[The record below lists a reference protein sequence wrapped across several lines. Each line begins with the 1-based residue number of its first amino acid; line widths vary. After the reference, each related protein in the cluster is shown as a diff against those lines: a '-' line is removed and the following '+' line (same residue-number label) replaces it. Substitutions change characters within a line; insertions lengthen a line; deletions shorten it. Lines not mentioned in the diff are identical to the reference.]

1 MGRAK
6 RKVFRPIFGRDL
18 TSSAGRRTQEQADNS
33 FRAAQQLYDINA
45 EKYRASAIRS
55 LGDSLEG
62 LNEAEKQI
70 AIDKAIANIMPK
82 GENPFADIS
91 SNPNTEGAIQKDEER
106 AKAGAQVDYGLLDKA
121 EVWMNASMN
130 KLLANATQSVKA
142 GSDVIRGASDYF
154 FSGNDVSPNYMLSE
168 SVEREG
174 KGALYSIFGAGN
186 KYLAETAE
194 FADRAIQAAEASLAS
209 RGMDSGFWHA
219 VSDMVGQ
226 WGFTYGGMAT
236 AALGRLGGAFSG
248 LGSLSKSVTAAAR
261 WAKASEYTR
270 KMFSASSLFYGA
282 LSEAAVESYGVSKA
296 LEEAKGSQ
304 LAQLRSMMQKDFDQD
319 FYSYE
324 HKYGAIKFSDF
335 ADTILAS
342 SGMDPR
348 LKREVASVL
357 SGESKNP
364 SASAVAA
371 ANAIVSQYKDHAE
384 KAILQN
390 ASDEIDQR
398 NGLAAGWTAGLNTVL
413 LTFMNKYTYEL
424 ATDKLAGAN
433 RLRKAGRFGALGSTL
448 INASAEGIEEVVQGG
463 ISKGAENIG
472 KRSVDEMLRASTIS
486 ERNSTSI
493 GVLGSI
499 GEIGKGMWDTTLS
512 ASAWTDEALPAIVS
526 TLLMPMYKGS
536 KFANDS
542 HRTDAFGDARQTKK
556 SWLSKL
562 YDGSPIGIS
571 GVERYR
577 DYKYSGGKQRT
588 SDEAIEA
595 MTKMIKGKH
604 DDLTNEEKRV
614 MTEVFGQ
621 NYAEV
626 VHETYQSV
634 VDAMASADRMNALLA
649 RVAQSTTVDSADVEA
664 AEELTKAHN
673 VATMLSV
680 IYNSSIGQANFD
692 KRNFSQW
699 TSDMMRSTR
708 EFGADM
714 GHAVSSF
721 FSPNNEAKEARYQA
735 AVAKREAD
743 KAAREEA
750 RRSESDPFAEVPDN
764 LRPFLNFLD
773 VKETDEATLVSIA
786 RQRIDNTLDPEEKK
800 KMQEAYFQGEGSNKL
815 TEKAI
820 KDIAGEINKQKHTLA
835 DIATDYSNT
844 RRFLDLTSKPG
855 EFSGREKSRVAA
867 AAASFNHL
875 RRLASEHLD
884 AMEGEVAGLYKEI
897 SDAAESRMSEL
908 LKDREAM
915 RDNLNTDDE
924 QRKSQLEAN
933 IEAINQEI
941 AALEREMRHIEEMQK
956 KNQER
961 GKQNYSNTLGGW
973 EEFMKRFEDF
983 NDLSSTYIRAAF
995 IAGNEDLANRLKALA
1010 HDEGTMSENGKLAI
1024 KFAKEAMAG
1033 IESLN
1038 KMLEDKK
1045 ARENL
1050 VARATEEEEKK
1061 AEVEG
1066 EEIVDNGEPIQAV
1079 EEAEKLGSENGV
1091 TSETTQAMRKG
1102 AEKAIAKTEPGTLSL
1117 SQYKS
1122 AVHDTIKS
1130 ILLGSDRFMD
1140 ILSQYGLDNA
1150 ASEKFIEDFI
1160 RAVNDF
1166 VGTGSVRGYSDY
1178 RHIMRGVLSNLM
1190 DRTKHPG
1197 LDQTIFG
1204 FQNNELID
1212 SVSDWVYENIDKFPE
1227 DPTTPIKALPSEQAR
1242 PKGDEVVDSIEFDQA
1257 TQKKIEFVS
1266 VGGVTILNSRMS
1278 SRIQGVFWNGNAI
1291 ADMLRNGNAKINT
1304 SITFADGKATIS
1316 VSISTDRGTYTF
1328 SIGLDYDDLRNRLQT
1343 DVSLS
1348 VLASDIV
1355 DIIFDANEK
1364 TITTE
1369 LQKVDKEYTVLKE
1382 AAEKNEV
1389 KAGEG
1394 QSDDNAPL
1402 ATTEKP
1408 EVKTSKSDAAAT
1420 SNRRTSL
1427 FDDIKK
1433 YITRDNRIYSRFTTR
1448 DIDRDVADKFIDA
1461 LSEYLERALYAEAA
1475 KGRSVEK
1482 VNVIM
1487 AAIKDLLANESRAI
1501 EVFGFYNEDLLNSF
1515 YYSPIFFSSAEYDI
1529 TIPSVT
1535 ASLPQSS
1542 ETSERLPKSNPE
1554 PPAPPV
1560 SSDGS
1565 ATLVLPKVESLTLWD
1580 AYNPGLNKANLAE
1593 LTEEWQERMRKWYE
1607 EKNIGLNLK
1616 NAKGKE
1622 IFFGFTEELS
1632 ENGDIS
1638 NSPLV
1643 IYVKD
1648 EQEQFVPIGLL
1659 PSKTSGNT
1667 QALINNARVVATE
1680 DKKFNIFSS
1689 SDLNAPKTTV
1699 SKVKYSD
1706 FNRTRVVGKKT
1717 VNAQTIE
1724 NAVEEELKRGQVA
1737 ISVTAFPVGKDGVEY
1752 SITTHNDSL
1761 AEESEDAINALLTEK
1776 KNLLKENYGQT
1787 YFVVV
1792 TNGKNGPKPILVG
1805 VKGKNSFVELIQGK
1819 AGNSE
1824 ASSLASEY
1832 MDKLAEKFDEAKTN
1846 GTNGVGV
1853 SISVDPDR
1861 KYVHEF
1867 GDSFV
1872 RSIRIE
1878 EEGKVRIFFSK
1889 RLYDKENPTAL
1900 MDVDVVLDQNLKT
1913 TKEQIAEAIVRAMK
1927 AIGIHE
1933 RRIAVPVEI
1942 MTDKEKLE
1950 SFLKR
1955 NMRMTNVRSE
1965 SGFEAL
1971 SDEKGNE
1978 EGNNTTPEPVSPP
1991 HGPEGTTTEGTDPSL
2006 KPIGRKQI
2014 EKAKARLA
2022 NAKDENDTIDAI
2034 AEFERNVSRGA
2045 EATDEDIRLFDEAK
2059 LELKEKGYELISPV
2073 GQTYKEG
2080 MNVIVENIEL
2090 DETLPPG
2097 KEIIS
2102 YVASPQVNKDGKMI
2116 RAAKVHLKISPYEE
2130 GEEATTI
2137 PQGTAPK
2144 VSEAAVGKPGKS
2156 DGLFGSATEDALD
2169 KIKGKLAEDLANQG
2183 YDTVVKS
2190 STSPHIAAVDNGR
2203 IYMFE
2208 INPNG
2213 TYNKVEWS
2221 QMHPTLKADAFAL
2234 INSALSSDFK
2244 SSKNGR
2250 LLKYGE
2256 EMSGTTHTIVV
2267 RRSTKG
2273 MSTGG
2278 KKKSSGSNADRIVR
2292 LAGEEKHVAAHAI
2305 KTEPTLRGLV
2315 LELAAKG
2322 VSSGTPIYF
2331 SEHTI
2336 NGKTYGGG
2344 HKVVL
2349 QAEDEHGNV
2358 HSVEVEIDNELGA
2371 QMDKIAEDVRELSA
2385 RKVAEGF
2392 AMISDVKTKDI
2403 NSDRIDGEADII
2415 FLRNDGE
2422 KGEGIVADIKSTLI
2436 ASETSSPAK
2445 NIRESSHNGVQA
2457 TTKYKTQI
2465 DGYETYIKTLG
2476 FKIAEQGYVIAV
2488 GYATSNGATV
2498 VEAMSLDEKDLNQ
2511 HRRQLNRGTR
2521 VGSNGLNSNDQTEAN
2536 PKQDRAALLPF
2547 ERGDVYREAHDVA
2560 KLLPQG
2566 MLYQALRIYRGVAE
2580 VTPDVWGRYRN
2591 GVLEVAEGA
2600 SAGTLYH
2607 EAMHF
2612 IYEKLLTDA
2621 DRGMLV
2627 SGLSEV
2633 TEEQIRE
2640 TFGNQIPVAYAH
2652 DVQEL
2657 SAELFRL
2664 WMQTKGD
2671 KKARK
2676 ALEEKITRLA
2686 PKKKGFWGRL
2696 QALWERI
2703 KAALGYT
2710 PQSSIISVLTGIEGG
2725 NYSHVSVASR
2735 VNATNLSSPMEGVVE
2750 SMLRYGLMSEEEFNS
2765 SYDPS
2770 SIMASRNLAQLVHRK
2785 LMELAYEAL
2794 KDLEEDKIET
2804 DHAGN
2809 IRRMEGT
2816 LDDAIAVLRDAAANS
2831 EDAMHA
2837 VEIIDELGIDGDT
2850 KTIQE
2855 MDALEERT
2863 DNLLGQTL
2871 AGCR

>member
-130 KLLANATQSVKA
+130 KLLANATQSIKA

-168 SVEREG
+168 AVEREG
-174 KGALYSIFGAGN
+174 KGAFYNIFGAGN
-186 KYLAETAE
+186 RYLADTAE
-194 FADRAIQAAEASLAS
+194 SAERAIHGSEESLAS

-219 VSDMVGQ
+219 ASDMIGQ
-226 WGFTYGGMAT
+226 WGFTYGGMGT
-236 AALGRLGGAFSG
+236 AALGRLGGGLFST
-248 LGSLSKSVTAAAR
+248 LGKMSKAAATATR

-270 KMFSASSLFYGA
+270 KLFSAGSHLYGA

-304 LAQLRSMMQKDFDQD
+304 LTQLRDMMQKDFDQD

-324 HKYGAIKFSDF
+324 RKYGAIKFSDF
-335 ADTILAS
+335 ADTILAA

-348 LKREVASVL
+348 LKREVASIL

-371 ANAIVSQYKDHAE
+371 ANAIVSQYKTHAE
-384 KAILQN
+384 EAILKN

-398 NGLAAGWTAGLNTVL
+398 NGLASGWTAGLNTFI
-413 LTFMNKYTYEL
+413 LTFMNKYSYEL

-433 RLRKAGRFGALGSTL
+433 RLKKAGRFGALGSTL
-448 INASAEGIEEVVQGG
+448 INATSEGIEEVVQGG
-463 ISKGAENIG
+463 ISKGAESLG
-472 KRSVDEMLRASTIS
+472 KRAVDEMLRASTIS

-493 GVLGSI
+493 GVLGSL
-499 GEIGKGMWDTTLS
+499 GEIGKGMWDTTFS
-512 ASAWTDEALPAIVS
+512 ASPWVDEALPAIVS

-536 KFANDS
+536 KMVGSRDMVNE
-542 HRTDAFGDARQTKK
+542 RTDAFGDSRGEKK

-562 YDGSPIGIS
+562 YDSSPIGIS

-595 MTKMIKGKH
+595 MSKIIKGKH
-604 DDLTNEEKRV
+604 DDLTKEEKRV

-649 RVAQSTTVDSADVEA
+649 KVAQSTTSDSTDVA
-664 AEELTKAHN
+664 VAEELAKAHN

-680 IYNSSIGQANFD
+680 IGNSSIGLANFS
-692 KRNFSQW
+692 KRNFGQW

-714 GHAVSSF
+714 GHAISSLLGA
-721 FSPNNEAKEARYQA
+721 NTEEKEARYQA

-750 RRSESDPFAEVPDN
+750 RRSESDPFSEVPDN

-773 VKETDEATLVSIA
+773 IKETDEATLVSIA
-786 RQRIDNTLDPEEKK
+786 KQRIENTLDPEEKK
-800 KMQEAYFQGEGSNKL
+800 KMQEAYFQGEGSEKL

-835 DIATDYSNT
+835 DIAVDYTNT
-844 RRFLDLTSKPG
+844 MRYLDLGTKAG
-855 EFSGREKSRVAA
+855 ELSGRDKSRIAA

-875 RRLASEHLD
+875 RRLSSDHMD
-884 AMEGEVAGLYKEI
+884 AFEGELAGLYKEAVQSLEKRI
-897 SDAAESRMSEL
+897 TEFI
-908 LKDREAM
+908 KDREDM
-915 RDNLNTDDE
+915 RKNLNTDNE
-924 QRKSQLEAN
+924 ETKSRLEVN
-933 IEAINQEI
+933 IDQVNKA
-941 AALEREMRHIEEMQK
+941 IEELEKQMRAIEEAQK
-956 KNQER
+956 KYEESKK
-961 GKQNYSNTLGGW
+961 GDFSHALGGW
-973 EEFMKRFEDF
+973 DEFIQRFDSFSKLNEAHI
-983 NDLSSTYIRAAF
+983 TAAF
-995 IAGNEDLANRLKALA
+995 MADNDELGTKLAELTLD
-1010 HDEGTMSENGKLAI
+1010 DEKKSENGKLALG
-1024 KFAKEAMAG
+1024 FARQAMQGVEA
-1033 IESLN
+1033 LD
-1038 KMLEDKK
+1038 KMLEGKK
-1045 ARENL
+1045 NTDIL
-1050 VARATEEEEKK
+1050 VAKAAEEEKK
-1061 AEVEG
+1061 QAEQDAADAVR
-1066 EEIVDNGEPIQAV
+1066 NGEPKEKV
-1079 EEAEKLGSENGV
+1079 DEALNSAEGNGLESDESDAAKAAAAKAAEGEGSE
-1091 TSETTQAMRKG
+1091 
-1102 AEKAIAKTEPGTLSL
+1102 LS
-1117 SQYKS
+1117 KHRS
-1122 AVHDTIKS
+1122 AVHKAIKDTFMNNEDFMG
-1130 ILLGSDRFMD
+1130 ILRSFE
-1140 ILSQYGLDNA
+1140 LDSTA
-1150 ASEKFIEDFI
+1150 IDKFIDDLI
-1160 RAVNDF
+1160 SMVSDAVDVDPN
-1166 VGTGSVRGYSDY
+1166 GGYTDY
-1178 RHIMRGVLSNLM
+1178 REALTDAFNLLT
-1190 DRTKHPG
+1190 DLKNNPD
-1197 LDQTIFG
+1197 LANQIFG
-1204 FQNNELID
+1204 LNNDDLIAD
-1212 SVSDWVYENIDKFPE
+1212 VAEWIKGNIDKFPE
-1227 DPTTPIKALPSEQAR
+1227 DPTTPVSTLNEEPSRADADR
-1242 PKGDEVVDSIEFDQA
+1242 RVDSIEFDQA
-1257 TQKKIEFVS
+1257 TQKEIES
-1266 VGGVTILNSRMS
+1266 ASIGGVSILNSSASERLKELFH
-1278 SRIQGVFWNGNAI
+1278 GKNALTNLLKNGK
-1291 ADMLRNGNAKINT
+1291 ADIYT
-1304 SITFADGKATIS
+1304 SITFADGKATIE
-1316 VSISTDRGTYTF
+1316 VSIKTEFGTYEF
-1328 SIGLDYDDLRNRLQT
+1328 SFSLKYDDLRNRLQME
-1343 DVSLS
+1343 VSLGT
-1348 VLASDIV
+1348 LIGDIV
-1355 DIIFDANEK
+1355 NTIINVNEK
-1364 TITTE
+1364 NIKKAFE
-1369 LQKVDKEYTVLKE
+1369 AAHKDYLKKKKE
-1382 AAEKNEV
+1382 AEKN
-1389 KAGEG
+1389 AGG
-1394 QSDDNAPL
+1394 
-1402 ATTEKP
+1402 KP
-1408 EVKTSKSDAAAT
+1408 NSGVQ
-1420 SNRRTSL
+1420 N
-1427 FDDIKK
+1427 
-1433 YITRDNRIYSRFTTR
+1433 N
-1448 DIDRDVADKFIDA
+1448 
-1461 LSEYLERALYAEAA
+1461 
-1475 KGRSVEK
+1475 KGRDSDKKGTVHEGP
-1482 VNVIM
+1482 VPGYTPP
-1487 AAIKDLLANESRAI
+1487 A
-1501 EVFGFYNEDLLNSF
+1501 
-1515 YYSPIFFSSAEYDI
+1515 SPATDPTNDDGNKS
-1529 TIPSVT
+1529 P
-1535 ASLPQSS
+1535 LPQ
-1542 ETSERLPKSNPE
+1542 T
-1554 PPAPPV
+1554 
-1560 SSDGS
+1560 GQ
-1565 ATLVLPKVESLTLWD
+1565 LTLWD
-1580 AYNPGLNKANLAE
+1580 EYNPGLKEAKLSTLSEE
-1593 LTEEWQERMRKWYE
+1593 LQEKVRRWYE
-1607 EKNIGLNLK
+1607 EKSVGLNLK

-1622 IFFGFTEELS
+1622 IFYGFAEELS
-1632 ENGDIS
+1632 ENGDII
-1638 NSPLV
+1638 NSPLI

-1648 EQEQFVPIGLL
+1648 EQNQFVPIGLL
-1659 PSKTSGNT
+1659 PVSTSGNT
-1667 QALINNARVVATE
+1667 QVLINNARTVATE
-1680 DKKFNIFSS
+1680 DKKFDIFSS
-1689 SDLNAPKTTV
+1689 SDLNAPKVTI
-1699 SKVKYSD
+1699 SKVKYSPFED
-1706 FNRTRVVGKKT
+1706 KRARGDESID
-1717 VNAQTIE
+1717 AEAIE

-1737 ISVTAFPVGKDGVEY
+1737 ISVTAFPNGHNAPTIK
-1752 SITTHNDSL
+1752 STTHNETL
-1761 AEESEDAINALLTEK
+1761 AGEAADVIDAYIEEK
-1776 KNLLKENYGQT
+1776 KSFLAENYGQT
-1787 YFVVV
+1787 YLVVLI
-1792 TNGKNGPKPILVG
+1792 NGKDGPKPMLVG
-1805 VKGKNSFVELIQGK
+1805 IKGRDRVVDLVQGT
-1819 AGNSE
+1819 AGKSE
-1824 ASSLASEY
+1824 ASDLANEY
-1832 MDKLAEKFDEAKTN
+1832 MARLTGEFEKAMETPD
-1846 GTNGVGV
+1846 GVASGLYEE
-1853 SISVDPDR
+1853 
-1861 KYVHEF
+1861 KYPETF
-1867 GDSFV
+1867 GSSFV
-1872 RSIRIE
+1872 SSIKPLRDADGNVTQVEIT
-1878 EEGKVRIFFSK
+1878 FPK
-1889 RLYDKENPTAL
+1889 RLNEGNTKSSAPVVVDIDLSSGNTRQALANAIVEAMKSSGKENRRTA
-1900 MDVDVVLDQNLKT
+1900 
-1913 TKEQIAEAIVRAMK
+1913 IAED
-1927 AIGIHE
+1927 
-1933 RRIAVPVEI
+1933 I
-1942 MTDKEKLE
+1942 MGNKEKVE
-1950 SFLKR
+1950 NVMTSG
-1955 NMRMTNVRSE
+1955 MRMTEVRSE
-1965 SGFEAL
+1965 AGFEAR
-1971 SDEKGNE
+1971 SEEKGNE
-1978 EGNNTTPEPVSPP
+1978 EGTDGTTDSTTPPQE
-1991 HGPEGTTTEGTDPSL
+1991 PEGTKST
-2006 KPIGRKQI
+2006 
-2014 EKAKARLA
+2014 
-2022 NAKDENDTIDAI
+2022 
-2034 AEFERNVSRGA
+2034 
-2045 EATDEDIRLFDEAK
+2045 
-2059 LELKEKGYELISPV
+2059 
-2073 GQTYKEG
+2073 
-2080 MNVIVENIEL
+2080 
-2090 DETLPPG
+2090 
-2097 KEIIS
+2097 
-2102 YVASPQVNKDGKMI
+2102 
-2116 RAAKVHLKISPYEE
+2116 
-2130 GEEATTI
+2130 
-2137 PQGTAPK
+2137 PK
-2144 VSEAAVGKPGKS
+2144 VSEAPAGQVGQS
-2156 DGLFGSATEDALD
+2156 DGPFGSSGEASLE
-2169 KIKGKLAEDLANQG
+2169 KIKDKLAKDLVDEG
-2183 YDTVVKS
+2183 YSVVVKS
-2190 STSPHIAAVDNGR
+2190 STSPHVAATRNGI

-2208 INPNG
+2208 IDPVSG
-2213 TYNKVEWS
+2213 SYKRAEWS
-2221 QMHPTLKADAFAL
+2221 QMHSTIKADAFSL

-2244 SSKNGR
+2244 ASKNGR
-2250 LLKYGE
+2250 LLTYGE
-2256 EMSGTTHTIVV
+2256 EMSSTTHTIFI

-2273 MSTGG
+2273 MSTGN
-2278 KKKSSGSNADRIVR
+2278 KERKSGSNADRIVR
-2292 LAGEEKHVAAHAI
+2292 LAGEEKHVVAHAI

-2371 QMDKIAEDVRELSA
+2371 KMDKIAADVRELSA

-2392 AMISDVKTKDI
+2392 AMIPDVKTKDI
-2403 NSDRIDGEADII
+2403 NSGRINGEADII

-2422 KGEGIVADIKSTLI
+2422 KAEGIVADIKSTLI
-2436 ASETSSPAK
+2436 GSEDSSPAEE
-2445 NIRESSHNGVQA
+2445 IRQSSHNGVSA

-2465 DGYETYIKTLG
+2465 DGYETYIKSLG

-2580 VTPDVWGRYRN
+2580 VAPDVWGRYRN

-2612 IYEKLLTDA
+2612 IYEKLLTDS

-2640 TFGNQIPVAYAH
+2640 IFGNQIPIAYAH

-2676 ALEEKITRLA
+2676 ALEEKINKLA

-2703 KAALGYT
+2703 KAAMGYT
-2710 PQSSIISVLTGIEGG
+2710 PKSSIVSVLTGIEGG

-2770 SIMASRNLAQLVHRK
+2770 SIMASRNLAQLIHRK

-2794 KDLEEDKIET
+2794 RDLEGDKIET
-2804 DHAGN
+2804 PHAGN

-2816 LDDAIAVLRDAAANS
+2816 IDDAIAVLRDAAANS
-2831 EDAMHA
+2831 EDAQHA

-2855 MDALEERT
+2855 MDPLEERT

>member
-82 GENPFADIS
+82 WENPFADIS

-130 KLLANATQSVKA
+130 KLLANATQSIKA

-168 SVEREG
+168 AVEREG
-174 KGALYSIFGAGN
+174 KGALYNIFGAGN
-186 KYLAETAE
+186 KYLADTAE
-194 FADRAIQAAEASLAS
+194 SAERAIHGAEESLAS

-219 VSDMVGQ
+219 ASDMIGQ
-226 WGFTYGGMAT
+226 WGFTYGGMST
-236 AALGRLGGAFSG
+236 AALGRLAGGMFST
-248 LGSLSKSVTAAAR
+248 LGKMSKAAATATR

-270 KMFSASSLFYGA
+270 KLFSAGSHLYGA
-282 LSEAAVESYGVSKA
+282 LSEAAVESYGVNKA

-304 LAQLRSMMQKDFDQD
+304 LTQLRDMMQKDFDQD

-324 HKYGAIKFSDF
+324 RKYGAIKFSDF
-335 ADTILAS
+335 ADTILAA

-371 ANAIVSQYKDHAE
+371 ANAIVSQYKTHAE
-384 KAILQN
+384 EAILKN

-398 NGLAAGWTAGLNTVL
+398 NGLASGWTAGLNTVL

-424 ATDKLAGAN
+424 ATDKLAGAS
-433 RLRKAGRFGALGSTL
+433 RLKKAGRFGSLGSTL

-463 ISKGAENIG
+463 ISKGAESLG
-472 KRSVDEMLRASTIS
+472 KRAVDEMLRASTIS

-493 GVLGSI
+493 GVLGSL
-499 GEIGKGMWDTTLS
+499 GEIGKGMWDTTFS
-512 ASAWTDEALPAIVS
+512 GSAWTDEALPAIVS

-536 KFANDS
+536 KMVGSRDMVNE
-542 HRTDAFGDARQTKK
+542 RTDAFGDSRGEKK

-562 YDGSPIGIS
+562 YDSSPIGIS

-595 MTKMIKGKH
+595 MSKIIKGKH
-604 DDLTNEEKRV
+604 DDLTKEEKRV

-621 NYAEV
+621 NYAET

-634 VDAMASADRMNALLA
+634 VDAMASADRMSALLDK
-649 RVAQSTTVDSADVEA
+649 VAQSTSDSTDVA
-664 AEELTKAHN
+664 VAEELAKAHN

-680 IYNSSIGQANFD
+680 IGNSSIGLANFN
-692 KRNFSQW
+692 KRNFGQW

-708 EFGADM
+708 EFSADM
-714 GHAVSSF
+714 GHAISSF

-750 RRSESDPFAEVPDN
+750 RRSESDPFSEVPDN

-786 RQRIDNTLDPEEKK
+786 KQRIENTLDPEEKK
-800 KMQEAYFQGEGSNKL
+800 KMQEAYFQGEGSEKL

-835 DIATDYSNT
+835 DIAVDYTNT
-844 RRFLDLTSKPG
+844 MRYLNLGTRAG
-855 EFSGREKSRVAA
+855 ELSGRDKSRIAA

-875 RRLASEHLD
+875 RRLSSEHMD
-884 AMEGEVAGLYKEI
+884 AFEGELAGLYKEVVQSLEKRI
-897 SDAAESRMSEL
+897 TEFI
-908 LKDREAM
+908 KDREDM
-915 RDNLNTDDE
+915 RKNLNTDNE
-924 QRKSQLEAN
+924 ETKSRLEEN
-933 IEAINQEI
+933 IDQVNKA
-941 AALEREMRHIEEMQK
+941 IEELEKQMRTIEEAQK
-956 KNQER
+956 KREEAQ
-961 GKQNYSNTLGGW
+961 KADFSHALGGW
-973 EEFMKRFEDF
+973 DEFIQRFDSFSKLNEAHID
-983 NDLSSTYIRAAF
+983 AAF
-995 IAGNEDLANRLKALA
+995 MAGNDELGTKLAEMTLV
-1010 HDEGTMSENGKLAI
+1010 DEKKSENGKLALS
-1024 KFAKEAMAG
+1024 FARQAMQG
-1033 IESLN
+1033 IEALD
-1038 KMLEDKK
+1038 KMLEGKK
-1045 ARENL
+1045 NTDIL
-1050 VARATEEEEKK
+1050 VAKAAEEEKRQTEQDAADAVRNGETTEQVDAALNSAK
-1061 AEVEG
+1061 ENGLEDDEADAAKDAATRAAEG
-1066 EEIVDNGEPIQAV
+1066 E
-1079 EEAEKLGSENGV
+1079 GSEL
-1091 TSETTQAMRKG
+1091 SRHRSSAR
-1102 AEKAIAKTEPGTLSL
+1102 KAIKDTLMNNE
-1117 SQYKS
+1117 
-1122 AVHDTIKS
+1122 DFIG
-1130 ILLGSDRFMD
+1130 ILRSHE
-1140 ILSQYGLDNA
+1140 LDDA
-1150 ASEKFIEDFI
+1150 AIEKFIDDLI
-1160 RAVNDF
+1160 SMVSDAVDVDPN
-1166 VGTGSVRGYSDY
+1166 GGYTDY
-1178 RHIMRGVLSNLM
+1178 REALRDALKLLTDRQGNPDLSN
-1190 DRTKHPG
+1190 
-1197 LDQTIFG
+1197 QIFG
-1204 FQNNELID
+1204 LNNDEVID
-1212 SVSDWVYENIDKFPE
+1212 NVASWIEDNIEKFPE
-1227 DPTTPIKALPSEQAR
+1227 DPTTPVSTLNEEPAR
-1242 PKGDEVVDSIEFDQA
+1242 ADADRRVYSIEFDQA
-1257 TQKKIEFVS
+1257 TQRKIES
-1266 VGGVTILNSRMS
+1266 ASIGGVSILNSSASERLKELFH
-1278 SRIQGVFWNGNAI
+1278 GKNALTNLLKNGK
-1291 ADMLRNGNAKINT
+1291 ADIYT
-1304 SITFADGKATIS
+1304 SITFADGKATIE
-1316 VSISTDRGTYTF
+1316 VSIKTEFGTYEF
-1328 SIGLDYDDLRNRLQT
+1328 SFSLKYDDLRNRLQMG
-1343 DVSLS
+1343 VSLS
-1348 VLASDIV
+1348 TLIGDIV
-1355 DIIFDANEK
+1355 DTIINVNEK
-1364 TITTE
+1364 NVKKAFE
-1369 LQKVDKEYTVLKE
+1369 AAHKDYLKKKKE
-1382 AAEKNEV
+1382 AEKNAVV
-1389 KAGEG
+1389 KPN
-1394 QSDDNAPL
+1394 S
-1402 ATTEKP
+1402 
-1408 EVKTSKSDAAAT
+1408 
-1420 SNRRTSL
+1420 
-1427 FDDIKK
+1427 
-1433 YITRDNRIYSRFTTR
+1433 
-1448 DIDRDVADKFIDA
+1448 
-1461 LSEYLERALYAEAA
+1461 SEQNN
-1475 KGRSVEK
+1475 KGRGSDKKGVVREGP
-1482 VNVIM
+1482 VPGSTPP
-1487 AAIKDLLANESRAI
+1487 ASPAIDPTNDDGNKS
-1501 EVFGFYNEDLLNSF
+1501 
-1515 YYSPIFFSSAEYDI
+1515 
-1529 TIPSVT
+1529 
-1535 ASLPQSS
+1535 SLPQ
-1542 ETSERLPKSNPE
+1542 T
-1554 PPAPPV
+1554 
-1560 SSDGS
+1560 GQ
-1565 ATLVLPKVESLTLWD
+1565 LTLWD
-1580 AYNPGLNKANLAE
+1580 EYNPGLNGKNLTS
-1593 LTEEWQERMRKWYE
+1593 LSTERQEKVRKWYE
-1607 EKNIGLNLK
+1607 EKNVTLNLK

-1622 IFFGFTEELS
+1622 IFYGFAEELS

-1648 EQEQFVPIGLL
+1648 EQGQFVPIGLL
-1659 PSKTSGNT
+1659 PASTSGNT
-1667 QALINNARVVATE
+1667 QVLINNARAMATE

-1689 SDLNAPKTTV
+1689 SDLNAPKATI
-1699 SKVKYSD
+1699 SKVKYSSFED
-1706 FNRTRVVGKKT
+1706 KRARGDESIDAEK
-1717 VNAQTIE
+1717 ID

-1737 ISVTAFPVGKDGVEY
+1737 ISVTAFPNGHNAPTIKR
-1752 SITTHNDSL
+1752 TTHNDTL
-1761 AEESEDAINALLTEK
+1761 AGEAAKEINDFIKEKESFLAK
-1776 KNLLKENYGQT
+1776 NYGQT
-1787 YFVVV
+1787 YLVVLV
-1792 TNGKNGPKPILVG
+1792 NGKDGPKPILVG
-1805 VKGKNSFVELIQGK
+1805 IKGRDRIVDLVQGT

-1824 ASSLASEY
+1824 ASDLADEY
-1832 MDKLAEKFDEAKTN
+1832 MAKLTEEFEKAMETPD
-1846 GTNGVGV
+1846 GVASGLYEE
-1853 SISVDPDR
+1853 
-1861 KYVHEF
+1861 KYPETF
-1867 GDSFV
+1867 GSSFV
-1872 RSIRIE
+1872 SSIKPLRDADGNVTQVEIT
-1878 EEGKVRIFFSK
+1878 FPK
-1889 RLYDKENPTAL
+1889 RLNEGNTKSSAPVVVDIDLSSGNTRQAL
-1900 MDVDVVLDQNLKT
+1900 
-1913 TKEQIAEAIVRAMK
+1913 AEAIVEAMK
-1927 AIGIHE
+1927 TSGKENRRTAIAEDIMGDKKK
-1933 RRIAVPVEI
+1933 VESV
-1942 MTDKEKLE
+1942 MT
-1950 SFLKR
+1950 SG
-1955 NMRMTNVRSE
+1955 MRMTEVRSE
-1965 SGFEAL
+1965 AGFEAR
-1971 SDEKGNE
+1971 SEEKGNE
-1978 EGNNTTPEPVSPP
+1978 EGTGGTTDSTTPPQGS
-1991 HGPEGTTTEGTDPSL
+1991 EGT
-2006 KPIGRKQI
+2006 KP
-2014 EKAKARLA
+2014 
-2022 NAKDENDTIDAI
+2022 T
-2034 AEFERNVSRGA
+2034 
-2045 EATDEDIRLFDEAK
+2045 
-2059 LELKEKGYELISPV
+2059 
-2073 GQTYKEG
+2073 
-2080 MNVIVENIEL
+2080 
-2090 DETLPPG
+2090 
-2097 KEIIS
+2097 
-2102 YVASPQVNKDGKMI
+2102 
-2116 RAAKVHLKISPYEE
+2116 
-2130 GEEATTI
+2130 
-2137 PQGTAPK
+2137 PK
-2144 VSEAAVGKPGKS
+2144 VSEAPSGQASQS
-2156 DGLFGSATEDALD
+2156 DGPFGSSGEASLE
-2169 KIKGKLAEDLANQG
+2169 KIKDKLAKDLVDEE
-2183 YDTVVKS
+2183 YSVVVKS
-2190 STSPHIAAVDNGR
+2190 STSPHVAATRDGI

-2208 INPNG
+2208 IDPVSG
-2213 TYNKVEWS
+2213 SYKRAEWS
-2221 QMHPTLKADAFAL
+2221 QMHSTLKADAFSL

-2244 SSKNGR
+2244 ASKNGR
-2250 LLKYGE
+2250 LLTYGE
-2256 EMSGTTHTIVV
+2256 EMSGTTHTIFI

-2273 MSTGG
+2273 VSTGNKE
-2278 KKKSSGSNADRIVR
+2278 KKSGSNADRIVR
-2292 LAGEEKHVAAHAI
+2292 LAGEEKHVVAHAI

-2344 HKVVL
+2344 HKVIL
-2349 QAEDEHGNV
+2349 QAEDEHGNL

-2371 QMDKIAEDVRELSA
+2371 KMDKIATDVRELSA

-2403 NSDRIDGEADII
+2403 NSGRIDGEADII

-2445 NIRESSHNGVQA
+2445 KIRESSHNGVQA

-2465 DGYETYIKTLG
+2465 DGYETYVKTLG

-2580 VTPDVWGRYRN
+2580 VAPDVWGRYRN

-2640 TFGNQIPVAYAH
+2640 IFGNQIPITYAH

-2703 KAALGYT
+2703 KAALGYI
-2710 PQSSIISVLTGIEGG
+2710 PQSSIISVLTGLEGG

-2837 VEIIDELGIDGDT
+2837 IEIIDELGIDGDT

-2855 MDALEERT
+2855 MDPLEERT

>member
-6 RKVFRPIFGRDL
+6 RKVFRPIFGRDI
-18 TSSAGRRTQEQADNS
+18 TSSSGRRTQERIDNE

-55 LGDSLEG
+55 LGDSLDG

-70 AIDKAIANIMPK
+70 LIDKAIADIMPK
-82 GENPFADIS
+82 EENPFADIS
-91 SNPNTEGAIQKDEER
+91 SNPNAEGAIQQDEKR
-106 AKAGAQVDYGLLDKA
+106 AKEKGDDYGLLDKA

-130 KLLANATQSVKA
+130 KLFANATQSVKA

-154 FSGNDVSPNYMLSE
+154 FSGNDVSPNYMLSDA
-168 SVEREG
+168 VQQEG

-186 KYLAETAE
+186 KYLAETAG

-219 VSDMVGQ
+219 ASDMVGQ

-282 LSEAAVESYGVSKA
+282 LSEAAVESYGVSKS

-324 HKYGAIKFSDF
+324 RKYGAIKFSDF

-348 LKREVASVL
+348 LKREVANIL
-357 SGESKNP
+357 SGKTDNASP
-364 SASAVAA
+364 SAVAA
-371 ANAIVSQYKDHAE
+371 ANTIVSQYKHHAE
-384 KAILQN
+384 EAILQN

-493 GVLGSI
+493 GILGSI

-562 YDGSPIGIS
+562 YDSSPIGIS

-595 MTKMIKGKH
+595 MTKMINGRH
-604 DDLTNEEKRV
+604 EQLTNEEKKV

-649 RVAQSTTVDSADVEA
+649 RVAQSTTADSADVEA

-680 IYNSSIGQANFD
+680 MYNSSIGQASFN

-714 GHAVSSF
+714 GHAISSLLGA
-721 FSPNNEAKEARYQA
+721 NTEEKEARYQA

-743 KAAREEA
+743 RAAREEA

-773 VKETDEATLVSIA
+773 VNEADEATLVSIA

-835 DIATDYSNT
+835 DIAVDYSNT

-855 EFSGREKSRVAA
+855 EFSGREKSRIAA

-983 NDLSSTYIRAAF
+983 DDLSSTYIRAAF

-1033 IESLN
+1033 IESIN

-1050 VARATEEEEKK
+1050 VARATEEEE
-1061 AEVEG
+1061 AEAEAEG
-1066 EEIVDNGEPIQAV
+1066 EDMVGSGDSEHTVDEVIDQNAD
-1079 EEAEKLGSENGV
+1079 NGV
-1091 TSETTQAMRKG
+1091 TPETSGAMQRG
-1102 AEKAIAKTEPGTLSL
+1102 AARAASNPEVSALSKFKTAIRN
-1117 SQYKS
+1117 
-1122 AVHDTIKS
+1122 TIESKFM
-1130 ILLGSDRFMD
+1130 DPDFMD
-1140 ILSQYGLDNA
+1140 ILSDYGIA
-1150 ASEKFIEDFI
+1150 GSEALDFI
-1160 RAVNDF
+1160 RKYAELVSNAPS
-1166 VGTGSVRGYSDY
+1166 GTDNFDY
-1178 RHIMRGVLSNLM
+1178 IEYMIDAARDMQDPDLANNF
-1190 DRTKHPG
+1190 
-1197 LDQTIFG
+1197 FG
-1204 FQNNELID
+1204 FANDELFKSIGEWISNNK
-1212 SVSDWVYENIDKFPE
+1212 DKFPE
-1227 DPTTPIKALPSEQAR
+1227 DPTTPIQAIPSKPAR
-1242 PKGDEVVDSIEFDQA
+1242 PDGDRNVDSVEFDKSMEQE
-1257 TQKKIEFVS
+1257 IGSVS
-1266 VGGVTILNSRMS
+1266 VGGVTVLKSRVLDRLQDLLGS
-1278 SRIQGVFWNGNAI
+1278 DNALVDLLQNGNGSI
-1291 ADMLRNGNAKINT
+1291 DV
-1304 SITFADGKATIS
+1304 SITFNNGYATIDIAINTRFGWYNS
-1316 VSISTDRGTYTF
+1316 SARLS
-1328 SIGLDYDDLRNRLQT
+1328 YDDLRNRLQP

-1348 VLASDIV
+1348 VLAADIV
-1355 DIIFDANEK
+1355 DVIFNANEK
-1364 TITTE
+1364 ALRDHLNSSSE
-1369 LQKVDKEYTVLKE
+1369 DYKNRDEKSKREQDKDDDD
-1382 AAEKNEV
+1382 
-1389 KAGEG
+1389 
-1394 QSDDNAPL
+1394 QDDNDAPIP
-1402 ATTEKP
+1402 ANQRAEVHEGPSTT
-1408 EVKTSKSDAAAT
+1408 
-1420 SNRRTSL
+1420 
-1427 FDDIKK
+1427 
-1433 YITRDNRIYSRFTTR
+1433 
-1448 DIDRDVADKFIDA
+1448 
-1461 LSEYLERALYAEAA
+1461 
-1475 KGRSVEK
+1475 
-1482 VNVIM
+1482 
-1487 AAIKDLLANESRAI
+1487 
-1501 EVFGFYNEDLLNSF
+1501 
-1515 YYSPIFFSSAEYDI
+1515 
-1529 TIPSVT
+1529 
-1535 ASLPQSS
+1535 
-1542 ETSERLPKSNPE
+1542 
-1554 PPAPPV
+1554 PPAPPA
-1560 SSDGS
+1560 SSGGS
-1565 ATLVLPKVESLTLWD
+1565 ATLALPKVESLTLWD
-1580 AYNPGLNKANLAE
+1580 EFNPGLKEANLAK
-1593 LTEEWQERMRKWYE
+1593 LSEEWQERIRKWYE
-1607 EKNIGLNLK
+1607 GKNVGLNLK

-1622 IFFGFTEELS
+1622 IFYGFAEELS
-1632 ENGDIS
+1632 DNGDVS

-1648 EQEQFVPIGLL
+1648 EQGQFVPIGLL
-1659 PSKTSGNT
+1659 PVSTSGNT
-1667 QALINNARVVATE
+1667 QALINNLRVVATE
-1680 DKKFNIFSS
+1680 DKKFDIFSS
-1689 SDLNAPKTTV
+1689 SDLNAPKATV

-1706 FNRTRVVGKKT
+1706 FKDKRVVGEKT
-1717 VNAQTIE
+1717 IKAQTIE
-1724 NAVEEELKRGQVA
+1724 NAVEEELEREQVA
-1737 ISVTAFPVGKDGVEY
+1737 ISVTAFPGGKDDVQY

-1761 AEESEDAINALLTEK
+1761 AKESEDAINALLKEK
-1776 KNLLKENYGQT
+1776 EDFLKENYGQT

-1819 AGNSE
+1819 AGNSDT
-1824 ASSLASEY
+1824 SKLANEY
-1832 MDKLAEKFDEAKTN
+1832 MDELARKFDEAKTN

-1853 SISVDPDR
+1853 SISGDLGE
-1861 KYVHEF
+1861 KYVNEF

-1872 RSIRIE
+1872 SSIRIE
-1878 EEGKVRIFFSK
+1878 EEGKVRISFSK

-1913 TKEQIAEAIVRAMK
+1913 TKEQLAEAIVRAMQ
-1927 AIGIHE
+1927 AIKIDE
-1933 RRIAVPVEI
+1933 RRIAVPVDI
-1942 MTDKEKLE
+1942 MTDKEKVE

-1955 NMRMTNVRSE
+1955 NMRMTDVRSE
-1965 SGFEAL
+1965 AGFEAL
-1971 SDEKGNE
+1971 SDGAVDE
-1978 EGNNTTPEPVSPP
+1978 EGNETTPEPTSPP
-1991 HGPEGTTTEGTDPSL
+1991 QGPDGTQPT
-2006 KPIGRKQI
+2006 
-2014 EKAKARLA
+2014 
-2022 NAKDENDTIDAI
+2022 
-2034 AEFERNVSRGA
+2034 
-2045 EATDEDIRLFDEAK
+2045 AT
-2059 LELKEKGYELISPV
+2059 P
-2073 GQTYKEG
+2073 
-2080 MNVIVENIEL
+2080 
-2090 DETLPPG
+2090 
-2097 KEIIS
+2097 
-2102 YVASPQVNKDGKMI
+2102 
-2116 RAAKVHLKISPYEE
+2116 
-2130 GEEATTI
+2130 
-2137 PQGTAPK
+2137 APK
-2144 VSEAAVGKPGKS
+2144 VSESAVGKPGES
-2156 DGLFGSATEDALD
+2156 DGPFGSATENSLD
-2169 KIKGKLAEDLANQG
+2169 KIKDKLAEDLANQG

-2190 STSPHIAAVDNGR
+2190 STSPHIAASSNGR

-2208 INPNG
+2208 INAVDG
-2213 TYNKVEWS
+2213 SYKTVDWS
-2221 QMHPTLKADAFAL
+2221 KMYPTLKADAFAL
-2234 INSALSSDFK
+2234 INSAQASDFK
-2244 SSKNGR
+2244 VSDRGR
-2250 LLKYGE
+2250 LFEYGDE
-2256 EMSGTTHTIVV
+2256 LSGTTHTIVV

-2273 MSTGG
+2273 ASTRGERVD
-2278 KKKSSGSNADRIVR
+2278 SSSNADRVIA
-2292 LAGEEKHVAAHAI
+2292 LAGKKKHEIAEAI
-2305 KTEPTLRGLV
+2305 KVEPTLRGLI

-2322 VSSGTPIYF
+2322 VTSSTPLYF
-2331 SEHTI
+2331 SQHTI
-2336 NGKTYGGG
+2336 NGNTYGGG
-2344 HKVVL
+2344 HKVIL
-2349 QAEDEHGNV
+2349 QAKDADGNL
-2358 HSVEVEIDNELGA
+2358 HSVEVEIDNEFGA
-2371 QMDKIAEDVRELSA
+2371 EMDKVTAVVRERSVK
-2385 RKVAEGF
+2385 KVAEGF
-2392 AMISDVKTKDI
+2392 AMISDVKMKDPNKNVI
-2403 NSDRIDGEADII
+2403 TGEADIV
-2415 FLRNDGE
+2415 FFRND
-2422 KGEGIVADIKSTLI
+2422 EGQTQAIVADVKSTAIPSKDSSPREKIKEKDHDGVRLIEKYKDQVGRYENHIKS
-2436 ASETSSPAK
+2436 
-2445 NIRESSHNGVQA
+2445 
-2457 TTKYKTQI
+2457 
-2465 DGYETYIKTLG
+2465 LG
-2476 FKIAEQGYVIAV
+2476 INIAEQGYLIAV
-2488 GYATSNGATV
+2488 GYSTLDEAAV
-2498 VEAMSLDEKDLNQ
+2498 VEEASLKSEDIKVDAKPSRRKSEKKGAKVEE
-2511 HRRQLNRGTR
+2511 R
-2521 VGSNGLNSNDQTEAN
+2521 E
-2536 PKQDRAALLPF
+2536 ALLPF
-2547 ERGDVYREAHDVA
+2547 ERGDVFKEVHEVA
-2560 KLLPQG
+2560 RLLPQG
-2566 MLYQALRIYRGVAE
+2566 SLYQALRIYTGVAE
-2580 VTPDVWGRYRN
+2580 VAPGVWGRYRD
-2591 GVLEVAEGA
+2591 GIIEVASGA

-2640 TFGNQIPVAYAH
+2640 IFGNQIPIAYAR
-2652 DVQEL
+2652 DVREL

-2671 KKARK
+2671 KAARK
-2676 ALEEKITRLA
+2676 ALEEKITRLT
-2686 PKKKGFWGRL
+2686 PKKKGLWGRL

-2710 PQSSIISVLTGIEGG
+2710 PKSSIVSVLTGIEGG

-2735 VNATNLSSPMEGVVE
+2735 VNATNLSSPIEGAVE
-2750 SMLRYGLMSEEEFNS
+2750 SMLRYGLISEDDFNNAYNPYS
-2765 SYDPS
+2765 VL
-2770 SIMASRNLAQLVHRK
+2770 ASRNMAQLVYDRF
-2785 LMELAYEAL
+2785 MAIAYDSL
-2794 KDLEEDKIET
+2794 KVLEEGLEET
-2804 DHAGN
+2804 EHAGRV
-2809 IRRMEGT
+2809 RRMEAT
-2816 LDDAIAVLRDAAANS
+2816 FDDAVAVLRDATEFS

-2837 VEIIDELGIDGDT
+2837 VEIIDELGLDGNT
-2850 KTIQE
+2850 RTLQE

>member
-6 RKVFRPIFGRDL
+6 RKVFRPIFGRDI
-18 TSSAGRRTQEQADNS
+18 TSSSGRRTQERIDNE
-33 FRAAQQLYDINA
+33 FRAAQELYDINA

-70 AIDKAIANIMPK
+70 LIDKAIADIMPK
-82 GENPFADIS
+82 EENPFADIS
-91 SNPNTEGAIQKDEER
+91 SNPNAEGAIQQDEKR
-106 AKAGAQVDYGLLDKA
+106 AKEKGGDYGLLDKA

-154 FSGNDVSPNYMLSE
+154 FSGNDVSPNYMLSDA
-168 SVEREG
+168 VQQEG

-186 KYLAETAE
+186 KYLAETAG
-194 FADRAIQAAEASLAS
+194 FADRTIQAAEASLAS

-219 VSDMVGQ
+219 ASDMVGQ

-296 LEEAKGSQ
+296 LEEGKKGQ
-304 LAQLRSMMQKDFDQD
+304 LDQLLSMMQKDFDQD

-324 HKYGAIKFSDF
+324 RKYGVIKFSDF
-335 ADTILAS
+335 ADHELAAS
-342 SGMDPR
+342 NFTSE
-348 LKREVASVL
+348 LKREVAGVL
-357 SGESKNP
+357 SGQIKNP
-364 SASAVAA
+364 SKNAA
-371 ANAIVSQYKDHAE
+371 DAATSIVNKYKEEAE
-384 KAILQN
+384 KAVLQN

-413 LTFMNKYTYEL
+413 LTFMNKYSYEL
-424 ATDKLAGAN
+424 ATDKLAGAS

-493 GVLGSI
+493 GVLGSLA
-499 GEIGKGMWDTTLS
+499 EIGKGMWDTTLS
-512 ASAWTDEALPAIVS
+512 GSAWTDEALPAIVS

-536 KFANDS
+536 NVDPNRS
-542 HRTDAFGDARQTKK
+542 NRTDAFGDAREKKK
-556 SWLSKL
+556 SWYEKL
-562 YDGSPIGIS
+562 YDNSPIGIS

-595 MTKMIKGKH
+595 MTKMINGRH
-604 DDLTNEEKRV
+604 EQLTNEEKKV

-649 RVAQSTTVDSADVEA
+649 RVAQSTTADSADVEA

-680 IYNSSIGQANFD
+680 MYNSSIGQANFN
-692 KRNFSQW
+692 KRNFGQW

-714 GHAVSSF
+714 GHAISSLLGA
-721 FSPNNEAKEARYQA
+721 NTEEKETRYQA

-743 KAAREEA
+743 RAAREEA

-786 RQRIDNTLDPEEKK
+786 RQRIENTLDPEEKK
-800 KMQEAYFQGEGSNKL
+800 KMEEAYFQGEGSDKL

-835 DIATDYSNT
+835 DIAVDYSNT

-855 EFSGREKSRVAA
+855 EFSGREKSRIAA

-897 SDAAESRMSEL
+897 SDAAESRLSEL

-915 RDNLNTDDE
+915 RDNLKTDDE

-961 GKQNYSNTLGGW
+961 GKQNFSNTLGGW
-973 EEFMKRFEDF
+973 EEFMKRFDDF
-983 NDLSSTYIRAAF
+983 DDLSSTYVRAAAT
-995 IAGNEDLANRLKALA
+995 AGNEELANRLKALV
-1010 HDEGTMSENGKLAI
+1010 HNEGTMSENGELAI
-1024 KFAKEAMAG
+1024 RFAKEAVSG

-1045 ARENL
+1045 AREDL

-1166 VGTGSVRGYSDY
+1166 IGTGSVRGYSDY
-1178 RHIMRGVLSNLM
+1178 RRIMRGVLSNLM
-1190 DRTKHPG
+1190 DRANHPG

-1212 SVSDWVYENIDKFPE
+1212 SVSDWVYENIDSFPE
-1227 DPTTPIKALPSEQAR
+1227 DPISPIKVLPSRKDR
-1242 PKGDEVVDSIEFDQA
+1242 PNGDRNVDSIEFDKPMEQEIA
-1257 TQKKIEFVS
+1257 SVS
-1266 VGGVTILNSRMS
+1266 VGGVTVLNSRMS

-1316 VSISTDRGTYTF
+1316 ISISTDRGTYTF
-1328 SIGLDYDDLRNRLQT
+1328 SIGLDYDNLRNRLQT

-1364 TITTE
+1364 AITTE
-1369 LQKVDKEYTVLKE
+1369 LQKADKEYTVLKE
-1382 AAEKNEV
+1382 AAEKNEI
-1389 KAGEG
+1389 KAGESH
-1394 QSDDNAPL
+1394 SDDNAPL
-1402 ATTEKP
+1402 ATNEKP
-1408 EVKTSKSDAAAT
+1408 EVKTSKPASSTAQKSRSEFFNELRDILTGVLNFIKRPDLYKLKSEEANQILDRLVEYIETSVVSKVEVGRPLDVKEAIKEAIEFLKRNDSIASDVFG
-1420 SNRRTSL
+1420 SSKEELLWSVYESVLGNL
-1427 FDDIKK
+1427 YKF
-1433 YITRDNRIYSRFTTR
+1433 YGFTTP
-1448 DIDRDVADKFIDA
+1448 
-1461 LSEYLERALYAEAA
+1461 SPQE
-1475 KGRSVEK
+1475 
-1482 VNVIM
+1482 
-1487 AAIKDLLANESRAI
+1487 ES
-1501 EVFGFYNEDLLNSF
+1501 
-1515 YYSPIFFSSAEYDI
+1515 
-1529 TIPSVT
+1529 
-1535 ASLPQSS
+1535 
-1542 ETSERLPKSNPE
+1542 PKSSKPEEAPESNPA

-1560 SSDGS
+1560 STGGS
-1565 ATLVLPKVESLTLWD
+1565 ATLALPKVESLTLWD
-1580 AYNPGLNKANLAE
+1580 EFNPGLKEANLAK
-1593 LTEEWQERMRKWYE
+1593 LSTEWQEKIRKWYE
-1607 EKNIGLNLK
+1607 EKNVGLNLK

-1622 IFFGFTEELS
+1622 IFFGFAEELS
-1632 ENGDIS
+1632 ENGDVS

-1648 EQEQFVPIGLL
+1648 EQGQFVPIGLL
-1659 PSKTSGNT
+1659 PDKTSGNT
-1667 QALINNARVVATE
+1667 QALINNALVMATE
-1680 DKKFNIFSS
+1680 DKKFDIFSS
-1689 SDLNAPKTTV
+1689 SDLNAPKATV

-1706 FNRTRVVGKKT
+1706 FKNKRVVGGKT
-1717 VNAQTIE
+1717 IEAQTIE
-1724 NAVEEELKRGQVA
+1724 NAVEEELKREQVA
-1737 ISVTAFPVGKDGVEY
+1737 ISVTAFPGGKDDVQY
-1752 SITTHNDSL
+1752 SITTHNGSL
-1761 AEESEDAINALLTEK
+1761 AKESKDAIDA
-1776 KNLLKENYGQT
+1776 LLKEKEDFLKGNYGQT
-1787 YFVVV
+1787 YLVVV
-1792 TNGKNGPKPILVG
+1792 TNGKNGPKPILVS

-1819 AGNSE
+1819 AGKSD
-1824 ASSLASEY
+1824 ASKLANEY
-1832 MDKLAEKFDEAKTN
+1832 MDELARKFDEAKAN
-1846 GTNGVGV
+1846 SSDGVGFSV
-1853 SISVDPDR
+1853 SGDLGK
-1861 KYVHEF
+1861 KYVNEF

-1872 RSIRIE
+1872 SSIRVE

-1900 MDVDVVLDQNLKT
+1900 MDVDIVLDQNLKT
-1913 TKEQIAEAIVRAMK
+1913 TKEQLAEAIVRAME
-1927 AIGIHE
+1927 AIGIDE
-1933 RRIAVPVEI
+1933 RRIAVPVGI
-1942 MTDKEKLE
+1942 MTDKEKVE

-1955 NMRMTNVRSE
+1955 NMRMTDVRSE
-1965 SGFEAL
+1965 AGFEAL
-1971 SDEKGNE
+1971 SDGAVDE
-1978 EGNNTTPEPVSPP
+1978 EGNETTPEPTSPP
-1991 HGPEGTTTEGTDPSL
+1991 QGPDGT
-2006 KPIGRKQI
+2006 KPTATPAPRV
-2014 EKAKARLA
+2014 
-2022 NAKDENDTIDAI
+2022 
-2034 AEFERNVSRGA
+2034 AES
-2045 EATDEDIRLFDEAK
+2045 
-2059 LELKEKGYELISPV
+2059 
-2073 GQTYKEG
+2073 
-2080 MNVIVENIEL
+2080 
-2090 DETLPPG
+2090 
-2097 KEIIS
+2097 
-2102 YVASPQVNKDGKMI
+2102 
-2116 RAAKVHLKISPYEE
+2116 
-2130 GEEATTI
+2130 
-2137 PQGTAPK
+2137 
-2144 VSEAAVGKPGKS
+2144 AVGKPGES
-2156 DGLFGSATEDALD
+2156 DGPFGSATENSLD
-2169 KIKGKLAEDLANQG
+2169 KIKDKLAEDLANQG

-2190 STSPHIAAVDNGR
+2190 STSPHIAASSNGR

-2208 INPNG
+2208 INAVDG
-2213 TYNKVEWS
+2213 SYKAVDWS
-2221 QMHPTLKADAFAL
+2221 KMHPTLKADAFAL
-2234 INSALSSDFK
+2234 INSAQASDFK
-2244 SSKNGR
+2244 VSDRGR
-2250 LLKYGE
+2250 LFEYGDE
-2256 EMSGTTHTIVV
+2256 LSDTTHTIVV

-2273 MSTGG
+2273 ASTRGERVD
-2278 KKKSSGSNADRIVR
+2278 SSSNADRVIA
-2292 LAGEEKHVAAHAI
+2292 LAGKKKHEIAEAI
-2305 KTEPTLRGLV
+2305 KVEPTLRGLI

-2322 VSSGTPIYF
+2322 VTSSTPLYF
-2331 SEHTI
+2331 SQHII
-2336 NGKTYGGG
+2336 NGNTYGGG
-2344 HKVVL
+2344 HKVIL
-2349 QAEDEHGNV
+2349 QAKDADGNL
-2358 HSVEVEIDNELGA
+2358 HSVEVEIDNEFGA
-2371 QMDKIAEDVRELSA
+2371 EMDKIAAVVRERSVK
-2385 RKVAEGF
+2385 KVAEGF
-2392 AMISDVKTKDI
+2392 AMISDVKMKDPNKNMI
-2403 NSDRIDGEADII
+2403 TGEADIV
-2415 FLRNDGE
+2415 FFRND
-2422 KGEGIVADIKSTLI
+2422 EGQTQAIVADVKSTAIPSKDSSPREKIKEKDHDGVRLIEKYKDQVSRYENHIKS
-2436 ASETSSPAK
+2436 
-2445 NIRESSHNGVQA
+2445 
-2457 TTKYKTQI
+2457 
-2465 DGYETYIKTLG
+2465 LG
-2476 FKIAEQGYVIAV
+2476 INIAEQGYLIAV
-2488 GYATSNGATV
+2488 GYSTLDKAAV
-2498 VEAMSLDEKDLNQ
+2498 VEEASLKSEDIKVDAKPSRRKSMKKDAEVEE
-2511 HRRQLNRGTR
+2511 R
-2521 VGSNGLNSNDQTEAN
+2521 E
-2536 PKQDRAALLPF
+2536 ALLPF
-2547 ERGDVYREAHDVA
+2547 ERGDVFKEVHDVA
-2560 KLLPQG
+2560 RLLPQG
-2566 MLYQALRIYRGVAE
+2566 SLYQALRIYTGVAE
-2580 VTPDVWGRYRN
+2580 VAPGVWGRYRD
-2591 GVLEVAEGA
+2591 GIIEVASGA

-2640 TFGNQIPVAYAH
+2640 IFGNQIPIAYAR
-2652 DVQEL
+2652 DVREL

-2671 KKARK
+2671 KAARK

-2710 PQSSIISVLTGIEGG
+2710 PKSSIVSVLTGIEGG

-2735 VNATNLSSPMEGVVE
+2735 VNATNLSSPIEGAVE
-2750 SMLRYGLMSEEEFNS
+2750 SMLRYSLISEDDFNNAYNPYS
-2765 SYDPS
+2765 VL
-2770 SIMASRNLAQLVHRK
+2770 ASRNMAQLVYDRF
-2785 LMELAYEAL
+2785 MAIAYDSL
-2794 KDLEEDKIET
+2794 KVLEEGLEET
-2804 DHAGN
+2804 EHAGRV
-2809 IRRMEGT
+2809 RRMEAT
-2816 LDDAIAVLRDAAANS
+2816 FDDAVAVLRDAAEFS

-2837 VEIIDELGIDGDT
+2837 VEIIDELGLDSNT
-2850 KTIQE
+2850 RTLQE

>member
-6 RKVFRPIFGRDL
+6 RKVFRPIFGRDI
-18 TSSAGRRTQEQADNS
+18 TSSSGRRTQERIDNE
-33 FRAAQQLYDINA
+33 FRAAQELYDINA
-45 EKYRASAIRS
+45 EKYRASAIRN
-55 LGDSLEG
+55 LRDSDGFEG

-70 AIDKAIANIMPK
+70 AIDKEIANIMPK
-82 GENPFADIS
+82 EENPFADLS
-91 SNPNTEGAIQKDEER
+91 SNPNAEGAIQQDEKR
-106 AKAGAQVDYGLLDKA
+106 AKEKGDDYGLLDKA

-130 KLLANATQSVKA
+130 KLFANATQSIKA

-154 FSGNDVSPNYMLSE
+154 FSGNDVSPNYMLSDA
-168 SVEREG
+168 VQQEG
-174 KGALYSIFGAGN
+174 KGALYNIFGAGN
-186 KYLAETAE
+186 KYLAETAGV
-194 FADRAIQAAEASLAS
+194 ADRAIQSAEASLAS

-219 VSDMVGQ
+219 ASDMVGQ

-296 LEEAKGSQ
+296 LEEAKDSQ
-304 LAQLRSMMQKDFDQD
+304 LTQLRDMMQKDFDQD

-324 HKYGAIKFSDF
+324 RKYGAMKFSDF
-335 ADTILAS
+335 TDIIMAKSHL
-342 SGMDPR
+342 DPR
-348 LKREVASVL
+348 LKREIAGVL
-357 SGESKNP
+357 SGQVKNP
-364 SASAVAA
+364 SYAA
-371 ANAIVSQYKDHAE
+371 AKAAEAVVAEYKKHAE
-384 KAILQN
+384 EAILQN

-398 NGLAAGWTAGLNTVL
+398 NGLASGWTAGLNTVL

-433 RLRKAGRFGALGSTL
+433 RMKKAGRLGALGSTL

-472 KRSVDEMLRASTIS
+472 KRSVNEMLRASTIS

-493 GVLGSI
+493 GVLGSL

-536 KFANDS
+536 KLGGDS
-542 HRTDAFGDARQTKK
+542 HRTDAFGDARQKKK
-556 SWLSKL
+556 SWLSGIGSL
-562 YDGSPIGIS
+562 YDSSPIGFS

-649 RVAQSTTVDSADVEA
+649 QVAQTSSDSAETAA

-680 IYNSSIGQANFD
+680 VYNSSIGQANFS
-692 KRNFSQW
+692 KRNFGQW
-699 TSDMMRSTR
+699 TSDLMRSTR

-714 GHAVSSF
+714 GHAISSF
-721 FSPNNEAKEARYQA
+721 FGANTEEKEARYQA

-743 KAAREEA
+743 RAAREEA

-786 RQRIDNTLDPEEKK
+786 RQRIENTLDPEEKK
-800 KMQEAYFQGEGSNKL
+800 KMEEAYFQGEGSDKL

-897 SDAAESRMSEL
+897 SDAAESRLSEL

-933 IEAINQEI
+933 IKAIDQEI

-961 GKQNYSNTLGGW
+961 SKQNYSNTLGGW

-983 NDLSSTYIRAAF
+983 DDLSSTYIRAAF

-1033 IESLN
+1033 IESIN

-1050 VARATEEEEKK
+1050 VARATEEEE
-1061 AEVEG
+1061 AEAEAEG
-1066 EEIVDNGEPIQAV
+1066 EDMVESGDSEHTVDEVIDQNAD
-1079 EEAEKLGSENGV
+1079 NGV
-1091 TSETTQAMRKG
+1091 TPDTSGAMQRG
-1102 AEKAIAKTEPGTLSL
+1102 AARAASNPEVSALSKFKTAIRNTIEQKLMDAKFMQILS
-1117 SQYKS
+1117 SYG
-1122 AVHDTIKS
+1122 IE
-1130 ILLGSDRFMD
+1130 GSD
-1140 ILSQYGLDNA
+1140 A
-1150 ASEKFIEDFI
+1150 VDFI
-1160 RAVNDF
+1160 RKYAELVSNAPS
-1166 VGTGSVRGYSDY
+1166 GTDNFDY
-1178 RHIMRGVLSNLM
+1178 IEYMIDAARDMQDPDLANNF
-1190 DRTKHPG
+1190 
-1197 LDQTIFG
+1197 FG
-1204 FQNNELID
+1204 FANDELFKSIGEWISNNK
-1212 SVSDWVYENIDKFPE
+1212 DKFPE
-1227 DPTTPIKALPSEQAR
+1227 DPTTPIQAIPSKPAR
-1242 PKGDEVVDSIEFDQA
+1242 PDGDRNVDSIEFDKSMEQE
-1257 TQKKIEFVS
+1257 IGSVS
-1266 VGGVTILNSRMS
+1266 VGGVTVLKSRVLDRLQDLLGS
-1278 SRIQGVFWNGNAI
+1278 DNALVDLLQSGNGSI
-1291 ADMLRNGNAKINT
+1291 DV
-1304 SITFADGKATIS
+1304 SITFNNGYATIDIAINTRFGWYNS
-1316 VSISTDRGTYTF
+1316 SARLS
-1328 SIGLDYDDLRNRLQT
+1328 YDDLRNRLQP
-1343 DVSLS
+1343 DVNLS
-1348 VLASDIV
+1348 VLAADIV
-1355 DIIFDANEK
+1355 DVIFNANEK
-1364 TITTE
+1364 A
-1369 LQKVDKEYTVLKE
+1369 L
-1382 AAEKNEV
+1382 
-1389 KAGEG
+1389 
-1394 QSDDNAPL
+1394 
-1402 ATTEKP
+1402 
-1408 EVKTSKSDAAAT
+1408 
-1420 SNRRTSL
+1420 
-1427 FDDIKK
+1427 
-1433 YITRDNRIYSRFTTR
+1433 RDH
-1448 DIDRDVADKFIDA
+1448 
-1461 LSEYLERALYAEAA
+1461 
-1475 KGRSVEK
+1475 
-1482 VNVIM
+1482 
-1487 AAIKDLLANESRAI
+1487 
-1501 EVFGFYNEDLLNSF
+1501 LNS
-1515 YYSPIFFSSAEYDI
+1515 
-1529 TIPSVT
+1529 
-1535 ASLPQSS
+1535 SS
-1542 ETSERLPKSNPE
+1542 EDYKNRDEKSKREQDKDDDDQDDDDAPIPANQRAEIHEGPSTTPPT
-1554 PPAPPV
+1554 PPA
-1560 SSDGS
+1560 SSGGS
-1565 ATLVLPKVESLTLWD
+1565 ATLALPKVESLTLWD
-1580 AYNPGLNKANLAE
+1580 AYNPGLNGKNLSS
-1593 LTEEWQERMRKWYE
+1593 LSEERQERVRKWYE
-1607 EKNIGLNLK
+1607 EKNVGLNLK

-1622 IFFGFTEELS
+1622 IFYGFAEELS
-1632 ENGDIS
+1632 ENGDVS

-1643 IYVKD
+1643 IYVED
-1648 EQEQFVPIGLL
+1648 EQGQFVPIGLL
-1659 PSKTSGNT
+1659 PVSTSGNT

-1689 SDLNAPKTTV
+1689 SDLNAPKATV

-1706 FNRTRVVGKKT
+1706 FKDKRVVGEKT
-1717 VNAQTIE
+1717 IKAQTIE
-1724 NAVEEELKRGQVA
+1724 NAVEEELEREQVA
-1737 ISVTAFPVGKDGVEY
+1737 ISVTAFPGGKDDVQY

-1761 AEESEDAINALLTEK
+1761 AKESEDSINALLKEK
-1776 KNLLKENYGQT
+1776 EDFLKENYGQT

-1819 AGNSE
+1819 AGNSDT
-1824 ASSLASEY
+1824 SKLANEY
-1832 MDKLAEKFDEAKTN
+1832 MDELARKFDEAKTN

-1853 SISVDPDR
+1853 SISGDLGE
-1861 KYVHEF
+1861 KYVNEF

-1872 RSIRIE
+1872 SSIRIE
-1878 EEGKVRIFFSK
+1878 EEGKVRISFSK

-1913 TKEQIAEAIVRAMK
+1913 TKEQLAEAIVRAMR
-1927 AIGIHE
+1927 AIKIDE
-1933 RRIAVPVEI
+1933 RRIAVPVDI
-1942 MTDKEKLE
+1942 MTDKEKVE

-1955 NMRMTNVRSE
+1955 NMRMTDVRSE
-1965 SGFEAL
+1965 AGFEAL
-1971 SDEKGNE
+1971 SDGAVDEEDNE
-1978 EGNNTTPEPVSPP
+1978 TTPEPTSPP
-1991 HGPEGTTTEGTDPSL
+1991 QGPDGTQPT
-2006 KPIGRKQI
+2006 
-2014 EKAKARLA
+2014 
-2022 NAKDENDTIDAI
+2022 
-2034 AEFERNVSRGA
+2034 
-2045 EATDEDIRLFDEAK
+2045 AT
-2059 LELKEKGYELISPV
+2059 P
-2073 GQTYKEG
+2073 
-2080 MNVIVENIEL
+2080 
-2090 DETLPPG
+2090 
-2097 KEIIS
+2097 
-2102 YVASPQVNKDGKMI
+2102 
-2116 RAAKVHLKISPYEE
+2116 
-2130 GEEATTI
+2130 
-2137 PQGTAPK
+2137 APK
-2144 VSEAAVGKPGKS
+2144 VSESAVGKPGES
-2156 DGLFGSATEDALD
+2156 DGPFGSATENSLD
-2169 KIKGKLAEDLANQG
+2169 KIKDKLAEDLANQG

-2190 STSPHIAAVDNGR
+2190 STSPHIAASSNGR

-2208 INPNG
+2208 INAVDG
-2213 TYNKVEWS
+2213 SYKAVDWS
-2221 QMHPTLKADAFAL
+2221 KMHPTLKADAFAL
-2234 INSALSSDFK
+2234 INSAQASDFK
-2244 SSKNGR
+2244 VSDRGR
-2250 LLKYGE
+2250 LFEYGDE
-2256 EMSGTTHTIVV
+2256 LSGTTHTIVV

-2273 MSTGG
+2273 ASTRDERVD
-2278 KKKSSGSNADRIVR
+2278 SSSNADRVIA
-2292 LAGEEKHVAAHAI
+2292 LAGKKKHEIAEAI
-2305 KTEPTLRGLV
+2305 KVEPTLRGLI

-2322 VSSGTPIYF
+2322 VTSSTPLYF
-2331 SEHTI
+2331 SQHTI
-2336 NGKTYGGG
+2336 NGNTYGGG
-2344 HKVVL
+2344 HKVIL
-2349 QAEDEHGNV
+2349 QAKDTDGNL
-2358 HSVEVEIDNELGA
+2358 HSVEVEIDNEFGA
-2371 QMDKIAEDVRELSA
+2371 EMDKIAAVVRERSVK
-2385 RKVAEGF
+2385 KVAEGF
-2392 AMISDVKTKDI
+2392 AMISDVKMKDPNKNVI
-2403 NSDRIDGEADII
+2403 TGEADIV
-2415 FLRNDGE
+2415 FFRND
-2422 KGEGIVADIKSTLI
+2422 EGQTQAIVADVKSTAIPSKNSSPREKIKEKDHDGVRLIEKYKDQVGRYENHIKSL
-2436 ASETSSPAK
+2436 
-2445 NIRESSHNGVQA
+2445 GVN
-2457 TTKYKTQI
+2457 
-2465 DGYETYIKTLG
+2465 
-2476 FKIAEQGYVIAV
+2476 IAEQGYLIAV
-2488 GYATSNGATV
+2488 GYSTLDKAAV
-2498 VEAMSLDEKDLNQ
+2498 VEEASLKSEDIKVDTKPSRRKSEKKGAEVEE
-2511 HRRQLNRGTR
+2511 R
-2521 VGSNGLNSNDQTEAN
+2521 E
-2536 PKQDRAALLPF
+2536 ALLPF
-2547 ERGDVYREAHDVA
+2547 ERGDVFKEVHDVA
-2560 KLLPQG
+2560 RLLPQG
-2566 MLYQALRIYRGVAE
+2566 SLYQALRIYTGVAE
-2580 VTPDVWGRYRN
+2580 VAPGVWGRYRD
-2591 GVLEVAEGA
+2591 GIIEVASGA

-2640 TFGNQIPVAYAH
+2640 IFGNQIPITYAR
-2652 DVQEL
+2652 DVREL

-2664 WMQTKGD
+2664 WMQTKDD

-2710 PQSSIISVLTGIEGG
+2710 PTSSIVSVLTGIEGG

-2735 VNATNLSSPMEGVVE
+2735 VNATNLSSPIEGAVE
-2750 SMLRYGLMSEEEFNS
+2750 SMLRYGLMSEDDFNNAYNPYS
-2765 SYDPS
+2765 VL
-2770 SIMASRNLAQLVHRK
+2770 ASRNMAQLVYDRF
-2785 LMELAYEAL
+2785 MAIAYDSL
-2794 KDLEEDKIET
+2794 KVLEEGLEET
-2804 DHAGN
+2804 EHAGR
-2809 IRRMEGT
+2809 IRRMEAT
-2816 LDDAIAVLRDAAANS
+2816 FDDAVAVLRDAAEFS

-2837 VEIIDELGIDGDT
+2837 VEIIDELGLDSNT
-2850 KTIQE
+2850 RTLQE

>member
-18 TSSAGRRTQEQADNS
+18 TSSAGRRTQDRIDNE
-33 FRAAQQLYDINA
+33 FRAAQELYDINA

-130 KLLANATQSVKA
+130 KLLANATQSIKA
-142 GSDVIRGASDYF
+142 VSDVIRGASDYF
-154 FSGNDVSPNYMLSE
+154 FSGNNVSPNYMLSDA
-168 SVEREG
+168 VEREG
-174 KGALYSIFGAGN
+174 KGALYNIFGAGN
-186 KYLAETAE
+186 KYLADTAE
-194 FADRAIQAAEASLAS
+194 SAERAIHGAEESLAS

-219 VSDMVGQ
+219 ASDMIGQ
-226 WGFTYGGMAT
+226 WGFTYGGMGT
-236 AALGRLGGAFSG
+236 AALGRLAGGMFST
-248 LGSLSKSVTAAAR
+248 LGKMSKAAATATR

-270 KMFSASSLFYGA
+270 KLFSAGSHLYGA

-304 LAQLRSMMQKDFDQD
+304 LTQLRDMMQKDFDQD

-324 HKYGAIKFSDF
+324 RKYGAIKFSDF
-335 ADTILAS
+335 ADTILAA

-371 ANAIVSQYKDHAE
+371 ANAIVSQYKTHAE
-384 KAILQN
+384 EAILKN

-398 NGLAAGWTAGLNTVL
+398 NGLASGWTAGLNTFI
-413 LTFMNKYTYEL
+413 LTFMNKYSYEL

-433 RLRKAGRFGALGSTL
+433 RLKKAGRFGALGSTL
-448 INASAEGIEEVVQGG
+448 INATSEGIEEVVQGG
-463 ISKGAENIG
+463 ISKGAESLG
-472 KRSVDEMLRASTIS
+472 KRAVDEMLRASTIS

-493 GVLGSI
+493 GVLGSL
-499 GEIGKGMWDTTLS
+499 GEIGKGMWDTTFS
-512 ASAWTDEALPAIVS
+512 GSAWTDEALPAIVS

-536 KFANDS
+536 KMIGARDMVNE
-542 HRTDAFGDARQTKK
+542 RTDAFGDSRGEKK

-562 YDGSPIGIS
+562 YDSSPIGIS

-595 MTKMIKGKH
+595 MSKIIKGKH
-604 DDLTNEEKRV
+604 DDLTKEEKRV

-621 NYAEV
+621 NYAET

-634 VDAMASADRMNALLA
+634 VDAMASADRMNALLSK
-649 RVAQSTTVDSADVEA
+649 VAQSTTSDSTDVA
-664 AEELTKAHN
+664 VAEELAKAHN

-680 IYNSSIGQANFD
+680 IGNSSIGLANFN
-692 KRNFSQW
+692 KRNFGQW

-714 GHAVSSF
+714 GHAISSF

-750 RRSESDPFAEVPDN
+750 RRSESDPFSEVPDN

-786 RQRIDNTLDPEEKK
+786 RQRIENTLDPEEKK
-800 KMQEAYFQGEGSNKL
+800 KMQEAYFQGEGSDKL

-835 DIATDYSNT
+835 DIAVDYTNT
-844 RRFLDLTSKPG
+844 MRYLNLGTRAG
-855 EFSGREKSRVAA
+855 ELSGRDKSRIAA

-875 RRLASEHLD
+875 RRLSSEHMD
-884 AMEGEVAGLYKEI
+884 AFEGELAGLYKEVVQSLEKRI
-897 SDAAESRMSEL
+897 TEFI
-908 LKDREAM
+908 KDREDM
-915 RDNLNTDDE
+915 RKNLNTDNE
-924 QRKSQLEAN
+924 ETKSRLEEN
-933 IEAINQEI
+933 IDQVNKA
-941 AALEREMRHIEEMQK
+941 IEELEKQMRTIEEAQK
-956 KNQER
+956 KREEAQ
-961 GKQNYSNTLGGW
+961 KADFSHALGGW
-973 EEFMKRFEDF
+973 DEFIQRFESFAKLNEAHID
-983 NDLSSTYIRAAF
+983 AAF
-995 IAGNEDLANRLKALA
+995 MAGNDELGTKLAEMTLA
-1010 HDEGTMSENGKLAI
+1010 DEKKSENGKLALS
-1024 KFAKEAMAG
+1024 FARQAMQGVEA
-1033 IESLN
+1033 LD
-1038 KMLEDKK
+1038 KMLEGKK
-1045 ARENL
+1045 NTDIL
-1050 VARATEEEEKK
+1050 VAKAAEEEKK
-1061 AEVEG
+1061 QAEQDAADAVRNGETTEQVDSALNSAKENGLEDDEADAAKAAAAKATEG
-1066 EEIVDNGEPIQAV
+1066 E
-1079 EEAEKLGSENGV
+1079 GSELSRHRSSV
-1091 TSETTQAMRKG
+1091 R
-1102 AEKAIAKTEPGTLSL
+1102 KAIKDTLMNNE
-1117 SQYKS
+1117 
-1122 AVHDTIKS
+1122 DFIG
-1130 ILLGSDRFMD
+1130 ILRSHE
-1140 ILSQYGLDNA
+1140 LDDA
-1150 ASEKFIEDFI
+1150 AIEKFIDDLVSMVSD
-1160 RAVNDF
+1160 AV
-1166 VGTGSVRGYSDY
+1166 SVDPNGGYTDY
-1178 RHIMRGVLSNLM
+1178 REALRDAFKLLT
-1190 DRTKHPG
+1190 DRQGNPY
-1197 LDQTIFG
+1197 LANQIFG
-1204 FQNNELID
+1204 LNNDEVID
-1212 SVSDWVYENIDKFPE
+1212 NVASWIEDNIEKFPE
-1227 DPTTPIKALPSEQAR
+1227 DPTTPVSTLNEEPSRADADR
-1242 PKGDEVVDSIEFDQA
+1242 RVDSIEFDQA
-1257 TQKKIEFVS
+1257 TQRDIES
-1266 VGGVTILNSRMS
+1266 ASIGGVTILNSRTS
-1278 SRIQGVFWNGNAI
+1278 ERLQGLLSKKNALTSLLRK
-1291 ADMLRNGNAKINT
+1291 ADAEINT
-1304 SITFADGKATIS
+1304 SIIFADGKATINI
-1316 VSISTDRGTYTF
+1316 SIDTKYGTYEF
-1328 SIGLDYDDLRNRLQT
+1328 SFSLGYDDLSNRLQMG
-1343 DVSLS
+1343 VSLS
-1348 VLASDIV
+1348 TLIGDIV
-1355 DIIFDANEK
+1355 DTIINVNERKVRDAFDKASKDYIKKKRE
-1364 TITTE
+1364 
-1369 LQKVDKEYTVLKE
+1369 
-1382 AAEKNEV
+1382 AEKDAV
-1389 KAGEG
+1389 G
-1394 QSDDNAPL
+1394 
-1402 ATTEKP
+1402 KP
-1408 EVKTSKSDAAAT
+1408 SS
-1420 SNRRTSL
+1420 
-1427 FDDIKK
+1427 
-1433 YITRDNRIYSRFTTR
+1433 
-1448 DIDRDVADKFIDA
+1448 
-1461 LSEYLERALYAEAA
+1461 SEQNN
-1475 KGRSVEK
+1475 KGRDSDKKGVVHEGP
-1482 VNVIM
+1482 VPGSTPP
-1487 AAIKDLLANESRAI
+1487 ASPAIDPTNDDGNK
-1501 EVFGFYNEDLLNSF
+1501 
-1515 YYSPIFFSSAEYDI
+1515 P
-1529 TIPSVT
+1529 
-1535 ASLPQSS
+1535 SLPH
-1542 ETSERLPKSNPE
+1542 TGR
-1554 PPAPPV
+1554 
-1560 SSDGS
+1560 
-1565 ATLVLPKVESLTLWD
+1565 LTLWD
-1580 AYNPGLNKANLAE
+1580 AYNPGLNEANLTS
-1593 LTEEWQERMRKWYE
+1593 LSEEWQERIRKWYE
-1607 EKNIGLNLK
+1607 EKNVGLNLK

-1622 IFFGFTEELS
+1622 IFYGFAEDLS

-1648 EQEQFVPIGLL
+1648 EQGQFVPIGLL
-1659 PSKTSGNT
+1659 PVSTSGNT
-1667 QALINNARVVATE
+1667 QVLINNARAVATE
-1680 DKKFNIFSS
+1680 DKKFDIFSS
-1689 SDLNAPKTTV
+1689 SDFNAPKVTI
-1699 SKVKYSD
+1699 SKVKYSPFED
-1706 FNRTRVVGKKT
+1706 KRARGDESID
-1717 VNAQTIE
+1717 AETIE
-1724 NAVEEELKRGQVA
+1724 NGVEEELKRGQVA
-1737 ISVTAFPVGKDGVEY
+1737 ISVTAFPNGHNAPTIKR
-1752 SITTHNDSL
+1752 TTHNEDL
-1761 AEESEDAINALLTEK
+1761 ASGAEDVIDAFIQEKESFLA
-1776 KNLLKENYGQT
+1776 ENYGQT
-1787 YFVVV
+1787 YLVVLI
-1792 TNGKNGPKPILVG
+1792 NGKEGPKPILVG
-1805 VKGKNSFVELIQGK
+1805 IKGRDRIVDLVQGT

-1824 ASSLASEY
+1824 ASDLADEY
-1832 MDKLAEKFDEAKTN
+1832 MAKLTEEFEKAMETPDGEAS
-1846 GTNGVGV
+1846 GVYGE
-1853 SISVDPDR
+1853 
-1861 KYVHEF
+1861 KYSNVF
-1867 GDSFV
+1867 GSSFV
-1872 RSIRIE
+1872 YSVKPLRDADGNVTQVEIT
-1878 EEGKVRIFFSK
+1878 FPK
-1889 RLYDKENPTAL
+1889 RLNEGNTKSSAPVVVDIDLSSGSTRQALANAIVEAMKTSGKENRRTA
-1900 MDVDVVLDQNLKT
+1900 
-1913 TKEQIAEAIVRAMK
+1913 IAED
-1927 AIGIHE
+1927 
-1933 RRIAVPVEI
+1933 I
-1942 MTDKEKLE
+1942 MGDKDKVK
-1950 SFLKR
+1950 SVMTSG
-1955 NMRMTNVRSE
+1955 MRMTEVRSE
-1965 SGFEAL
+1965 AGFEAR

-1978 EGNNTTPEPVSPP
+1978 EGTGGTTDSTTP
-1991 HGPEGTTTEGTDPSL
+1991 
-2006 KPIGRKQI
+2006 
-2014 EKAKARLA
+2014 
-2022 NAKDENDTIDAI
+2022 
-2034 AEFERNVSRGA
+2034 
-2045 EATDEDIRLFDEAK
+2045 
-2059 LELKEKGYELISPV
+2059 
-2073 GQTYKEG
+2073 
-2080 MNVIVENIEL
+2080 
-2090 DETLPPG
+2090 
-2097 KEIIS
+2097 
-2102 YVASPQVNKDGKMI
+2102 
-2116 RAAKVHLKISPYEE
+2116 
-2130 GEEATTI
+2130 
-2137 PQGTAPK
+2137 PQGPDGPQAAPK
-2144 VSEAAVGKPGKS
+2144 VSEASAGQATEENGP
-2156 DGLFGSATEDALD
+2156 FGSAGEASLE
-2169 KIKGKLAEDLANQG
+2169 KIKDKLAENLAREG
-2183 YDTVVKS
+2183 YSVVVKS
-2190 STSPHIAAVDNGR
+2190 STSPHVAAARNGI

-2208 INPNG
+2208 IDPVSG
-2213 TYNKVEWS
+2213 SYKRAEWS
-2221 QMHPTLKADAFAL
+2221 QMHSTLKADAFSL

-2244 SSKNGR
+2244 ASKNGS
-2250 LLKYGE
+2250 LLTYGE
-2256 EMSGTTHTIVV
+2256 EMSGTTHTIFI

-2273 MSTGG
+2273 VSTGN
-2278 KKKSSGSNADRIVR
+2278 KERKSGSNADRIVR
-2292 LAGEEKHVAAHAI
+2292 LAGEEKHVVAHAI

-2344 HKVVL
+2344 HKIIL
-2349 QAEDEHGNV
+2349 QAEDEHGNL

-2371 QMDKIAEDVRELSA
+2371 KMDKIAADVRNLSA
-2385 RKVAEGF
+2385 RKVASGF
-2392 AMISDVKTKDI
+2392 AMIPDVKTKDI
-2403 NSDRIDGEADII
+2403 NSGRIDGEADII
-2415 FLRNDGE
+2415 FLRNDGK

-2445 NIRESSHNGVQA
+2445 KIQESSHNGVQA

-2521 VGSNGLNSNDQTEAN
+2521 VDSNGLNSNDQTEAN

-2640 TFGNQIPVAYAH
+2640 IFGNQIPITYAH

-2765 SYDPS
+2765 SYYPS
-2770 SIMASRNLAQLVHRK
+2770 SIMASRNLAQLIHRK

-2794 KDLEEDKIET
+2794 RDLDGDKIET
-2804 DHAGN
+2804 PHAGS

-2816 LDDAIAVLRDAAANS
+2816 IDDAIAVLRDAAENS
-2831 EDAMHA
+2831 EKAKHA
-2837 VEIIDELGIDGDT
+2837 VEIIDELGIDGNT

-2855 MDALEERT
+2855 MDAIEERT

>member
-33 FRAAQQLYDINA
+33 FRAAQQLYNINA

-70 AIDKAIANIMPK
+70 AIDNAIANIMPK

-130 KLLANATQSVKA
+130 KLLANATQSIKA

-168 SVEREG
+168 AVEREG
-174 KGALYSIFGAGN
+174 KGALYNIFGAGN
-186 KYLAETAE
+186 RYLAETAE
-194 FADRAIQAAEASLAS
+194 SAERAIHGAEASLAS

-219 VSDMVGQ
+219 ASDMVGQ
-226 WGFTYGGMAT
+226 WGFTYGGMGT
-236 AALGRLGGAFSG
+236 AALGRLAGGMFST
-248 LGSLSKSVTAAAR
+248 LGKMSKAAATATR

-270 KMFSASSLFYGA
+270 KLFSAGSHLYGA

-304 LAQLRSMMQKDFDQD
+304 LTQLRDMMQKDFDQD

-324 HKYGAIKFSDF
+324 RKYGAIKFSDF

-371 ANAIVSQYKDHAE
+371 ANAIVSQYKTHAE
-384 KAILQN
+384 EAILKN

-398 NGLAAGWTAGLNTVL
+398 NGLASGWTAGLNTFI
-413 LTFMNKYTYEL
+413 LTFMNKYSYEL
-424 ATDKLAGAN
+424 ATDKLAGAS

-448 INASAEGIEEVVQGG
+448 INATSEGIEEVVQGG
-463 ISKGAENIG
+463 ISKGAESLG
-472 KRSVDEMLRASTIS
+472 KRAVDEMLRASTIS

-493 GVLGSI
+493 GILGSL
-499 GEIGKGMWDTTLS
+499 GEIGKGMWDTTFS
-512 ASAWTDEALPAIVS
+512 GSAWTDEALPAIVS

-536 KFANDS
+536 KMIGSRDMVNE
-542 HRTDAFGDARQTKK
+542 RTDAFGDSRGEKK

-562 YDGSPIGIS
+562 YDSNPIGIS

-595 MTKMIKGKH
+595 MSKIIKGKH
-604 DDLTNEEKRV
+604 DDLTKEEKRV

-621 NYAEV
+621 NYAET

-634 VDAMASADRMNALLA
+634 VDAMASADRMNALLSK
-649 RVAQSTTVDSADVEA
+649 VAQSTTSDSTDVA
-664 AEELTKAHN
+664 VAEELAKAHN

-680 IYNSSIGQANFD
+680 IGNSSIGLANFN
-692 KRNFSQW
+692 KRNFGQW

-714 GHAVSSF
+714 GHAISSLLGA
-721 FSPNNEAKEARYQA
+721 NTEEKEARYQA

-750 RRSESDPFAEVPDN
+750 RRSESDPFSEVPDN

-773 VKETDEATLVSIA
+773 INETDEATLVSIA
-786 RQRIDNTLDPEEKK
+786 KQRIENTLDPEEKK
-800 KMQEAYFQGEGSNKL
+800 KMQEAYFQGEGSDKL

-835 DIATDYSNT
+835 DIAVDYTNT
-844 RRFLDLTSKPG
+844 MRYLNLGTRAG
-855 EFSGREKSRVAA
+855 ELSGRDKSRIAA

-875 RRLASEHLD
+875 RRLSSEHMD
-884 AMEGEVAGLYKEI
+884 AFEGELAGLYKEVVQSLEKRI
-897 SDAAESRMSEL
+897 TEFI
-908 LKDREAM
+908 KDREDM
-915 RDNLNTDDE
+915 RKNLNTDNE
-924 QRKSQLEAN
+924 ETKSRLEEN
-933 IEAINQEI
+933 IDQVNKA
-941 AALEREMRHIEEMQK
+941 IEELEKQMRTIEEAQK
-956 KNQER
+956 KREEA
-961 GKQNYSNTLGGW
+961 QNADFSHALGGW
-973 EEFMKRFEDF
+973 DEFIQRFESFAKLNEAHID
-983 NDLSSTYIRAAF
+983 AAF
-995 IAGNEDLANRLKALA
+995 MAGNDELGIKLAEMTLV
-1010 HDEGTMSENGKLAI
+1010 DEKKSENGKLALS
-1024 KFAKEAMAG
+1024 FGRQAMQGVEA
-1033 IESLN
+1033 LD
-1038 KMLEDKK
+1038 KMLEGKK
-1045 ARENL
+1045 NTDIL
-1050 VARATEEEEKK
+1050 VAKAAEEEKK
-1061 AEVEG
+1061 QTEQDAADAVRNGETTEQVDSALNRAKENGLEDDEADAAKDAAARAAEG
-1066 EEIVDNGEPIQAV
+1066 E
-1079 EEAEKLGSENGV
+1079 GSELSRYRSSV
-1091 TSETTQAMRKG
+1091 R
-1102 AEKAIAKTEPGTLSL
+1102 KAIKDTLMNNE
-1117 SQYKS
+1117 
-1122 AVHDTIKS
+1122 DFIG
-1130 ILLGSDRFMD
+1130 ILRSHE
-1140 ILSQYGLDNA
+1140 LDDA
-1150 ASEKFIEDFI
+1150 AIEKFIDDLI
-1160 RAVNDF
+1160 SMVSDAV
-1166 VGTGSVRGYSDY
+1166 SVDPNGGYTDY
-1178 RHIMRGVLSNLM
+1178 REALRDAFKLLT
-1190 DRTKHPG
+1190 DRQGNPD
-1197 LDQTIFG
+1197 LANQIFG
-1204 FQNNELID
+1204 LNNDEVID
-1212 SVSDWVYENIDKFPE
+1212 NVASWIEDNIEKFPE
-1227 DPTTPIKALPSEQAR
+1227 DPTTPVSTLNEKPSRADADR
-1242 PKGDEVVDSIEFDQA
+1242 IVDSIELDQA
-1257 TQKKIEFVS
+1257 TQRDIES
-1266 VGGVTILNSRMS
+1266 ASIGGVTILNDRTSERL
-1278 SRIQGVFWNGNAI
+1278 QGLLSKKNALTSLLRK
-1291 ADMLRNGNAKINT
+1291 ADAEINT
-1304 SITFADGKATIS
+1304 SIIFADGKATINI
-1316 VSISTDRGTYTF
+1316 SIDTKYGTYEF
-1328 SIGLDYDDLRNRLQT
+1328 SFSLGYDDLRNRLQMG
-1343 DVSLS
+1343 VSLS
-1348 VLASDIV
+1348 TLIGDIV
-1355 DIIFDANEK
+1355 DTIINVNDRKVREAFDKASK
-1364 TITTE
+1364 DYI
-1369 LQKVDKEYTVLKE
+1369 KKKKE
-1382 AAEKNEV
+1382 AEKNAVGKPSSSEQNNRGRDSDKKGTV
-1389 KAGEG
+1389 HEG
-1394 QSDDNAPL
+1394 PVPESTPPIAPATEPTNDD
-1402 ATTEKP
+1402 
-1408 EVKTSKSDAAAT
+1408 
-1420 SNRRTSL
+1420 
-1427 FDDIKK
+1427 
-1433 YITRDNRIYSRFTTR
+1433 
-1448 DIDRDVADKFIDA
+1448 
-1461 LSEYLERALYAEAA
+1461 
-1475 KGRSVEK
+1475 GGK
-1482 VNVIM
+1482 V
-1487 AAIKDLLANESRAI
+1487 
-1501 EVFGFYNEDLLNSF
+1501 
-1515 YYSPIFFSSAEYDI
+1515 
-1529 TIPSVT
+1529 
-1535 ASLPQSS
+1535 SLPQ
-1542 ETSERLPKSNPE
+1542 TGPLK
-1554 PPAPPV
+1554 
-1560 SSDGS
+1560 
-1565 ATLVLPKVESLTLWD
+1565 LWD
-1580 AYNPGLNKANLAE
+1580 EYNPGLKEKNLSSLSQE
-1593 LTEEWQERMRKWYE
+1593 LQEKVRKWYE
-1607 EKNIGLNLK
+1607 EKNVTLNLK

-1622 IFFGFTEELS
+1622 IFYGFAEELS
-1632 ENGDIS
+1632 ENGDVS

-1648 EQEQFVPIGLL
+1648 EQGQFVPIGLL
-1659 PSKTSGNT
+1659 PVSTNGNT
-1667 QALINNARVVATE
+1667 QVLINNARAVATE

-1689 SDLNAPKTTV
+1689 SDLNAPKVTI
-1699 SKVKYSD
+1699 SKVKYSPFED
-1706 FNRTRVVGKKT
+1706 KRARGDESID
-1717 VNAQTIE
+1717 AETIE

-1737 ISVTAFPVGKDGVEY
+1737 MSVTAFPNGHNAPTIKR
-1752 SITTHNDSL
+1752 TTHNEDL
-1761 AEESEDAINALLTEK
+1761 ASEAAGVIDAFIKEKESFLAQ
-1776 KNLLKENYGQT
+1776 NYGQT
-1787 YFVVV
+1787 YLVVLI
-1792 TNGKNGPKPILVG
+1792 NGKDGPKPMLVG
-1805 VKGKNSFVELIQGK
+1805 IKGRDRIIDLVQGTAGKSDASDLADEYMAKLTEEFEKAMETPDGVASGIYEEKYPEVFGSSFVYSIKPLRD
-1819 AGNSE
+1819 ADGNVTQVE
-1824 ASSLASEY
+1824 IT
-1832 MDKLAEKFDEAKTN
+1832 F
-1846 GTNGVGV
+1846 
-1853 SISVDPDR
+1853 P
-1861 KYVHEF
+1861 
-1867 GDSFV
+1867 
-1872 RSIRIE
+1872 
-1878 EEGKVRIFFSK
+1878 K
-1889 RLYDKENPTAL
+1889 RLNEGNTKSSAPVVVDIDISSGNTRQAL
-1900 MDVDVVLDQNLKT
+1900 
-1913 TKEQIAEAIVRAMK
+1913 AEAIVEAMK
-1927 AIGIHE
+1927 TSGKENRRTAIAEDIMGDKDK
-1933 RRIAVPVEI
+1933 VESV
-1942 MTDKEKLE
+1942 MT
-1950 SFLKR
+1950 SG
-1955 NMRMTNVRSE
+1955 MRMTEVRSE
-1965 SGFEAL
+1965 AGFEAL
-1971 SDEKGNE
+1971 SEDKGNE
-1978 EGNNTTPEPVSPP
+1978 EGTDGTTDSTTPPQ
-1991 HGPEGTTTEGTDPSL
+1991 GPEGTKST
-2006 KPIGRKQI
+2006 
-2014 EKAKARLA
+2014 
-2022 NAKDENDTIDAI
+2022 
-2034 AEFERNVSRGA
+2034 
-2045 EATDEDIRLFDEAK
+2045 
-2059 LELKEKGYELISPV
+2059 
-2073 GQTYKEG
+2073 
-2080 MNVIVENIEL
+2080 
-2090 DETLPPG
+2090 
-2097 KEIIS
+2097 
-2102 YVASPQVNKDGKMI
+2102 
-2116 RAAKVHLKISPYEE
+2116 
-2130 GEEATTI
+2130 
-2137 PQGTAPK
+2137 PK
-2144 VSEAAVGKPGKS
+2144 VSEAPAGQATEENGP
-2156 DGLFGSATEDALD
+2156 FGSAGEASLE
-2169 KIKGKLAEDLANQG
+2169 KIKTDLAENLAREG
-2183 YDTVVKS
+2183 YSVVVKS
-2190 STSPHIAAVDNGR
+2190 STSPHVAAARDGR

-2208 INPNG
+2208 INTVDG
-2213 TYNKVEWS
+2213 SHKRFEWS
-2221 QMHPTLKADAFAL
+2221 QMHSALKADAFAL

-2250 LLKYGE
+2250 LLEYGE
-2256 EMSGTTHTIVV
+2256 DMNGSTHTITV

-2273 MSTGG
+2273 ISTGN
-2278 KKKSSGSNADRIVR
+2278 KKQSSGSNADRIVR
-2292 LAGEEKHVAAHAI
+2292 LAVEEKHVAAHAI

-2349 QAEDEHGNV
+2349 QAEDEHGKI

-2371 QMDKIAEDVRELSA
+2371 KMDKIAADVRELSS

-2392 AMISDVKTKDI
+2392 AMISDVKMKDI
-2403 NSDRIDGEADII
+2403 NSGRITGEADIV

-2422 KGEGIVADIKSTLI
+2422 KAEGIVADIKSTLI
-2436 ASETSSPAK
+2436 ASENSSPAEE
-2445 NIRESSHNGVQA
+2445 IRQSSHNGVLA

-2465 DGYETYIKTLG
+2465 DGYETHIKSLG
-2476 FKIAEQGYVIAV
+2476 FKIAEQGYIIAV

-2498 VEAMSLDEKDLNQ
+2498 VEAMSLDEKDLNR
-2511 HRRQLNRGTR
+2511 HRRQLNRGTQ

-2580 VTPDVWGRYRN
+2580 VAPDVWGRYRN

-2640 TFGNQIPVAYAH
+2640 IFGNQIPITYAH
-2652 DVQEL
+2652 DIQEL

-2703 KAALGYT
+2703 KAAMGYT
-2710 PQSSIISVLTGIEGG
+2710 PQSSIVSVLTGIEGG
-2725 NYSHVSVASR
+2725 KYSHVSVASK

-2770 SIMASRNLAQLVHRK
+2770 SIIASRNLAQLIHRK

-2794 KDLEEDKIET
+2794 RDLEVDKIET
-2804 DHAGN
+2804 LHAGS

-2837 VEIIDELGIDGDT
+2837 VKIIDELGIDSET

-2855 MDALEERT
+2855 MDAIEERT

>member
-130 KLLANATQSVKA
+130 KLLANATQSIKA

-168 SVEREG
+168 AVEREG
-174 KGALYSIFGAGN
+174 KGALYNIFGAGN
-186 KYLAETAE
+186 KYLADTAE
-194 FADRAIQAAEASLAS
+194 SAERAIHGAEESLAS

-219 VSDMVGQ
+219 ASDMIGQ
-226 WGFTYGGMAT
+226 WGFTYGGMGT
-236 AALGRLGGAFSG
+236 AALGRLAGGMFST
-248 LGSLSKSVTAAAR
+248 LGKMSKAAATATR

-270 KMFSASSLFYGA
+270 KLFSAGSHLYGA

-304 LAQLRSMMQKDFDQD
+304 LTQLRDMMQKDFDQD

-324 HKYGAIKFSDF
+324 RKYGAIKFSDF
-335 ADTILAS
+335 ADTILAA

-371 ANAIVSQYKDHAE
+371 ANAIVSQYKTHAE
-384 KAILQN
+384 EAILKN

-398 NGLAAGWTAGLNTVL
+398 NGLASGWTAGLNTFI
-413 LTFMNKYTYEL
+413 LTFMNKYSYEL

-433 RLRKAGRFGALGSTL
+433 RLKKAGRFGALGSTL
-448 INASAEGIEEVVQGG
+448 INATSEGIEEVVQGG
-463 ISKGAENIG
+463 ISKGAESLG
-472 KRSVDEMLRASTIS
+472 KRAVDEMLRASTIS

-493 GVLGSI
+493 GVLGSL

-512 ASAWTDEALPAIVS
+512 GSAWTDEALPAIVS

-536 KFANDS
+536 KMVGSRDMVNE
-542 HRTDAFGDARQTKK
+542 RTDAFGDSRGEKK

-562 YDGSPIGIS
+562 YDSSPIGIS

-595 MTKMIKGKH
+595 MSKIIKGKQ
-604 DDLTNEEKRV
+604 DDLTKEEKRV

-621 NYAEV
+621 NYAET

-634 VDAMASADRMNALLA
+634 VDAMASTDRMNALLSK
-649 RVAQSTTVDSADVEA
+649 VAQSTTSDSTDVA
-664 AEELTKAHN
+664 VAEELAKAHN

-680 IYNSSIGQANFD
+680 IGNSSIGLANFN
-692 KRNFSQW
+692 KRNFGQW

-708 EFGADM
+708 EFSADM
-714 GHAVSSF
+714 GHAISSF

-750 RRSESDPFAEVPDN
+750 RRSESDPFSEVPDN

-786 RQRIDNTLDPEEKK
+786 KQRIENTLDPEEKK
-800 KMQEAYFQGEGSNKL
+800 KMQEAYFQGEGSEKL

-835 DIATDYSNT
+835 DIAVDYTNT
-844 RRFLDLTSKPG
+844 MRYLNLGTKAG
-855 EFSGREKSRVAA
+855 ELSGRDKSRIAA

-875 RRLASEHLD
+875 RRLSSEYMD
-884 AMEGEVAGLYKEI
+884 AFEGDVAGLYKEASQSI
-897 SDAAESRMSEL
+897 EKRITEL
-908 LKDREAM
+908 IKDREDM
-915 RDNLNTDDE
+915 RSNLNTDNE
-924 QRKSQLEAN
+924 ETKSRPEDYIDQTNKAIEELEK
-933 IEAINQEI
+933 QMR
-941 AALEREMRHIEEMQK
+941 ALEEAQK
-956 KNQER
+956 KYEEAKK
-961 GKQNYSNTLGGW
+961 GDFSHALGGW
-973 EEFMKRFEDF
+973 DEFIQRFDSFSKLNEAHID
-983 NDLSSTYIRAAF
+983 AAF
-995 IAGNEDLANRLKALA
+995 MAGNDELGTKLAEMTLV
-1010 HDEGTMSENGKLAI
+1010 DEKKSENGKLALG
-1024 KFAKEAMAG
+1024 FARQAMQGVEA
-1033 IESLN
+1033 LD
-1038 KMLEDKK
+1038 KMLEGKK
-1045 ARENL
+1045 NTDIL
-1050 VARATEEEEKK
+1050 VAKAAEEEKRQTEQDAADAVRNGETTEQVDSALNSAK
-1061 AEVEG
+1061 ENGLEDDEADAAKDAADRAAEG
-1066 EEIVDNGEPIQAV
+1066 E
-1079 EEAEKLGSENGV
+1079 GSELSRHRSSV
-1091 TSETTQAMRKG
+1091 R
-1102 AEKAIAKTEPGTLSL
+1102 KAIKDTLMNNE
-1117 SQYKS
+1117 
-1122 AVHDTIKS
+1122 DFIG
-1130 ILLGSDRFMD
+1130 ILRSHE
-1140 ILSQYGLDNA
+1140 LDDA
-1150 ASEKFIEDFI
+1150 AIEKFIDDLI
-1160 RAVNDF
+1160 SMVSDAVDVDPN
-1166 VGTGSVRGYSDY
+1166 GGYTDY
-1178 RHIMRGVLSNLM
+1178 REALRDAFKLLT
-1190 DRTKHPG
+1190 DRQGNPY
-1197 LDQTIFG
+1197 LANQIFG
-1204 FQNNELID
+1204 LNNDEVID
-1212 SVSDWVYENIDKFPE
+1212 NVASWIEDNIEKFPE
-1227 DPTTPIKALPSEQAR
+1227 DPTTPVSTLNEEPSRADADR
-1242 PKGDEVVDSIEFDQA
+1242 RVDSIEFDQA
-1257 TQKKIEFVS
+1257 TQRDIES
-1266 VGGVTILNSRMS
+1266 ASIGGVTILNSRTS
-1278 SRIQGVFWNGNAI
+1278 DRLQDLLSKKNALTSLLRK
-1291 ADMLRNGNAKINT
+1291 ADAEINT
-1304 SITFADGKATIS
+1304 SIIFADGKATINI
-1316 VSISTDRGTYTF
+1316 SIDTKYGTYEF
-1328 SIGLDYDDLRNRLQT
+1328 SFSLGYDDLRNRLQMG
-1343 DVSLS
+1343 VSLS
-1348 VLASDIV
+1348 TLIGDIV
-1355 DIIFDANEK
+1355 DTIINVNDRKVREAFEK
-1364 TITTE
+1364 ASKDY
-1369 LQKVDKEYTVLKE
+1369 LKKKKE
-1382 AAEKNEV
+1382 AEKDAV
-1389 KAGEG
+1389 G
-1394 QSDDNAPL
+1394 
-1402 ATTEKP
+1402 KP
-1408 EVKTSKSDAAAT
+1408 SS
-1420 SNRRTSL
+1420 
-1427 FDDIKK
+1427 
-1433 YITRDNRIYSRFTTR
+1433 
-1448 DIDRDVADKFIDA
+1448 
-1461 LSEYLERALYAEAA
+1461 SEQNN
-1475 KGRSVEK
+1475 KGRDSDKKGVVHEGP
-1482 VNVIM
+1482 VPGSTEP
-1487 AAIKDLLANESRAI
+1487 A
-1501 EVFGFYNEDLLNSF
+1501 
-1515 YYSPIFFSSAEYDI
+1515 SPATDP
-1529 TIPSVT
+1529 TDDDGNKP
-1535 ASLPQSS
+1535 SLPH
-1542 ETSERLPKSNPE
+1542 TGR
-1554 PPAPPV
+1554 
-1560 SSDGS
+1560 
-1565 ATLVLPKVESLTLWD
+1565 LTLWD
-1580 AYNPGLNKANLAE
+1580 AYNPGLNEANLTS
-1593 LTEEWQERMRKWYE
+1593 LSEEWQEKIRKWYE
-1607 EKNIGLNLK
+1607 EKNVGLNLK

-1622 IFFGFTEELS
+1622 IFYGFAEDLS

-1648 EQEQFVPIGLL
+1648 EQGQFVPIGLL
-1659 PSKTSGNT
+1659 PASTSGNT
-1667 QALINNARVVATE
+1667 QVLINNSRAVATE
-1680 DKKFNIFSS
+1680 DKKFDIFSS
-1689 SDLNAPKTTV
+1689 SDLNAPKVTI
-1699 SKVKYSD
+1699 SKVKYSPFEEKRAIGD
-1706 FNRTRVVGKKT
+1706 KSID
-1717 VNAQTIE
+1717 AEDIE
-1724 NAVEEELKRGQVA
+1724 NGVEEELKSGQVA
-1737 ISVTAFPVGKDGVEY
+1737 ISVTAFPNGHNAPTIKR
-1752 SITTHNDSL
+1752 TTHNEDL
-1761 AEESEDAINALLTEK
+1761 ASEAAKEIDAFIQEKESFLA
-1776 KNLLKENYGQT
+1776 ENYGQT
-1787 YFVVV
+1787 YLVVLI
-1792 TNGKNGPKPILVG
+1792 NGKDGPKPILVG
-1805 VKGKNSFVELIQGK
+1805 IKGRDRIVDLVQGT
-1819 AGNSE
+1819 AGKSE
-1824 ASSLASEY
+1824 ASSLADEY
-1832 MDKLAEKFDEAKTN
+1832 MAKLTEEFEKAMETPD
-1846 GTNGVGV
+1846 GVASG
-1853 SISVDPDR
+1853 IYGE
-1861 KYVHEF
+1861 KYSDTF
-1867 GDSFV
+1867 GSSFV
-1872 RSIRIE
+1872 YSIKPLRDADGNVTQVEIT
-1878 EEGKVRIFFSK
+1878 FPK
-1889 RLYDKENPTAL
+1889 RLNEGNTKSSAPVIVDINLSSGNTRQAL
-1900 MDVDVVLDQNLKT
+1900 
-1913 TKEQIAEAIVRAMK
+1913 AEAIVEAMK
-1927 AIGIHE
+1927 TSGKKNRRTAIAE
-1933 RRIAVPVEI
+1933 SI
-1942 MTDKEKLE
+1942 MGNKEKVE
-1950 SFLKR
+1950 SVMT
-1955 NMRMTNVRSE
+1955 NGMRMTEVRDE
-1965 SGFEAL
+1965 AGFEAL
-1971 SDEKGNE
+1971 SEEKGNE
-1978 EGNNTTPEPVSPP
+1978 EGTGGTTYSATLPQ
-1991 HGPEGTTTEGTDPSL
+1991 GPEGT
-2006 KPIGRKQI
+2006 KP
-2014 EKAKARLA
+2014 
-2022 NAKDENDTIDAI
+2022 T
-2034 AEFERNVSRGA
+2034 
-2045 EATDEDIRLFDEAK
+2045 
-2059 LELKEKGYELISPV
+2059 
-2073 GQTYKEG
+2073 
-2080 MNVIVENIEL
+2080 
-2090 DETLPPG
+2090 
-2097 KEIIS
+2097 
-2102 YVASPQVNKDGKMI
+2102 
-2116 RAAKVHLKISPYEE
+2116 
-2130 GEEATTI
+2130 
-2137 PQGTAPK
+2137 PK
-2144 VSEAAVGKPGKS
+2144 VSEAPAGKAGQS
-2156 DGLFGSATEDALD
+2156 DGPFGSAGEASLE
-2169 KIKGKLAEDLANQG
+2169 KIKDKLARDLVDEE
-2183 YDTVVKS
+2183 YSVVVKS
-2190 STSPHIAAVDNGR
+2190 STSPHVAAARNGI

-2208 INPNG
+2208 IDPVSG
-2213 TYNKVEWS
+2213 SYKRAEWS
-2221 QMHPTLKADAFAL
+2221 QMHSTLKADAFSL

-2244 SSKNGR
+2244 ASKNGR
-2250 LLKYGE
+2250 LLTYGE
-2256 EMSGTTHTIVV
+2256 EMSGTTHTILI

-2273 MSTGG
+2273 VSTGN
-2278 KKKSSGSNADRIVR
+2278 KERKSGSNADRIVR
-2292 LAGEEKHVAAHAI
+2292 LAGEEKHVVAHAI

-2315 LELAAKG
+2315 LELATKG

-2344 HKVVL
+2344 HKIIL
-2349 QAEDEHGNV
+2349 QAEDEHGKI

-2371 QMDKIAEDVRELSA
+2371 KMDKIAADVRNLSA

-2403 NSDRIDGEADII
+2403 NSGRIDGEADII

-2445 NIRESSHNGVQA
+2445 KIRESSHNGVQA

-2488 GYATSNGATV
+2488 GYATSNGVTV

-2580 VTPDVWGRYRN
+2580 VAPDVWGRYRN

-2640 TFGNQIPVAYAH
+2640 IFGNQIPVAYAH

-2676 ALEEKITRLA
+2676 ALEEKITKLA

-2710 PQSSIISVLTGIEGG
+2710 PTSSIVSVLTGIEGG

-2770 SIMASRNLAQLVHRK
+2770 SIMASRNLAQLIHRK

-2794 KDLEEDKIET
+2794 NDLEGDKIET

-2816 LDDAIAVLRDAAANS
+2816 IDDAIAVLRDAAENS
-2831 EDAMHA
+2831 EKAKHA
-2837 VEIIDELGIDGDT
+2837 VEIIDELGIDGNT

-2855 MDALEERT
+2855 MDVIEERT

>member
-130 KLLANATQSVKA
+130 KLLANATQSIKA

-168 SVEREG
+168 AVEREG
-174 KGALYSIFGAGN
+174 KGALYNIFGAGN

-194 FADRAIQAAEASLAS
+194 SAERAIHGAEASLAS

-219 VSDMVGQ
+219 ASDMVGQ
-226 WGFTYGGMAT
+226 WGFTYGGMGT
-236 AALGRLGGAFSG
+236 AALGRLAGGMFST
-248 LGSLSKSVTAAAR
+248 LGKMSKAASTATR

-270 KMFSASSLFYGA
+270 MLFSAGSHLYGA

-304 LAQLRSMMQKDFDQD
+304 LAQLRDMMQKDFDQD

-324 HKYGAIKFSDF
+324 RKYGAIKFSDF
-335 ADTILAS
+335 ADTILAA

-371 ANAIVSQYKDHAE
+371 ANAIVSQYKTHAE
-384 KAILQN
+384 EAILKN

-398 NGLAAGWTAGLNTVL
+398 NGLASGWTAGLNTFI
-413 LTFMNKYTYEL
+413 LTFMNKYSYEL

-433 RLRKAGRFGALGSTL
+433 RLKKAGRFGALGSTL
-448 INASAEGIEEVVQGG
+448 INATSEGIEEVVQGG
-463 ISKGAENIG
+463 ISKGAESLG
-472 KRSVDEMLRASTIS
+472 KRAVDEMLRASTIS

-493 GVLGSI
+493 GVLGSL

-512 ASAWTDEALPAIVS
+512 GSAWTDEALPAIVS
-526 TLLMPMYKGS
+526 TLIMPMYKGS
-536 KFANDS
+536 KMVGARDMVNE
-542 HRTDAFGDARQTKK
+542 RTDAFGDSRGEKK

-562 YDGSPIGIS
+562 YDSNPIGIS

-595 MTKMIKGKH
+595 MSKIIKGKH
-604 DDLTNEEKRV
+604 DDLTKEEKRV
-614 MTEVFGQ
+614 MTEAFGQ
-621 NYAEV
+621 NYAET

-634 VDAMASADRMNALLA
+634 VDAMASADRMNALLSK
-649 RVAQSTTVDSADVEA
+649 VAQSTTSDSTDVA
-664 AEELTKAHN
+664 VAEELAKAHN

-680 IYNSSIGQANFD
+680 IGNSSIGLANFN
-692 KRNFSQW
+692 KRNFGQW

-714 GHAVSSF
+714 GHAISSF

-750 RRSESDPFAEVPDN
+750 RRSESDPFSEVPDN

-786 RQRIDNTLDPEEKK
+786 KQRIENTLDPEEKK
-800 KMQEAYFQGEGSNKL
+800 KMQEAYFQGEGSDKP

-835 DIATDYSNT
+835 DIAVDYTNT
-844 RRFLDLTSKPG
+844 MRYLNLGTKAG
-855 EFSGREKSRVAA
+855 ELSGRDKSRIAA

-875 RRLASEHLD
+875 RRLSSEYMD
-884 AMEGEVAGLYKEI
+884 AFEGEVAGLYKEASQSI
-897 SDAAESRMSEL
+897 EKRITEL
-908 LKDREAM
+908 IKDREDM
-915 RDNLNTDDE
+915 RKNLNTDNGKT
-924 QRKSQLEAN
+924 KSRLEDYIDQTNKAIEELEKQMRALEEAQKKYEEAN
-933 IEAINQEI
+933 KADFSH
-941 AALEREMRHIEEMQK
+941 A
-956 KNQER
+956 
-961 GKQNYSNTLGGW
+961 LGGW
-973 EEFMKRFEDF
+973 DEFIQRFESFAKLNEAHID
-983 NDLSSTYIRAAF
+983 AAF
-995 IAGNEDLANRLKALA
+995 MAGNDELGTKLAEMTLV
-1010 HDEGTMSENGKLAI
+1010 DEKKSENGKLALS
-1024 KFAKEAMAG
+1024 FARQAMQGVEA
-1033 IESLN
+1033 LD
-1038 KMLEDKK
+1038 KMLEGKK
-1045 ARENL
+1045 NTDIL
-1050 VARATEEEEKK
+1050 VAKAAEEEKK
-1061 AEVEG
+1061 QAEQDAADAVRNGETTEQVDSALNSAKENGLEDDEADAAKDAATRAAEG
-1066 EEIVDNGEPIQAV
+1066 E
-1079 EEAEKLGSENGV
+1079 GSELSRHRSSV
-1091 TSETTQAMRKG
+1091 R
-1102 AEKAIAKTEPGTLSL
+1102 KAIKDTLMNNEDFIGILRSHEL
-1117 SQYKS
+1117 DD
-1122 AVHDTIKS
+1122 AS
-1130 ILLGSDRFMD
+1130 I
-1140 ILSQYGLDNA
+1140 
-1150 ASEKFIEDFI
+1150 EKFIDDLI
-1160 RAVNDF
+1160 SMVSDAVDVDPN
-1166 VGTGSVRGYSDY
+1166 GGYTDY
-1178 RHIMRGVLSNLM
+1178 REALRDALKLLT
-1190 DRTKHPG
+1190 DRQGNPD
-1197 LDQTIFG
+1197 LANQIFG
-1204 FQNNELID
+1204 LNNDEVID
-1212 SVSDWVYENIDKFPE
+1212 NVASWIEDNIEKFPE
-1227 DPTTPIKALPSEQAR
+1227 DPTTPVSTLNEEPAR
-1242 PKGDEVVDSIEFDQA
+1242 ADADRRVYSIEFDQA
-1257 TQKKIEFVS
+1257 TQRKIES
-1266 VGGVTILNSRMS
+1266 ASIGGVSILNSSASERLKELFH
-1278 SRIQGVFWNGNAI
+1278 GKNALTNLLKNGK
-1291 ADMLRNGNAKINT
+1291 ADIYT
-1304 SITFADGKATIS
+1304 SITFDDGKATIE
-1316 VSISTDRGTYTF
+1316 VSIKTEFGTYEF
-1328 SIGLDYDDLRNRLQT
+1328 SFSLGYDDLRNRLQMG
-1343 DVSLS
+1343 VSLS
-1348 VLASDIV
+1348 TLIGDIV
-1355 DIIFDANEK
+1355 DTIINVNDRNVREAFDKASK
-1364 TITTE
+1364 DYI
-1369 LQKVDKEYTVLKE
+1369 KKKKE
-1382 AAEKNEV
+1382 AEKN
-1389 KAGEG
+1389 AGG
-1394 QSDDNAPL
+1394 
-1402 ATTEKP
+1402 KP
-1408 EVKTSKSDAAAT
+1408 SS
-1420 SNRRTSL
+1420 
-1427 FDDIKK
+1427 
-1433 YITRDNRIYSRFTTR
+1433 
-1448 DIDRDVADKFIDA
+1448 
-1461 LSEYLERALYAEAA
+1461 SEQNN
-1475 KGRSVEK
+1475 KGRDSDKKGVVHEGP
-1482 VNVIM
+1482 VPG
-1487 AAIKDLLANESRAI
+1487 S
-1501 EVFGFYNEDLLNSF
+1501 
-1515 YYSPIFFSSAEYDI
+1515 
-1529 TIPSVT
+1529 T
-1535 ASLPQSS
+1535 
-1542 ETSERLPKSNPE
+1542 
-1554 PPAPPV
+1554 PPASPGTDPTDDDGNKPP
-1560 SSDGS
+1560 
-1565 ATLVLPKVESLTLWD
+1565 LPHTGRLTLWD
-1580 AYNPGLNKANLAE
+1580 AYNPRLNEANITSLP
-1593 LTEEWQERMRKWYE
+1593 EEWQERIRKWYE
-1607 EKNIGLNLK
+1607 EKSVGLNLK

-1622 IFFGFTEELS
+1622 IFYGFTEELS
-1632 ENGDIS
+1632 DNGDVV

-1648 EQEQFVPIGLL
+1648 EQGQFVPIGLL
-1659 PSKTSGNT
+1659 PVSTSGNT
-1667 QALINNARVVATE
+1667 QVLINNARAVATE

-1689 SDLNAPKTTV
+1689 SYLNAPKVTI
-1699 SKVKYSD
+1699 SKVKYSPFEEKRARGSEEID
-1706 FNRTRVVGKKT
+1706 
-1717 VNAQTIE
+1717 ASEIE
-1724 NAVEEELKRGQVA
+1724 NGVEEELKMEQVA
-1737 ISVTAFPVGKDGVEY
+1737 ISVTAFPNGHNAPTIKR
-1752 SITTHNDSL
+1752 TTHNDTL
-1761 AEESEDAINALLTEK
+1761 AGEAAKEIDDFIKEKESFLA
-1776 KNLLKENYGQT
+1776 ENYGQT
-1787 YFVVV
+1787 YLVVLI
-1792 TNGKNGPKPILVG
+1792 NGKDGPKPILVG
-1805 VKGKNSFVELIQGK
+1805 IKGRDRIIDLVQGTT
-1819 AGNSE
+1819 GNSE
-1824 ASSLASEY
+1824 ASDLADEY
-1832 MDKLAEKFDEAKTN
+1832 MAKLTEEFEKAMET
-1846 GTNGVGV
+1846 
-1853 SISVDPDR
+1853 PDGIASGLYGE
-1861 KYVHEF
+1861 KYPDMF
-1867 GDSFV
+1867 GSSFV
-1872 RSIRIE
+1872 YSVKPLRDADGNVTQVEITFPKRLNEGNTKSSAPVVVDIDLSSGNTRQALANAIVE
-1878 EEGKVRIFFSK
+1878 AMKSSGKENRRTAIAENIMGDKGKVES
-1889 RLYDKENPTAL
+1889 
-1900 MDVDVVLDQNLKT
+1900 V
-1913 TKEQIAEAIVRAMK
+1913 
-1927 AIGIHE
+1927 
-1933 RRIAVPVEI
+1933 
-1942 MTDKEKLE
+1942 MT
-1950 SFLKR
+1950 SG
-1955 NMRMTNVRSE
+1955 MRMTEVRSE
-1965 SGFEAL
+1965 AGFEAR
-1971 SDEKGNE
+1971 SEEKGNE
-1978 EGNNTTPEPVSPP
+1978 EGTGGTTDSTTPPQK
-1991 HGPEGTTTEGTDPSL
+1991 PEGT
-2006 KPIGRKQI
+2006 KP
-2014 EKAKARLA
+2014 
-2022 NAKDENDTIDAI
+2022 T
-2034 AEFERNVSRGA
+2034 
-2045 EATDEDIRLFDEAK
+2045 
-2059 LELKEKGYELISPV
+2059 
-2073 GQTYKEG
+2073 
-2080 MNVIVENIEL
+2080 
-2090 DETLPPG
+2090 
-2097 KEIIS
+2097 
-2102 YVASPQVNKDGKMI
+2102 
-2116 RAAKVHLKISPYEE
+2116 
-2130 GEEATTI
+2130 
-2137 PQGTAPK
+2137 PK
-2144 VSEAAVGKPGKS
+2144 VSEAPAGKAGQS
-2156 DGLFGSATEDALD
+2156 DGPFGSSGEASLE
-2169 KIKGKLAEDLANQG
+2169 KIKDKLAKDLVDEG
-2183 YDTVVKS
+2183 YSVVVKS
-2190 STSPHIAAVDNGR
+2190 STSPHVAAARNGI

-2208 INPNG
+2208 IDPVSG
-2213 TYNKVEWS
+2213 SYKRAEWS
-2221 QMHPTLKADAFAL
+2221 QMHSTLKADAFSL

-2244 SSKNGR
+2244 ASKNGS
-2250 LLKYGE
+2250 LLTYGE
-2256 EMSGTTHTIVV
+2256 EMSGTTHTIFI

-2273 MSTGG
+2273 VSTGN
-2278 KKKSSGSNADRIVR
+2278 KERKSGSNADRIVR
-2292 LAGEEKHVAAHAI
+2292 LAGEEKHVVAHAI

-2344 HKVVL
+2344 HKIIL
-2349 QAEDEHGNV
+2349 QAEDEHGNL

-2371 QMDKIAEDVRELSA
+2371 KMDKIAADVRNLSA
-2385 RKVAEGF
+2385 RKVASGF
-2392 AMISDVKTKDI
+2392 AMIPDVKTKDI
-2403 NSDRIDGEADII
+2403 NSGRIDGEADII

-2445 NIRESSHNGVQA
+2445 KIRESSHNGVQA

-2640 TFGNQIPVAYAH
+2640 IFGNQIPITYAH

-2770 SIMASRNLAQLVHRK
+2770 SIMASRNIAQLVHRK

-2855 MDALEERT
+2855 MDPLEERT

>member
-168 SVEREG
+168 AVEREG
-174 KGALYSIFGAGN
+174 KGALYNIFGAGN
-186 KYLAETAE
+186 KYLADTAE
-194 FADRAIQAAEASLAS
+194 SADRAIHGAEASLAS

-219 VSDMVGQ
+219 ASDMIGQ
-226 WGFTYGGMAT
+226 WGFTYGGMGT
-236 AALGRLGGAFSG
+236 AALGRLGGGLFSTFG
-248 LGSLSKSVTAAAR
+248 KLAKSASTATR

-270 KMFSASSLFYGA
+270 KLFSAGSHLYGA

-304 LAQLRSMMQKDFDQD
+304 LAQLRDMMQKDFDQD

-324 HKYGAIKFSDF
+324 RKYGAMKFSDF
-335 ADTILAS
+335 ADDVLAA

-348 LKREVASVL
+348 LKREVANVL
-357 SGESKNP
+357 SGKTNNASP
-364 SASAVAA
+364 SAVAA
-371 ANAIVSQYKDHAE
+371 ANALVSQYKEHAE

-398 NGLAAGWTAGLNTVL
+398 NGLASGWTAGLNTFI
-413 LTFMNKYTYEL
+413 LTFMNKYSYEL

-433 RLRKAGRFGALGSTL
+433 RLKKAGRFGALGSTL
-448 INASAEGIEEVVQGG
+448 INATSEGIEEVVQGG
-463 ISKGAENIG
+463 ISKGAESLG
-472 KRSVDEMLRASTIS
+472 KRAVDEMLRASTIS

-493 GVLGSI
+493 GVLGSL

-512 ASAWTDEALPAIVS
+512 GSAWTDEALPAIVS

-536 KFANDS
+536 KMVGSRDMVNE
-542 HRTDAFGDARQTKK
+542 RTDAFGDSRGEKK

-562 YDGSPIGIS
+562 YDSSPIGIS

-595 MTKMIKGKH
+595 MSKIIKGKQ
-604 DDLTNEEKRV
+604 DDLTKEEKRV

-621 NYAEV
+621 NYAET

-649 RVAQSTTVDSADVEA
+649 KVAQSTSDSTDVA
-664 AEELTKAHN
+664 VAEELAKAHN

-680 IYNSSIGQANFD
+680 IGNSSIGLANFN
-692 KRNFSQW
+692 KRNFGQW

-708 EFGADM
+708 EFSADM
-714 GHAVSSF
+714 GHAISSF

-743 KAAREEA
+743 KSAREEA
-750 RRSESDPFAEVPDN
+750 RRSESDPFSEVPDN

-786 RQRIDNTLDPEEKK
+786 KQRIENTLDPEEKK
-800 KMQEAYFQGEGSNKL
+800 KMQEAYFQGEGSEKL

-835 DIATDYSNT
+835 DIAVDYTNT
-844 RRFLDLTSKPG
+844 MRYLDLGTKAG
-855 EFSGREKSRVAA
+855 ELSGRDKSRIAA

-875 RRLASEHLD
+875 RRLSSEYMD
-884 AMEGEVAGLYKEI
+884 AFEGEVAGLYKEASQSI
-897 SDAAESRMSEL
+897 EKRITEL
-908 LKDREAM
+908 IKDREDM
-915 RDNLNTDDE
+915 RSNLNTDNE
-924 QRKSQLEAN
+924 ETKSRLEEN
-933 IEAINQEI
+933 IDQTNKAIEELEKQMR
-941 AALEREMRHIEEMQK
+941 ALEEAQK
-956 KNQER
+956 KYEEAKKR
-961 GKQNYSNTLGGW
+961 DFSHALGGW
-973 EEFMKRFEDF
+973 DEFIQRFDSFSKLNEAHID
-983 NDLSSTYIRAAF
+983 AAF
-995 IAGNEDLANRLKALA
+995 MAGNDELGTKLAEMTLV
-1010 HDEGTMSENGKLAI
+1010 DEKKSENGKLALS
-1024 KFAKEAMAG
+1024 FARQAMQGVEA
-1033 IESLN
+1033 LD
-1038 KMLEDKK
+1038 KMLEGKK
-1045 ARENL
+1045 NTDIL
-1050 VARATEEEEKK
+1050 VAKAAEEEKK
-1061 AEVEG
+1061 QTEQDAAEAVM
-1066 EEIVDNGEPIQAV
+1066 NGEPKENVDKALD
-1079 EEAEKLGSENGV
+1079 EAESNGLEGDEVDAAKAAAAKAAEGEGSE
-1091 TSETTQAMRKG
+1091 
-1102 AEKAIAKTEPGTLSL
+1102 LS
-1117 SQYKS
+1117 KHRS
-1122 AVHDTIKS
+1122 AVRNAIKDTLMNNNDFMG
-1130 ILLGSDRFMD
+1130 ILRSFE
-1140 ILSQYGLDNA
+1140 LDNDA
-1150 ASEKFIEDFI
+1150 IEKFIDDLI
-1160 RAVNDF
+1160 SMVNDVVV
-1166 VGTGSVRGYSDY
+1166 VGSDGVYTDY
-1178 RHIMRGVLSNLM
+1178 REALTDAFNLLT
-1190 DRTKHPG
+1190 DLKNNPD
-1197 LDQTIFG
+1197 LANQIFG
-1204 FQNNELID
+1204 LNNDDLIAD
-1212 SVSDWVYENIDKFPE
+1212 VAEWIKGNIDKFPE
-1227 DPTTPIKALPSEQAR
+1227 DPTTPVSNMPSTPAR
-1242 PKGDEVVDSIEFDQA
+1242 ADADRPVDSIEFDQA
-1257 TQKKIEFVS
+1257 TQGDIESAS
-1266 VGGVTILNSRMS
+1266 VGGVTILNSRTS
-1278 SRIQGVFWNGNAI
+1278 ERLQDLLSKKNAI
-1291 ADMLRNGNAKINT
+1291 TSLLRKADADINT
-1304 SITFADGKATIS
+1304 SITFADGKATINI
-1316 VSISTDRGTYTF
+1316 SISTKHGTYEF
-1328 SIGLDYDDLRNRLQT
+1328 SFSLGYDELRNRLQMG
-1343 DVSLS
+1343 VSLRTL
-1348 VLASDIV
+1348 VGDIV
-1355 DIIFDANEK
+1355 DTIINLNER
-1364 TITTE
+1364 
-1369 LQKVDKEYTVLKE
+1369 KVREAFEKASKDYLKKKKE
-1382 AAEKNEV
+1382 AEKDAV
-1389 KAGEG
+1389 G
-1394 QSDDNAPL
+1394 
-1402 ATTEKP
+1402 KP
-1408 EVKTSKSDAAAT
+1408 SS
-1420 SNRRTSL
+1420 
-1427 FDDIKK
+1427 
-1433 YITRDNRIYSRFTTR
+1433 
-1448 DIDRDVADKFIDA
+1448 
-1461 LSEYLERALYAEAA
+1461 SEQNN
-1475 KGRSVEK
+1475 KGRDSYKKGVVHEGP
-1482 VNVIM
+1482 VPGSTEPASP
-1487 AAIKDLLANESRAI
+1487 AADSTDDDGNK
-1501 EVFGFYNEDLLNSF
+1501 
-1515 YYSPIFFSSAEYDI
+1515 P
-1529 TIPSVT
+1529 
-1535 ASLPQSS
+1535 SLPH
-1542 ETSERLPKSNPE
+1542 TGR
-1554 PPAPPV
+1554 
-1560 SSDGS
+1560 
-1565 ATLVLPKVESLTLWD
+1565 LTLWD
-1580 AYNPGLNKANLAE
+1580 AYNPGLNEANLTS
-1593 LTEEWQERMRKWYE
+1593 LSEEWQEKIRKWYE
-1607 EKNIGLNLK
+1607 EKNVGLNLK

-1622 IFFGFTEELS
+1622 IFYGFAEDLS

-1648 EQEQFVPIGLL
+1648 EQGQFVPIGLL
-1659 PSKTSGNT
+1659 PASTSGNT
-1667 QALINNARVVATE
+1667 QVLINNSRAVATE
-1680 DKKFNIFSS
+1680 DKKFDIFSS
-1689 SDLNAPKTTV
+1689 SDLNAPKVTI
-1699 SKVKYSD
+1699 SKVKYSPFEEKRAIGD
-1706 FNRTRVVGKKT
+1706 KSID
-1717 VNAQTIE
+1717 AEDIE
-1724 NAVEEELKRGQVA
+1724 NGVEEELKSGQVA
-1737 ISVTAFPVGKDGVEY
+1737 ISVTAFPNGHNAPTIKR
-1752 SITTHNDSL
+1752 TTHNEDL
-1761 AEESEDAINALLTEK
+1761 ASEAEDVIDAFIQEKESFLA
-1776 KNLLKENYGQT
+1776 ENYGQT
-1787 YFVVV
+1787 YLVVLI
-1792 TNGKNGPKPILVG
+1792 NGKDGPKPILVG
-1805 VKGKNSFVELIQGK
+1805 IKGRDRIVDLVQGT
-1819 AGNSE
+1819 AGKSE
-1824 ASSLASEY
+1824 ASSLADEY
-1832 MDKLAEKFDEAKTN
+1832 MAKLTEEFEKAMETPD
-1846 GTNGVGV
+1846 GVASG
-1853 SISVDPDR
+1853 IYGE
-1861 KYVHEF
+1861 KYSDTF
-1867 GDSFV
+1867 GSSFV
-1872 RSIRIE
+1872 YSIKPLRDADGNVTQVEIT
-1878 EEGKVRIFFSK
+1878 FPK
-1889 RLYDKENPTAL
+1889 RLNEGNTKSSAPVIVDINLSSGNTRQAL
-1900 MDVDVVLDQNLKT
+1900 
-1913 TKEQIAEAIVRAMK
+1913 AEAIVEAMK
-1927 AIGIHE
+1927 TSGKEDRRTAIAE
-1933 RRIAVPVEI
+1933 SI
-1942 MTDKEKLE
+1942 MGNKEKVE
-1950 SFLKR
+1950 SVMT
-1955 NMRMTNVRSE
+1955 NGMRMTEVRDE
-1965 SGFEAL
+1965 AGFEAL
-1971 SDEKGNE
+1971 SEGKGNE
-1978 EGNNTTPEPVSPP
+1978 EGTETTPDSTTLPQ
-1991 HGPEGTTTEGTDPSL
+1991 GPEGT
-2006 KPIGRKQI
+2006 KP
-2014 EKAKARLA
+2014 
-2022 NAKDENDTIDAI
+2022 T
-2034 AEFERNVSRGA
+2034 
-2045 EATDEDIRLFDEAK
+2045 
-2059 LELKEKGYELISPV
+2059 
-2073 GQTYKEG
+2073 
-2080 MNVIVENIEL
+2080 
-2090 DETLPPG
+2090 
-2097 KEIIS
+2097 
-2102 YVASPQVNKDGKMI
+2102 
-2116 RAAKVHLKISPYEE
+2116 
-2130 GEEATTI
+2130 
-2137 PQGTAPK
+2137 PK
-2144 VSEAAVGKPGKS
+2144 VSEAPVGKAGQS
-2156 DGLFGSATEDALD
+2156 DGPFGSSGEASLE
-2169 KIKGKLAEDLANQG
+2169 KIKDKLAKDLVDEG
-2183 YDTVVKS
+2183 YGVVVKS
-2190 STSPHIAAVDNGR
+2190 STSPHVAATRNGI

-2208 INPNG
+2208 IDPVSG
-2213 TYNKVEWS
+2213 SYKRVEWS
-2221 QMHPTLKADAFAL
+2221 QMHSTLKADAFSL

-2244 SSKNGR
+2244 ASKNGR
-2250 LLKYGE
+2250 LLTYGE
-2256 EMSGTTHTIVV
+2256 EMSGTTHTIFI

-2273 MSTGG
+2273 MSTGN
-2278 KKKSSGSNADRIVR
+2278 KERKSGSNADRIVR
-2292 LAGEEKHVAAHAI
+2292 LAGEEKHVVAHAI

-2315 LELAAKG
+2315 LEFAAKG

-2344 HKVVL
+2344 HKVIL
-2349 QAEDEHGNV
+2349 QAEDEHGKF

-2371 QMDKIAEDVRELSA
+2371 KMDKIATDVRELSA

-2403 NSDRIDGEADII
+2403 NSGRINGEADII

-2445 NIRESSHNGVQA
+2445 KIRESSHNGVQA

-2591 GVLEVAEGA
+2591 GVLEVAEDA

-2640 TFGNQIPVAYAH
+2640 IFGNQIPITYAH

-2696 QALWERI
+2696 QTLWERI

-2855 MDALEERT
+2855 MDPLEERT

>member
-6 RKVFRPIFGRDL
+6 RKVFRPIFGRDI
-18 TSSAGRRTQEQADNS
+18 TSSSGRRTQERIDDE
-33 FRAAQQLYDINA
+33 FRAAQELYDINA
-45 EKYRASAIRS
+45 EKYRDSAIRS

-82 GENPFADIS
+82 EENPFADIS
-91 SNPNTEGAIQKDEER
+91 SDTETEGAIQQDEKR
-106 AKAGAQVDYGLLDKA
+106 AKAGAQVDYGILDKA

-154 FSGNDVSPNYMLSE
+154 FSGNDVSPNYMLSDA
-168 SVEREG
+168 VQQEG

-186 KYLAETAE
+186 KYLAETAG
-194 FADRAIQAAEASLAS
+194 FADRTIQAAEASLAS

-219 VSDMVGQ
+219 ASDMVGQ

-296 LEEAKGSQ
+296 LEEGKKGQ
-304 LAQLRSMMQKDFDQD
+304 LDQLLSMMQKDFDQD

-324 HKYGAIKFSDF
+324 KKYGVIKFSDF
-335 ADTILAS
+335 ADHELAAS
-342 SGMDPR
+342 NFTSE
-348 LKREVASVL
+348 LKREVAGVL
-357 SGESKNP
+357 SGQIKNP
-364 SASAVAA
+364 SKNAA
-371 ANAIVSQYKDHAE
+371 DAATSIVNKYKEEAE
-384 KAILQN
+384 KAVLQN

-424 ATDKLAGAN
+424 ATDKLAGAS

-493 GVLGSI
+493 GILGSLA
-499 GEIGKGMWDTTLS
+499 EIGKGMWDTTTS
-512 ASAWTDEALPAIVS
+512 ASTWTDEALPAIVS

-562 YDGSPIGIS
+562 YDSSPIGIS

-595 MTKMIKGKH
+595 MTKMINGRH
-604 DDLTNEEKRV
+604 EQLTNEEKRV
-614 MTEVFGQ
+614 MTEIFGQ

-634 VDAMASADRMNALLA
+634 VDAMASADRMNTLLA
-649 RVAQSTTVDSADVEA
+649 RVAQSTTADSADVEA

-680 IYNSSIGQANFD
+680 MYNSSIGQANFS
-692 KRNFSQW
+692 KRNFGQW

-714 GHAVSSF
+714 GHAISSLLGA
-721 FSPNNEAKEARYQA
+721 NTEEKEARYQA

-743 KAAREEA
+743 RAAREEA

-786 RQRIDNTLDPEEKK
+786 RQRIENTLDPEEKK
-800 KMQEAYFQGEGSNKL
+800 KMEEAYFQGEGSNKL

-835 DIATDYSNT
+835 DIAVDYSNT

-855 EFSGREKSRVAA
+855 EFSGREKSRIAA

-897 SDAAESRMSEL
+897 SDAAESRLSEL

-933 IEAINQEI
+933 IKAIDQEI

-983 NDLSSTYIRAAF
+983 DDLSSTYVRAAV
-995 IAGNEDLANRLKALA
+995 IAGNDELANRLYVLA
-1010 HDEGTMSENGKLAI
+1010 HDNENMSESGKLAI

-1038 KMLEDKK
+1038 KMIEDRK

-1050 VARATEEEEKK
+1050 VARATEEEE
-1061 AEVEG
+1061 AEAEAEG
-1066 EEIVDNGEPIQAV
+1066 EDMVGSGDPEQTVGEVINQNAD
-1079 EEAEKLGSENGV
+1079 NGV
-1091 TSETTQAMRKG
+1091 T
-1102 AEKAIAKTEPGTLSL
+1102 PGTSGAMQRGAARAASNPEESSL
-1117 SQYKS
+1117 SKFKS
-1122 AVHDTIKS
+1122 AIRNIVEDK
-1130 ILLGSDRFMD
+1130 LMDNDFMG
-1140 ILSQYGLDNA
+1140 ILSSYGIDGSKAL
-1150 ASEKFIEDFI
+1150 DFI
-1160 RAVNDF
+1160 RKYAELVSNAPS
-1166 VGTGSVRGYSDY
+1166 GTDNFDY
-1178 RHIMRGVLSNLM
+1178 IEYMIDAARDMQDPDLAKNF
-1190 DRTKHPG
+1190 
-1197 LDQTIFG
+1197 FG
-1204 FQNNELID
+1204 FANDELFREIGEWISNNK
-1212 SVSDWVYENIDKFPE
+1212 DKFPE
-1227 DPTTPIKALPSEQAR
+1227 DPTTPMSTLNEEPSRADADR
-1242 PKGDEVVDSIEFDQA
+1242 RVVSIEFDQA
-1257 TQKKIEFVS
+1257 TQREIESAS
-1266 VGGVTILNSRMS
+1266 VGGVTILNSRTS
-1278 SRIQGVFWNGNAI
+1278 ERLQALLSKKNALTSL
-1291 ADMLRNGNAKINT
+1291 LRKAGAEINT
-1304 SITFADGKATIS
+1304 SIIFADGKATINI
-1316 VSISTDRGTYTF
+1316 SIDTKHGTYEF
-1328 SIGLDYDDLRNRLQT
+1328 SFSLGYDDLRNRLQMG
-1343 DVSLS
+1343 VSLS
-1348 VLASDIV
+1348 TLIGDIV
-1355 DIIFDANEK
+1355 DTIINVNDR
-1364 TITTE
+1364 
-1369 LQKVDKEYTVLKE
+1369 KVKE
-1382 AAEKNEV
+1382 AFDKASKDYIKKKKEAEKNAVV
-1389 KAGEG
+1389 KPNSSEQNNEG
-1394 QSDDNAPL
+1394 RERKGVVHESPVPESTPPVAPTTDPTNDD
-1402 ATTEKP
+1402 
-1408 EVKTSKSDAAAT
+1408 
-1420 SNRRTSL
+1420 
-1427 FDDIKK
+1427 
-1433 YITRDNRIYSRFTTR
+1433 
-1448 DIDRDVADKFIDA
+1448 
-1461 LSEYLERALYAEAA
+1461 
-1475 KGRSVEK
+1475 GGK
-1482 VNVIM
+1482 V
-1487 AAIKDLLANESRAI
+1487 
-1501 EVFGFYNEDLLNSF
+1501 
-1515 YYSPIFFSSAEYDI
+1515 
-1529 TIPSVT
+1529 
-1535 ASLPQSS
+1535 SLPQTGPL
-1542 ETSERLPKSNPE
+1542 E
-1554 PPAPPV
+1554 
-1560 SSDGS
+1560 
-1565 ATLVLPKVESLTLWD
+1565 LWD
-1580 AYNPGLNKANLAE
+1580 EYNPGLKEKNLSSLSQE
-1593 LTEEWQERMRKWYE
+1593 LQEKVRKWYE
-1607 EKNIGLNLK
+1607 EKNVTLNLK
-1616 NAKGKE
+1616 NAKGNE
-1622 IFFGFTEELS
+1622 IFYGFAEELS
-1632 ENGDIS
+1632 ENGDVS

-1648 EQEQFVPIGLL
+1648 EQGQFVPIGLL
-1659 PSKTSGNT
+1659 PVSTSGNT
-1667 QALINNARVVATE
+1667 QVLINNARAIATE
-1680 DKKFNIFSS
+1680 DKKFDILSS
-1689 SDLNAPKTTV
+1689 SDLNAPKVTI
-1699 SKVKYSD
+1699 SKIKYSP
-1706 FNRTRVVGKKT
+1706 FESKRVRGEKSIK
-1717 VNAQTIE
+1717 AETIE
-1724 NAVEEELKRGQVA
+1724 NGVEEELKRGQVA
-1737 ISVTAFPVGKDGVEY
+1737 ISVTAFPNGNNAPTIKR
-1752 SITTHNDSL
+1752 TTHNEDL
-1761 AEESEDAINALLTEK
+1761 ASEAEDVIDAFIKEKESFLAQ
-1776 KNLLKENYGQT
+1776 NYGQT
-1787 YFVVV
+1787 YLVVFI
-1792 TNGKNGPKPILVG
+1792 NGKDGPKPMLVG
-1805 VKGKNSFVELIQGK
+1805 IKGRDRIVDLVQGT
-1819 AGNSE
+1819 AGKSE
-1824 ASSLASEY
+1824 ASTLADEYMAKLTEEFEKAMETPDGVASGIYEEKYPEVFGSSFVSSIKPLRDADGNVTQVEIIFPKRLNEGNTKSSAPVVVDIDLSSGNTRQALASAIVNA
-1832 MDKLAEKFDEAKTN
+1832 MKSS
-1846 GTNGVGV
+1846 G
-1853 SISVDPDR
+1853 
-1861 KYVHEF
+1861 
-1867 GDSFV
+1867 
-1872 RSIRIE
+1872 
-1878 EEGKVRIFFSK
+1878 
-1889 RLYDKENPTAL
+1889 KENRRTA
-1900 MDVDVVLDQNLKT
+1900 
-1913 TKEQIAEAIVRAMK
+1913 IAEDIMGNK
-1927 AIGIHE
+1927 DK
-1933 RRIAVPVEI
+1933 VESV
-1942 MTDKEKLE
+1942 MT
-1950 SFLKR
+1950 SG
-1955 NMRMTNVRSE
+1955 MRMTEVRSE
-1965 SGFEAL
+1965 AGFEAR
-1971 SDEKGNE
+1971 SEEKGNE
-1978 EGNNTTPEPVSPP
+1978 EGTGGTTDSTTLPQ
-1991 HGPEGTTTEGTDPSL
+1991 GPEGT
-2006 KPIGRKQI
+2006 KP
-2014 EKAKARLA
+2014 
-2022 NAKDENDTIDAI
+2022 T
-2034 AEFERNVSRGA
+2034 
-2045 EATDEDIRLFDEAK
+2045 
-2059 LELKEKGYELISPV
+2059 
-2073 GQTYKEG
+2073 
-2080 MNVIVENIEL
+2080 
-2090 DETLPPG
+2090 
-2097 KEIIS
+2097 
-2102 YVASPQVNKDGKMI
+2102 
-2116 RAAKVHLKISPYEE
+2116 
-2130 GEEATTI
+2130 
-2137 PQGTAPK
+2137 PK
-2144 VSEAAVGKPGKS
+2144 VSEAPAGKAGQS
-2156 DGLFGSATEDALD
+2156 DGPFGSSGEASLE
-2169 KIKGKLAEDLANQG
+2169 KIKDKLAKDLVDEG

-2190 STSPHIAAVDNGR
+2190 STSPHVAAARNGI

-2208 INPNG
+2208 IDPLSG
-2213 TYNKVEWS
+2213 SHKKVEWS
-2221 QMHPTLKADAFAL
+2221 QMHSTLKADAFSL

-2244 SSKNGR
+2244 ASKNGG
-2250 LLKYGE
+2250 LLTYGE
-2256 EMSGTTHTIVV
+2256 EMSGTTHTIFI

-2273 MSTGG
+2273 MSTGN
-2278 KKKSSGSNADRIVR
+2278 KERKSGSNADRIVR
-2292 LAGEEKHVAAHAI
+2292 LAGEEKHIVAHAI

-2336 NGKTYGGG
+2336 NGNTYGGG
-2344 HKVVL
+2344 HKVIL
-2349 QAEDEHGNV
+2349 QAEDEHGKI
-2358 HSVEVEIDNELGA
+2358 HSVEIEIDNELGA
-2371 QMDKIAEDVRELSA
+2371 KMDKIAEDVRELSA

-2392 AMISDVKTKDI
+2392 AMISDVKMKDI
-2403 NSDRIDGEADII
+2403 NSGRISGEADIV

-2422 KGEGIVADIKSTLI
+2422 KAEGIVADIKSTLI
-2436 ASETSSPAK
+2436 GSENSSPAEE
-2445 NIRESSHNGVQA
+2445 IRQSSHNGVPA

-2465 DGYETYIKTLG
+2465 DGYETHIKSLG

-2498 VEAMSLDEKDLNQ
+2498 VEAMSLDEKDLNR
-2511 HRRQLNRGTR
+2511 HRKQLNRGTQ

-2580 VTPDVWGRYRN
+2580 VAPDVWGRYRN
-2591 GVLEVAEGA
+2591 GVLEAAEGA

-2640 TFGNQIPVAYAH
+2640 IFGNQIPVAYAH

-2703 KAALGYT
+2703 KAAFGYT

-2794 KDLEEDKIET
+2794 RDLEGDKIET
-2804 DHAGN
+2804 DHAGS

-2816 LDDAIAVLRDAAANS
+2816 IDDAIAVLRDAAANS

-2855 MDALEERT
+2855 MDAIEERT

>member
-1 MGRAK
+1 MGRVK

-168 SVEREG
+168 AVEREG
-174 KGALYSIFGAGN
+174 KGALYNIFGAGN
-186 KYLAETAE
+186 KYLADTAE
-194 FADRAIQAAEASLAS
+194 SADRVIHGAEASLAS

-219 VSDMVGQ
+219 ASDMIGQ
-226 WGFTYGGMAT
+226 WGFTYGGMGT
-236 AALGRLGGAFSG
+236 AALGRLGGGLFSTFG
-248 LGSLSKSVTAAAR
+248 KLAKSASTATR

-270 KMFSASSLFYGA
+270 KLFSAGSHLYGA

-304 LAQLRSMMQKDFDQD
+304 LTQLRDMMQKDFDQD

-324 HKYGAIKFSDF
+324 RKYGAMKFSDF
-335 ADTILAS
+335 TDIIMAKSHL
-342 SGMDPR
+342 DPR
-348 LKREVASVL
+348 LKREIAGVL
-357 SGESKNP
+357 SGQVKNP
-364 SASAVAA
+364 SYAA
-371 ANAIVSQYKDHAE
+371 AKAAEAVVAEYKKHAE
-384 KAILQN
+384 EAILQN

-398 NGLAAGWTAGLNTVL
+398 NGLASGWTAGLNTFI
-413 LTFMNKYTYEL
+413 LTFMNKYSYEL

-433 RLRKAGRFGALGSTL
+433 RLKKAGRFGALGSTL
-448 INASAEGIEEVVQGG
+448 INATSEGIEEVVQGG
-463 ISKGAENIG
+463 ISKGAESLG
-472 KRSVDEMLRASTIS
+472 KRAVDEMLRASTIS

-493 GVLGSI
+493 GILGSL

-512 ASAWTDEALPAIVS
+512 GSAWTDEALPAIVS

-536 KFANDS
+536 KMVGSRDMVNE
-542 HRTDAFGDARQTKK
+542 RTDAFGDSRGEKK

-562 YDGSPIGIS
+562 YDSSPIGIS

-595 MTKMIKGKH
+595 MSKIIKGKQ
-604 DDLTNEEKRV
+604 DDLTKEEKRV

-621 NYAEV
+621 NYAET

-649 RVAQSTTVDSADVEA
+649 KVAQSTSDSTDVA
-664 AEELTKAHN
+664 VAEELAKAHN

-680 IYNSSIGQANFD
+680 IGNSSIGLANFN
-692 KRNFSQW
+692 KRNFGQW

-708 EFGADM
+708 EFSADM
-714 GHAVSSF
+714 GHAISSF

-750 RRSESDPFAEVPDN
+750 RRSESDPFSEVPDN

-773 VKETDEATLVSIA
+773 IKETDEATIVSIA
-786 RQRIDNTLDPEEKK
+786 KQRIENTLDPEEKK
-800 KMQEAYFQGEGSNKL
+800 KMQEAYFQGEGSEKL

-835 DIATDYSNT
+835 DIAVDYTNT
-844 RRFLDLTSKPG
+844 MRYLDLGTKAG
-855 EFSGREKSRVAA
+855 ELSGRDKSRIAA

-875 RRLASEHLD
+875 RRLSSEYMD
-884 AMEGEVAGLYKEI
+884 AFEGEVAGLYKEASQSI
-897 SDAAESRMSEL
+897 EKRITEL
-908 LKDREAM
+908 IKDREDM
-915 RDNLNTDDE
+915 RSNLNTDNE
-924 QRKSQLEAN
+924 ETKSRLEEN
-933 IEAINQEI
+933 IDQTNKAIEELERQMR
-941 AALEREMRHIEEMQK
+941 ALEEAQK
-956 KNQER
+956 KYEEAKK
-961 GKQNYSNTLGGW
+961 GDFSHALGGW
-973 EEFMKRFEDF
+973 DEFIQRFDSFSKLNEAHID
-983 NDLSSTYIRAAF
+983 AAF
-995 IAGNEDLANRLKALA
+995 MAGNDELGTKLAEMTLV
-1010 HDEGTMSENGKLAI
+1010 DEKKSENGKLALS
-1024 KFAKEAMAG
+1024 FARQAMQGVEA
-1033 IESLN
+1033 LD
-1038 KMLEDKK
+1038 KMLEGKK
-1045 ARENL
+1045 NTDIL
-1050 VARATEEEEKK
+1050 VAKAAEEEKK
-1061 AEVEG
+1061 QAEQDAAEAVG
-1066 EEIVDNGEPIQAV
+1066 NGEPKENVDKALD
-1079 EEAEKLGSENGV
+1079 EAESNGLEGDEVDAAKAAAAKAAEGEGSG
-1091 TSETTQAMRKG
+1091 
-1102 AEKAIAKTEPGTLSL
+1102 LSK
-1117 SQYKS
+1117 YKS
-1122 AVHDTIKS
+1122 AVRNTIKDTLMNNEDFMG
-1130 ILLGSDRFMD
+1130 ILYSF
-1140 ILSQYGLDNA
+1140 GLDKDA
-1150 ASEKFIEDFI
+1150 AEKFIEDYI
-1160 RAVNDF
+1160 YLVTSVIG
-1166 VGTGSVRGYSDY
+1166 VGSNNGYSDY
-1178 RHIMRGVLSNLM
+1178 KYLMGKALENLANN
-1190 DRTKHPG
+1190 KG
-1197 LDQTIFG
+1197 LAQTTFG
-1204 FQNNELID
+1204 FESDELVNAVRQWID
-1212 SVSDWVYENIDKFPE
+1212 SNMDLFNQ
-1227 DPTTPIKALPSEQAR
+1227 DPTTPVQTLQGESAR
-1242 PKGDEVVDSIEFDQA
+1242 ADADRRVDSIEFDQA
-1257 TQKKIEFVS
+1257 TQREIES
-1266 VGGVTILNSRMS
+1266 ASIGGVSILNSSASERLKELFH
-1278 SRIQGVFWNGNAI
+1278 GKNALTNLLKNGK
-1291 ADMLRNGNAKINT
+1291 ADIYT
-1304 SITFADGKATIS
+1304 SITFADGKATIE
-1316 VSISTDRGTYTF
+1316 VSIKTEFGTYEF
-1328 SIGLDYDDLRNRLQT
+1328 SFSLKYDDLRNRLQME
-1343 DVSLS
+1343 VSLGT
-1348 VLASDIV
+1348 LIGDIV
-1355 DIIFDANEK
+1355 NTIINVNEK
-1364 TITTE
+1364 NVKKAFE
-1369 LQKVDKEYTVLKE
+1369 AAHKDYLKKKKEAEKDAVGKPSSSEQNNKGRDSDKEGV
-1382 AAEKNEV
+1382 V
-1389 KAGEG
+1389 HEG
-1394 QSDDNAPL
+1394 PVPGSTEPASPATDPTDDDGN
-1402 ATTEKP
+1402 KP
-1408 EVKTSKSDAAAT
+1408 
-1420 SNRRTSL
+1420 
-1427 FDDIKK
+1427 
-1433 YITRDNRIYSRFTTR
+1433 
-1448 DIDRDVADKFIDA
+1448 
-1461 LSEYLERALYAEAA
+1461 
-1475 KGRSVEK
+1475 
-1482 VNVIM
+1482 
-1487 AAIKDLLANESRAI
+1487 
-1501 EVFGFYNEDLLNSF
+1501 
-1515 YYSPIFFSSAEYDI
+1515 
-1529 TIPSVT
+1529 
-1535 ASLPQSS
+1535 SLPH
-1542 ETSERLPKSNPE
+1542 TGR
-1554 PPAPPV
+1554 
-1560 SSDGS
+1560 
-1565 ATLVLPKVESLTLWD
+1565 LTLWD
-1580 AYNPGLNKANLAE
+1580 AYNPGLNEANLTS
-1593 LTEEWQERMRKWYE
+1593 LLEEWQEKIRKWYE
-1607 EKNIGLNLK
+1607 EKNVGLNLK

-1622 IFFGFTEELS
+1622 IFYGFAEDLS

-1648 EQEQFVPIGLL
+1648 EQGQFVPIGLL
-1659 PSKTSGNT
+1659 PASTSGNT
-1667 QALINNARVVATE
+1667 QVLINNARAVATE
-1680 DKKFNIFSS
+1680 DKKFDIFSS
-1689 SDLNAPKTTV
+1689 SDLNAPKVTI
-1699 SKVKYSD
+1699 SKVKYSP
-1706 FNRTRVVGKKT
+1706 FESERVRGEKDIK
-1717 VNAQTIE
+1717 AETIE
-1724 NAVEEELKRGQVA
+1724 NGVEEELERGQVA
-1737 ISVTAFPVGKDGVEY
+1737 ISVTAFPNGHNAPTIK
-1752 SITTHNDSL
+1752 STTHNETL
-1761 AEESEDAINALLTEK
+1761 AGEAADVIDAFIQEKESFLAQ
-1776 KNLLKENYGQT
+1776 NYGQT
-1787 YFVVV
+1787 YLVVLI
-1792 TNGKNGPKPILVG
+1792 NGKDGPKPMLVG
-1805 VKGKNSFVELIQGK
+1805 VKGRDRIIDLVQGT

-1824 ASSLASEY
+1824 ASDLADEY
-1832 MDKLAEKFDEAKTN
+1832 MTKLTGEFEKAMETPDGIASGIYEEKYPEA
-1846 GTNGVGV
+1846 
-1853 SISVDPDR
+1853 
-1861 KYVHEF
+1861 F
-1867 GDSFV
+1867 GSSFV
-1872 RSIRIE
+1872 SSIKPLRDADGNVTQVEI
-1878 EEGKVRIFFSK
+1878 RFPK
-1889 RLYDKENPTAL
+1889 RLNEGNTKSSAPVVVDIDLSSGNTRQAL
-1900 MDVDVVLDQNLKT
+1900 
-1913 TKEQIAEAIVRAMK
+1913 AEAIVEAMK
-1927 AIGIHE
+1927 TSGKENRRTAIAE
-1933 RRIAVPVEI
+1933 SI
-1942 MTDKEKLE
+1942 MGNKEKVE
-1950 SFLKR
+1950 SVMTSG
-1955 NMRMTNVRSE
+1955 MRMTEVRDE
-1965 SGFEAL
+1965 AGFEAL
-1971 SDEKGNE
+1971 SEEKGNE
-1978 EGNNTTPEPVSPP
+1978 EGTGGTTDSTTLPQ
-1991 HGPEGTTTEGTDPSL
+1991 GPEGT
-2006 KPIGRKQI
+2006 KP
-2014 EKAKARLA
+2014 
-2022 NAKDENDTIDAI
+2022 T
-2034 AEFERNVSRGA
+2034 
-2045 EATDEDIRLFDEAK
+2045 
-2059 LELKEKGYELISPV
+2059 
-2073 GQTYKEG
+2073 
-2080 MNVIVENIEL
+2080 
-2090 DETLPPG
+2090 
-2097 KEIIS
+2097 
-2102 YVASPQVNKDGKMI
+2102 
-2116 RAAKVHLKISPYEE
+2116 
-2130 GEEATTI
+2130 
-2137 PQGTAPK
+2137 PK
-2144 VSEAAVGKPGKS
+2144 VSEAPAGKPGKS
-2156 DGLFGSATEDALD
+2156 DGPFGSSGEAALEQ
-2169 KIKGKLAEDLANQG
+2169 IKDKLAEDLVDER
-2183 YDTVVKS
+2183 YSVVVKS
-2190 STSPHIAAVDNGR
+2190 STSPHVAATRNGI

-2208 INPNG
+2208 IDPVSG
-2213 TYNKVEWS
+2213 SYKRAEWS
-2221 QMHPTLKADAFAL
+2221 QMHSTLKADAFSL

-2244 SSKNGR
+2244 ASKNGR
-2250 LLKYGE
+2250 LLTYGE
-2256 EMSGTTHTIVV
+2256 EMSGTTHTIFI

-2273 MSTGG
+2273 MSTGN
-2278 KKKSSGSNADRIVR
+2278 KERKSGSNADRIVR
-2292 LAGEEKHVAAHAI
+2292 LAGEEKHVVAHAI

-2344 HKVVL
+2344 HKVIL
-2349 QAEDEHGNV
+2349 QAEDEHGKF

-2371 QMDKIAEDVRELSA
+2371 KMDKIATDVRELSA

-2392 AMISDVKTKDI
+2392 AMIPDVKTKDI
-2403 NSDRIDGEADII
+2403 NSGRIDGEADII

-2445 NIRESSHNGVQA
+2445 KIRESSHNGVQA

-2640 TFGNQIPVAYAH
+2640 IFGNQIPVAYAH

-2816 LDDAIAVLRDAAANS
+2816 LDDAIAVLRDAAVNS

-2850 KTIQE
+2850 KTIQD
-2855 MDALEERT
+2855 MDPLEERT

>member
-6 RKVFRPIFGRDL
+6 RKVFRPIFGRDI
-18 TSSAGRRTQEQADNS
+18 TSSSGRRTQERIDNE
-33 FRAAQQLYDINA
+33 FRAAQELYDINA

-55 LGDSLEG
+55 LGESLEG

-70 AIDKAIANIMPK
+70 LIDKAIADIMPK
-82 GENPFADIS
+82 EENPFADIS
-91 SNPNTEGAIQKDEER
+91 SNPNAEGAIQQDEKR
-106 AKAGAQVDYGLLDKA
+106 AKAKGDDYGLLDKA

-154 FSGNDVSPNYMLSE
+154 FSGNDVSPNYMLSDA
-168 SVEREG
+168 VQQEG

-186 KYLAETAE
+186 KYLAETAG
-194 FADRAIQAAEASLAS
+194 FADRTIQAAEASLAS

-219 VSDMVGQ
+219 ASDMVGQ

-282 LSEAAVESYGVSKA
+282 LSEAAVESYGVSKS

-304 LAQLRSMMQKDFDQD
+304 LAQLRDMMQKDFDQD

-324 HKYGAIKFSDF
+324 RKYGAMKFSDF
-335 ADTILAS
+335 TDIIMAKSHL
-342 SGMDPR
+342 DPR
-348 LKREVASVL
+348 LKREIAGVL
-357 SGESKNP
+357 SGQVKNP
-364 SASAVAA
+364 SYAA
-371 ANAIVSQYKDHAE
+371 AKAAEAVVAEYKKHAE
-384 KAILQN
+384 EAILQN

-433 RLRKAGRFGALGSTL
+433 RMKKAGRFGALGSTL

-486 ERNSTSI
+486 ERSSTSI
-493 GVLGSI
+493 GILGSI

-536 KFANDS
+536 KFGGDS

-595 MTKMIKGKH
+595 MTKMINGRH
-604 DDLTNEEKRV
+604 EQLTNEEKKV
-614 MTEVFGQ
+614 MTEIFGQ

-649 RVAQSTTVDSADVEA
+649 RVAQSTTADSTDVEA

-680 IYNSSIGQANFD
+680 MYNSSIGQANFN
-692 KRNFSQW
+692 KRNFGQW

-714 GHAVSSF
+714 GHAISSLLGA
-721 FSPNNEAKEARYQA
+721 NTEEKEARYQA

-743 KAAREEA
+743 RAALEEA
-750 RRSESDPFAEVPDN
+750 RRSESDPFSEVPDN

-800 KMQEAYFQGEGSNKL
+800 KMEEAYFQGEGSDKL

-835 DIATDYSNT
+835 DIAVDYSNT

-924 QRKSQLEAN
+924 QRKSQLEVN

-961 GKQNYSNTLGGW
+961 SKQNYSNTLGGW

-983 NDLSSTYIRAAF
+983 DDLSSTYIRAAF

-1033 IESLN
+1033 IESIN

-1050 VARATEEEEKK
+1050 VARATEEEE
-1061 AEVEG
+1061 AEAEAEG
-1066 EEIVDNGEPIQAV
+1066 EDMVGSGDSEHTVDEVITQNAD
-1079 EEAEKLGSENGV
+1079 NGV
-1091 TSETTQAMRKG
+1091 TPETSGAMQRG
-1102 AEKAIAKTEPGTLSL
+1102 AARAASNPEVSALSKFKTAIRN
-1117 SQYKS
+1117 
-1122 AVHDTIKS
+1122 TIESKFM
-1130 ILLGSDRFMD
+1130 DPDFMD
-1140 ILSQYGLDNA
+1140 ILSDYGIA
-1150 ASEKFIEDFI
+1150 GSEALDFI
-1160 RAVNDF
+1160 RKYAELVSNAPS
-1166 VGTGSVRGYSDY
+1166 GTDNFDY
-1178 RHIMRGVLSNLM
+1178 IEYMIDAARDMQDPDLANNF
-1190 DRTKHPG
+1190 
-1197 LDQTIFG
+1197 FG
-1204 FQNNELID
+1204 FANDELFKSISEWIINNK
-1212 SVSDWVYENIDKFPE
+1212 DKFPE
-1227 DPTTPIKALPSEQAR
+1227 DPTTPIQVIPSKPAR
-1242 PKGDEVVDSIEFDQA
+1242 PDGDRNVDSIEFDKSMEQE
-1257 TQKKIEFVS
+1257 IGSVS
-1266 VGGVTILNSRMS
+1266 VGGVTGLKSRVLDRLQDLLGS
-1278 SRIQGVFWNGNAI
+1278 DNALVDLLQSGNGSI
-1291 ADMLRNGNAKINT
+1291 DV
-1304 SITFADGKATIS
+1304 SITFNNGYATIDIAINTRFGWYNS
-1316 VSISTDRGTYTF
+1316 SARLS
-1328 SIGLDYDDLRNRLQT
+1328 YDDLRNRLQP

-1348 VLASDIV
+1348 VLAADIV
-1355 DIIFDANEK
+1355 DVIFNANEK
-1364 TITTE
+1364 A
-1369 LQKVDKEYTVLKE
+1369 L
-1382 AAEKNEV
+1382 
-1389 KAGEG
+1389 
-1394 QSDDNAPL
+1394 
-1402 ATTEKP
+1402 
-1408 EVKTSKSDAAAT
+1408 
-1420 SNRRTSL
+1420 
-1427 FDDIKK
+1427 
-1433 YITRDNRIYSRFTTR
+1433 RDH
-1448 DIDRDVADKFIDA
+1448 
-1461 LSEYLERALYAEAA
+1461 
-1475 KGRSVEK
+1475 
-1482 VNVIM
+1482 
-1487 AAIKDLLANESRAI
+1487 
-1501 EVFGFYNEDLLNSF
+1501 LNS
-1515 YYSPIFFSSAEYDI
+1515 
-1529 TIPSVT
+1529 
-1535 ASLPQSS
+1535 SS
-1542 ETSERLPKSNPE
+1542 EDYKNRDEKSKREQDKDDDDQDDDDAPIPANQRAEVHEWPSTTPPT
-1554 PPAPPV
+1554 PPA
-1560 SSDGS
+1560 SSGGS
-1565 ATLVLPKVESLTLWD
+1565 ATLALPKVESLTLWD
-1580 AYNPGLNKANLAE
+1580 AYNPGLNGKNLSS
-1593 LTEEWQERMRKWYE
+1593 LSEEWQERIRKWYE
-1607 EKNIGLNLK
+1607 EKNVGLNLK

-1622 IFFGFTEELS
+1622 IFYGFAEELS
-1632 ENGDIS
+1632 DNGDVS

-1648 EQEQFVPIGLL
+1648 EQGQFVPIGLL
-1659 PSKTSGNT
+1659 PVSTSGNT

-1689 SDLNAPKTTV
+1689 SDLNAPKVTV

-1706 FNRTRVVGKKT
+1706 FKSQRVVGGKT
-1717 VNAQTIE
+1717 IKAQAIE
-1724 NAVEEELKRGQVA
+1724 NAVEEELEREQVA
-1737 ISVTAFPVGKDGVEY
+1737 ISVTAFPGGENDIQY
-1752 SITTHNDSL
+1752 SITTHDDSL
-1761 AEESEDAINALLTEK
+1761 AKESKDAIDALLKEK
-1776 KNLLKENYGQT
+1776 EDFLKENYGQT

-1819 AGNSE
+1819 AGKSDT
-1824 ASSLASEY
+1824 SKLANEY
-1832 MDKLAEKFDEAKTN
+1832 MDELARKFDEAKAN
-1846 GTNGVGV
+1846 SSNGVGFSV
-1853 SISVDPDR
+1853 SGDLGK
-1861 KYVHEF
+1861 KYVNEF

-1872 RSIRIE
+1872 SSIRVE
-1878 EEGKVRIFFSK
+1878 DEGKVRIIFSK

-1913 TKEQIAEAIVRAMK
+1913 TKEQLAEAIVRAMQ
-1927 AIGIHE
+1927 AIKIDE
-1933 RRIAVPVEI
+1933 RRIAVPVDI

-1965 SGFEAL
+1965 AGFEAL
-1971 SDEKGNE
+1971 SDGAVDE
-1978 EGNNTTPEPVSPP
+1978 EGNETTPEPTSPP
-1991 HGPEGTTTEGTDPSL
+1991 QGPDGTQPTATPA
-2006 KPIGRKQI
+2006 PRV
-2014 EKAKARLA
+2014 
-2022 NAKDENDTIDAI
+2022 
-2034 AEFERNVSRGA
+2034 AES
-2045 EATDEDIRLFDEAK
+2045 
-2059 LELKEKGYELISPV
+2059 
-2073 GQTYKEG
+2073 
-2080 MNVIVENIEL
+2080 
-2090 DETLPPG
+2090 
-2097 KEIIS
+2097 
-2102 YVASPQVNKDGKMI
+2102 
-2116 RAAKVHLKISPYEE
+2116 
-2130 GEEATTI
+2130 
-2137 PQGTAPK
+2137 
-2144 VSEAAVGKPGKS
+2144 AVGKPGES
-2156 DGLFGSATEDALD
+2156 DGPFGSATENSLD
-2169 KIKGKLAEDLANQG
+2169 KIKDKLAEDLANQG

-2190 STSPHIAAVDNGR
+2190 STSPHIAASSNGR

-2208 INPNG
+2208 INAVNG
-2213 TYNKVEWS
+2213 SYKAVDWS
-2221 QMHPTLKADAFAL
+2221 KMHPTLKADAFAL
-2234 INSALSSDFK
+2234 INSAQASDFK
-2244 SSKNGR
+2244 VSDRGR
-2250 LLKYGE
+2250 LFEYGDE
-2256 EMSGTTHTIVV
+2256 LSGTTHTIVV

-2273 MSTGG
+2273 ASTRGERVD
-2278 KKKSSGSNADRIVR
+2278 SSSNADRVIA
-2292 LAGEEKHVAAHAI
+2292 LAGKKKHEIAEAI
-2305 KTEPTLRGLV
+2305 KVEPTLRGLI

-2322 VSSGTPIYF
+2322 VTSSTPLYF
-2331 SEHTI
+2331 SQHTI
-2336 NGKTYGGG
+2336 NGNTYGGG
-2344 HKVVL
+2344 HKVIL
-2349 QAEDEHGNV
+2349 QAKDANGNL
-2358 HSVEVEIDNELGA
+2358 HSVEVEIDNEFGA
-2371 QMDKIAEDVRELSA
+2371 EMDKVAAVVRERSVK
-2385 RKVAEGF
+2385 KVAEGF
-2392 AMISDVKTKDI
+2392 AMISDVKMKDPNKNVI
-2403 NSDRIDGEADII
+2403 TGEADIV
-2415 FLRNDGE
+2415 FFRND
-2422 KGEGIVADIKSTLI
+2422 EGQTQAIVADVKSTAIPSKDSSPREKIKEKDYDGVRLIEKYKDQVGRYENHIKS
-2436 ASETSSPAK
+2436 
-2445 NIRESSHNGVQA
+2445 
-2457 TTKYKTQI
+2457 
-2465 DGYETYIKTLG
+2465 LG
-2476 FKIAEQGYVIAV
+2476 INIAEQGYLIAV
-2488 GYATSNGATV
+2488 GYSTLDEAAV
-2498 VEAMSLDEKDLNQ
+2498 VEGASLKSEDIKVDAKPSRRKSEKKGAKVEE
-2511 HRRQLNRGTR
+2511 R
-2521 VGSNGLNSNDQTEAN
+2521 E
-2536 PKQDRAALLPF
+2536 ALLPF
-2547 ERGDVYREAHDVA
+2547 ERGDVFKEVHEVA
-2560 KLLPQG
+2560 RLLPQG
-2566 MLYQALRIYRGVAE
+2566 SLYQALRIYTGVAE
-2580 VTPDVWGRYRN
+2580 VAPGVWGRYRD
-2591 GVLEVAEGA
+2591 GIIEVASGA

-2640 TFGNQIPVAYAH
+2640 IFGNQIPIAYAR
-2652 DVQEL
+2652 DVREL

-2671 KKARK
+2671 KAARK

-2710 PQSSIISVLTGIEGG
+2710 PKSSIVSVLTGIEGG

-2735 VNATNLSSPMEGVVE
+2735 VNATNLSSPIEGAVE
-2750 SMLRYGLMSEEEFNS
+2750 SMLRYGLMSEDDFNNAYNPYS
-2765 SYDPS
+2765 VL
-2770 SIMASRNLAQLVHRK
+2770 ASRNMAQLVYDRF
-2785 LMELAYEAL
+2785 MAIAYDSL
-2794 KDLEEDKIET
+2794 KVLEEGLEET
-2804 DHAGN
+2804 EHAGRV
-2809 IRRMEGT
+2809 RRMEAT
-2816 LDDAIAVLRDAAANS
+2816 FDDAVAVLRDAADFS

-2837 VEIIDELGIDGDT
+2837 VEIIDELGLDGNT
-2850 KTIQE
+2850 RTLQE

>member
-6 RKVFRPIFGRDL
+6 RKVFRPIFGRDI
-18 TSSAGRRTQEQADNS
+18 TSSSGRRTQERIDDE
-33 FRAAQQLYDINA
+33 FRAAQELYDINA
-45 EKYRASAIRS
+45 EKYRASAIRN
-55 LGDSLEG
+55 LRDSGGFEG

-70 AIDKAIANIMPK
+70 AIDKEIANIMPK

-91 SNPNTEGAIQKDEER
+91 SNPETEGAIQQDEKR
-106 AKAGAQVDYGLLDKA
+106 AKAKGDDYGLLDKA

-168 SVEREG
+168 AVEREG

-186 KYLAETAE
+186 KYLAETAG
-194 FADRAIQAAEASLAS
+194 FADRAIQGAEASLAS

-219 VSDMVGQ
+219 ASDMVGQ

-248 LGSLSKSVTAAAR
+248 LGGLSKSVTAAAR

-282 LSEAAVESYGVSKA
+282 LSEAAVESYGVSKS

-304 LAQLRSMMQKDFDQD
+304 LAQLRDMMQKDFDQD

-324 HKYGAIKFSDF
+324 RKYGAMKFSDF
-335 ADTILAS
+335 TDIIMAKSHL
-342 SGMDPR
+342 DPR
-348 LKREVASVL
+348 LKREIAGVL
-357 SGESKNP
+357 SGQVKNP
-364 SASAVAA
+364 SYAA
-371 ANAIVSQYKDHAE
+371 AKAAEAVVAEYKKHAE
-384 KAILQN
+384 EAILQN

-472 KRSVDEMLRASTIS
+472 RRSVDEMLRASTIS

-493 GVLGSI
+493 GILGSLA
-499 GEIGKGMWDTTLS
+499 EIGKGMWDTTTS
-512 ASAWTDEALPAIVS
+512 ASTWTDEALPAIVS

-571 GVERYR
+571 GIERYR

-595 MTKMIKGKH
+595 MTKMINGRH
-604 DDLTNEEKRV
+604 EQLTNEEKRV
-614 MTEVFGQ
+614 MTEIFGQ

-649 RVAQSTTVDSADVEA
+649 RVAQSTTADSADVEA

-680 IYNSSIGQANFD
+680 MYNSSIGQANFN

-699 TSDMMRSTR
+699 TSDLMRSTR

-714 GHAVSSF
+714 GHAISSLLGA
-721 FSPNNEAKEARYQA
+721 NTEEKEARYQA

-743 KAAREEA
+743 RAAREEA

-800 KMQEAYFQGEGSNKL
+800 KMQEAYFQGEGSDKL

-835 DIATDYSNT
+835 DIAVDYSNT

-855 EFSGREKSRVAA
+855 EFSGREKSRIAA

-875 RRLASEHLD
+875 RRLASDHLD
-884 AMEGEVAGLYKEI
+884 AMEGEVAGLFKEI

-924 QRKSQLEAN
+924 QKKSQLQAN
-933 IEAINQEI
+933 IEAINKEI
-941 AALEREMRHIEEMQK
+941 EALEREMRHIEEMQK

-983 NDLSSTYIRAAF
+983 EDLSLTYIRAAD
-995 IAGNEDLANRLKALA
+995 IADNKELAQRLAELTQDNEK
-1010 HDEGTMSENGKLAI
+1010 MSENGKLAI
-1024 KFAKEAMAG
+1024 KFAKEAMSG
-1033 IESLN
+1033 IESIN

-1045 ARENL
+1045 AREDL
-1050 VARATEEEEKK
+1050 VARATEEEVIE
-1061 AEVEG
+1061 AAQQG
-1066 EEIVDNGEPIQAV
+1066 GQMVDNGEPANEV
-1079 EEAEKLGSENGV
+1079 VRVAEQNRKNGATDEV
-1091 TSETTQAMRKG
+1091 ANATLQG
-1102 AEKAIAKTEPGTLSL
+1102 AEAANANTEPENLSL
-1117 SQYKS
+1117 SQYKT

-1130 ILLGSDRFMD
+1130 VLLGSDRFMD

-1166 VGTGSVRGYSDY
+1166 IGTGSVRGYSDY

-1190 DRTKHPG
+1190 DRAKHPG

-1212 SVSDWVYENIDKFPE
+1212 SVSDWVYENIDSFPE
-1227 DPTTPIKALPSEQAR
+1227 DPTSPIKALPSRKDR
-1242 PKGDEVVDSIEFDQA
+1242 PNGDRNVDSIEFDKPMEQEIA
-1257 TQKKIEFVS
+1257 SVS
-1266 VGGVTILNSRMS
+1266 VGGVTVLNSRMS

-1316 VSISTDRGTYTF
+1316 ISISTDRGTYTF

-1364 TITTE
+1364 AITTE

-1389 KAGEG
+1389 KAGESH
-1394 QSDDNAPL
+1394 SDDNAPL
-1402 ATTEKP
+1402 ATNEKP
-1408 EVKTSKSDAAAT
+1408 EVKTSKPASSTSQKIRSEFFNEVRDILTGVLNFIKRPDLYKLKSEEANQILDRLVEYIETSVVSKVEVGRPLDVKEAIKEAIEFLKRNDSIASDVFG
-1420 SNRRTSL
+1420 SSKEELLWSVYESVLGNL
-1427 FDDIKK
+1427 YKF
-1433 YITRDNRIYSRFTTR
+1433 YGFTTP
-1448 DIDRDVADKFIDA
+1448 
-1461 LSEYLERALYAEAA
+1461 SHQE
-1475 KGRSVEK
+1475 
-1482 VNVIM
+1482 
-1487 AAIKDLLANESRAI
+1487 ES
-1501 EVFGFYNEDLLNSF
+1501 
-1515 YYSPIFFSSAEYDI
+1515 
-1529 TIPSVT
+1529 
-1535 ASLPQSS
+1535 
-1542 ETSERLPKSNPE
+1542 PKSSKPEEAPESNPA
-1554 PPAPPV
+1554 PPAPPT
-1560 SSDGS
+1560 STGGS
-1565 ATLVLPKVESLTLWD
+1565 ATLALPKVESLTLWD
-1580 AYNPGLNKANLAE
+1580 AYNPGLNGKNLSS
-1593 LTEEWQERMRKWYE
+1593 LSDEWQERIRKWYE
-1607 EKNIGLNLK
+1607 EKNVGLNLK

-1622 IFFGFTEELS
+1622 IFYGFAEELS
-1632 ENGDIS
+1632 NNGDVS

-1648 EQEQFVPIGLL
+1648 EQGQFVPIGLL
-1659 PSKTSGNT
+1659 PVSTSGNT

-1689 SDLNAPKTTV
+1689 SDLNAPKVTV
-1699 SKVKYSD
+1699 SKVKYSPFED
-1706 FNRTRVVGKKT
+1706 KRARGDE
-1717 VNAQTIE
+1717 AIDAEDIE
-1724 NAVEEELKRGQVA
+1724 NGVEEELKREQVA
-1737 ISVTAFPVGKDGVEY
+1737 ISVTAFPGGEDGVKH
-1752 SITTHNDSL
+1752 SVKTHNTPLMKDSF
-1761 AEESEDAINALLTEK
+1761 DAIKALLKEK
-1776 KNLLKENYGQT
+1776 EDFLKENYGQT

-1805 VKGKNSFVELIQGK
+1805 VKGKNSFVELIQGN
-1819 AGNSE
+1819 AGKSDT
-1824 ASSLASEY
+1824 SKLANEY
-1832 MDKLAEKFDEAKTN
+1832 MDELARKFDEAKAN
-1846 GTNGVGV
+1846 SSDGVGFSV
-1853 SISVDPDR
+1853 SGDLGE
-1861 KYVHEF
+1861 KYVNEF

-1872 RSIRIE
+1872 SSIRVE

-1913 TKEQIAEAIVRAMK
+1913 TKEQLAEAIVRAMQ
-1927 AIGIHE
+1927 AIKIDE
-1933 RRIAVPVEI
+1933 RRIAVPVDI

-1965 SGFEAL
+1965 AGFEAL
-1971 SDEKGNE
+1971 SDGAVDE
-1978 EGNNTTPEPVSPP
+1978 EGNETTPEPTSPP
-1991 HGPEGTTTEGTDPSL
+1991 QGPNGTQPTATPA
-2006 KPIGRKQI
+2006 PRV
-2014 EKAKARLA
+2014 
-2022 NAKDENDTIDAI
+2022 
-2034 AEFERNVSRGA
+2034 AES
-2045 EATDEDIRLFDEAK
+2045 
-2059 LELKEKGYELISPV
+2059 
-2073 GQTYKEG
+2073 
-2080 MNVIVENIEL
+2080 
-2090 DETLPPG
+2090 
-2097 KEIIS
+2097 
-2102 YVASPQVNKDGKMI
+2102 
-2116 RAAKVHLKISPYEE
+2116 
-2130 GEEATTI
+2130 
-2137 PQGTAPK
+2137 
-2144 VSEAAVGKPGKS
+2144 AVGKPGES
-2156 DGLFGSATEDALD
+2156 GGPFGSATENSLD
-2169 KIKGKLAEDLANQG
+2169 KIKDKLAEDLANQG

-2190 STSPHIAAVDNGR
+2190 STSPHIAASSNGR

-2208 INPNG
+2208 INAVDG
-2213 TYNKVEWS
+2213 SYKAVDWS
-2221 QMHPTLKADAFAL
+2221 KMHPTLKADAFAL
-2234 INSALSSDFK
+2234 INSAQASDFK
-2244 SSKNGR
+2244 VSDRGR
-2250 LLKYGE
+2250 LFEYGDE
-2256 EMSGTTHTIVV
+2256 LSGTTHTIVV

-2273 MSTGG
+2273 ASTRGERVD
-2278 KKKSSGSNADRIVR
+2278 SSSNADRVIA
-2292 LAGEEKHVAAHAI
+2292 LAGKKKHEIAEAI
-2305 KTEPTLRGLV
+2305 KVEPTLRGLI

-2322 VSSGTPIYF
+2322 VTSSTPLYF
-2331 SEHTI
+2331 SQHTI
-2336 NGKTYGGG
+2336 NGNTYGGG
-2344 HKVVL
+2344 HKVIL
-2349 QAEDEHGNV
+2349 QAKDADGNL
-2358 HSVEVEIDNELGA
+2358 HSVEVEIDNEFGA
-2371 QMDKIAEDVRELSA
+2371 EMDKVAAVVRERSVK
-2385 RKVAEGF
+2385 KVAEGF
-2392 AMISDVKTKDI
+2392 AMISDVKMKDPNKNVI
-2403 NSDRIDGEADII
+2403 TGEADIV
-2415 FLRNDGE
+2415 FFRND
-2422 KGEGIVADIKSTLI
+2422 EGQTQAIVADVKSTAIPSKDSSPREKIKEKDHDGVRLIEKYKDQVSRYENHIKS
-2436 ASETSSPAK
+2436 
-2445 NIRESSHNGVQA
+2445 
-2457 TTKYKTQI
+2457 
-2465 DGYETYIKTLG
+2465 LG
-2476 FKIAEQGYVIAV
+2476 INIAEQGYLIAV
-2488 GYATSNGATV
+2488 GYSTLDKAAV
-2498 VEAMSLDEKDLNQ
+2498 VEEASLKSEDIKVDAKPSRRKSEKKGAEVEE
-2511 HRRQLNRGTR
+2511 R
-2521 VGSNGLNSNDQTEAN
+2521 E
-2536 PKQDRAALLPF
+2536 ALLPF
-2547 ERGDVYREAHDVA
+2547 ERGDVFKEVHDVA
-2560 KLLPQG
+2560 RLLPQG
-2566 MLYQALRIYRGVAE
+2566 SLYQALRIYTGVAE
-2580 VTPDVWGRYRN
+2580 VAPGVWGRYRD
-2591 GVLEVAEGA
+2591 GIIEVASGA

-2640 TFGNQIPVAYAH
+2640 IFGNQIPIAYAR
-2652 DVQEL
+2652 DVREL
-2657 SAELFRL
+2657 AAELFRL

-2671 KKARK
+2671 KAARK
-2676 ALEEKITRLA
+2676 ALEEKITRLT

-2710 PQSSIISVLTGIEGG
+2710 PKSSIVSVLTGIEGG

-2735 VNATNLSSPMEGVVE
+2735 VNATNLSSPIEGAVE
-2750 SMLRYGLMSEEEFNS
+2750 SMLRYGLMSEDDFNNAYNPYS
-2765 SYDPS
+2765 VL
-2770 SIMASRNLAQLVHRK
+2770 ASRNMAQLVYDRF
-2785 LMELAYEAL
+2785 MAIAYDSL
-2794 KDLEEDKIET
+2794 KVLEEGLEET
-2804 DHAGN
+2804 EYAGR
-2809 IRRMEGT
+2809 IRRMEAT
-2816 LDDAIAVLRDAAANS
+2816 FDDAVAVLRDAAEFS

-2837 VEIIDELGIDGDT
+2837 VEIIDELGLDGNT
-2850 KTIQE
+2850 RTLQE

>member
-6 RKVFRPIFGRDL
+6 RKVFRPIFGRDI
-18 TSSAGRRTQEQADNS
+18 TSSSGRRTQERIDDE

-70 AIDKAIANIMPK
+70 LIDKAIADVMPK
-82 GENPFADIS
+82 GENPFTDIS
-91 SNPNTEGAIQKDEER
+91 SNPETEGAIQQDEKR

-154 FSGNDVSPNYMLSE
+154 FSGNDMSPNYMLSDA
-168 SVEREG
+168 VQQEG
-174 KGALYSIFGAGN
+174 KGALYNIFGAGN
-186 KYLAETAE
+186 KYLAETAGV
-194 FADRAIQAAEASLAS
+194 ADKAIRGAEASLAS

-219 VSDMVGQ
+219 ASDMIGQ
-226 WGFTYGGMAT
+226 WGFTYGGMGT
-236 AALGRLGGAFSG
+236 AAIGRLGGGLFSTFG
-248 LGSLSKSVTAAAR
+248 KLAKSASTATR

-270 KMFSASSLFYGA
+270 KLFSAGSHLYGA

-296 LEEAKGSQ
+296 LEEAKDSQ
-304 LAQLRSMMQKDFDQD
+304 LTQLRDMMQKDFDQD

-324 HKYGAIKFSDF
+324 RKYGAIKFSDF

-433 RLRKAGRFGALGSTL
+433 RLKKAGRFGALGSTL

-472 KRSVDEMLRASTIS
+472 KRAVDEMLRASTIS

-493 GVLGSI
+493 GILGSI
-499 GEIGKGMWDTTLS
+499 AEIGKGMWDTTTS
-512 ASAWTDEALPAIVS
+512 VSTWTDEALPAIVS

-536 KFANDS
+536 KMVGSRDMVNE
-542 HRTDAFGDARQTKK
+542 RTDAFGDSRGEKK

-562 YDGSPIGIS
+562 YDSSPIGIS

-595 MTKMIKGKH
+595 MSKIIKGKH
-604 DDLTNEEKRV
+604 DDLTKEEKRV

-621 NYAEV
+621 NYAET

-634 VDAMASADRMNALLA
+634 VDAMASADRMNALLS
-649 RVAQSTTVDSADVEA
+649 RVAQSTTSDSTDVA
-664 AEELTKAHN
+664 VAEELAKAHN

-680 IYNSSIGQANFD
+680 IGNSSIGLANFN
-692 KRNFSQW
+692 KRNFGQW

-714 GHAVSSF
+714 GHAISSF

-773 VKETDEATLVSIA
+773 VNETDEATLVSIA
-786 RQRIDNTLDPEEKK
+786 RQRIENTLDPEEKK
-800 KMQEAYFQGEGSNKL
+800 KMQEAYFQGEGSDKL

-835 DIATDYSNT
+835 DIAVDYTNT
-844 RRFLDLTSKPG
+844 MRYLNLGTRAGDL
-855 EFSGREKSRVAA
+855 SGRDKSRIAA

-875 RRLASEHLD
+875 RRLSSEHMD
-884 AMEGEVAGLYKEI
+884 TFEGELAGLYKEVVQSLEKRI
-897 SDAAESRMSEL
+897 TEFI
-908 LKDREAM
+908 KDREDM
-915 RDNLNTDDE
+915 RKNLNTDNKE
-924 QRKSQLEAN
+924 TKSRLEEN
-933 IEAINQEI
+933 IDQVNKA
-941 AALEREMRHIEEMQK
+941 IEELEKQMRTIEEAQK
-956 KNQER
+956 KREEAQ
-961 GKQNYSNTLGGW
+961 KADFSHALGGW
-973 EEFMKRFEDF
+973 DEFIQRFESFAKLNEAHID
-983 NDLSSTYIRAAF
+983 AAF
-995 IAGNEDLANRLKALA
+995 MAGNDELGTKLAEMTLV
-1010 HDEGTMSENGKLAI
+1010 DEKKSENGKLALS
-1024 KFAKEAMAG
+1024 FARQAMQGVEA
-1033 IESLN
+1033 LD
-1038 KMLEDKK
+1038 KMLEGKK
-1045 ARENL
+1045 NTDIL
-1050 VARATEEEEKK
+1050 VAKAAEEEKK
-1061 AEVEG
+1061 QAEQDAADAVRNGETTEQVDAALNSAKGNGLESDEVDAAKAAAAKAAEG
-1066 EEIVDNGEPIQAV
+1066 E
-1079 EEAEKLGSENGV
+1079 GSE
-1091 TSETTQAMRKG
+1091 
-1102 AEKAIAKTEPGTLSL
+1102 LSK
-1117 SQYKS
+1117 YRS
-1122 AVHDTIKS
+1122 AVRNAIKDTLMNNNDFMG
-1130 ILLGSDRFMD
+1130 ILRSFE
-1140 ILSQYGLDNA
+1140 LDNDA
-1150 ASEKFIEDFI
+1150 IEKFIDDLI
-1160 RAVNDF
+1160 SMVNDVVV
-1166 VGTGSVRGYSDY
+1166 VGSDGGYTDY
-1178 RHIMRGVLSNLM
+1178 REALTDAFNLLT
-1190 DRTKHPG
+1190 DLKNNPD
-1197 LDQTIFG
+1197 LANQIFG
-1204 FQNNELID
+1204 LNNDDLIAD
-1212 SVSDWVYENIDKFPE
+1212 VAEWMKGNIDKFPE
-1227 DPTTPIKALPSEQAR
+1227 DPTTPVSTLNEEPSRADAGR
-1242 PKGDEVVDSIEFDQA
+1242 RVDSIEFDQA
-1257 TQKKIEFVS
+1257 TQGEIES
-1266 VGGVTILNSRMS
+1266 ASIGGVSILNSS
-1278 SRIQGVFWNGNAI
+1278 ASEHLKELFHGKNALTNLLKNGK
-1291 ADMLRNGNAKINT
+1291 ADIYT
-1304 SITFADGKATIS
+1304 SITFADGKATIE
-1316 VSISTDRGTYTF
+1316 VSIKTEFGTYEF
-1328 SIGLDYDDLRNRLQT
+1328 SFSLEYDDLRNRLQME
-1343 DVSLS
+1343 VSLGT
-1348 VLASDIV
+1348 LIGDIV
-1355 DIIFDANEK
+1355 NTIINVNEK
-1364 TITTE
+1364 NVKKAFE
-1369 LQKVDKEYTVLKE
+1369 AAHKDYLKKKKE
-1382 AAEKNEV
+1382 AEKDAV
-1389 KAGEG
+1389 G
-1394 QSDDNAPL
+1394 
-1402 ATTEKP
+1402 KP
-1408 EVKTSKSDAAAT
+1408 SS
-1420 SNRRTSL
+1420 
-1427 FDDIKK
+1427 
-1433 YITRDNRIYSRFTTR
+1433 
-1448 DIDRDVADKFIDA
+1448 
-1461 LSEYLERALYAEAA
+1461 SEQNN
-1475 KGRSVEK
+1475 KGRDSDKKGVVHEGP
-1482 VNVIM
+1482 VPG
-1487 AAIKDLLANESRAI
+1487 S
-1501 EVFGFYNEDLLNSF
+1501 
-1515 YYSPIFFSSAEYDI
+1515 
-1529 TIPSVT
+1529 T
-1535 ASLPQSS
+1535 
-1542 ETSERLPKSNPE
+1542 
-1554 PPAPPV
+1554 PPASPATDPTTD
-1560 SSDGS
+1560 DGNK
-1565 ATLVLPKVESLTLWD
+1565 TPLPHTGPLTLWD
-1580 AYNPGLNKANLAE
+1580 AYNPGLNGKNLAS
-1593 LTEEWQERMRKWYE
+1593 LSEEWQEKIRKWYE
-1607 EKNIGLNLK
+1607 EKNVGLNLK

-1622 IFFGFTEELS
+1622 IFYGFAEDLS

-1648 EQEQFVPIGLL
+1648 EQGQFVPIGLL
-1659 PSKTSGNT
+1659 PASTSGNT
-1667 QALINNARVVATE
+1667 QVLINNARAVATE
-1680 DKKFNIFSS
+1680 DKKFDIFSS
-1689 SDLNAPKTTV
+1689 SDLNALKVTI
-1699 SKVKYSD
+1699 SKVKYSPFEEERNLGD
-1706 FNRTRVVGKKT
+1706 KSID
-1717 VNAQTIE
+1717 AEDIE
-1724 NAVEEELKRGQVA
+1724 NGVEEELKRGQVA
-1737 ISVTAFPVGKDGVEY
+1737 ISVTAFPDGNGGVIPR
-1752 SITTHNDSL
+1752 ITIHNDAL
-1761 AEESEDAINALLTEK
+1761 ASESSDAINKLLTEK
-1776 KNLLKENYGQT
+1776 EGLLKGNYGLT
-1787 YFVVV
+1787 YLVVV
-1792 TNGKNGPKPILVG
+1792 TNGANGPKPILVG
-1805 VKGKNSFVELIQGK
+1805 LRGRDSYLELNQVDLILES
-1819 AGNSE
+1819 NPDDE
-1824 ASSLASEY
+1824 TYLLADEY
-1832 MDKLAEKFDEAKTN
+1832 LNKLAERFNEEQEKAQGGKFT
-1846 GTNGVGV
+1846 V
-1853 SISVDPDR
+1853 SGNFGE
-1861 KYVHEF
+1861 KYLKAF
-1867 GDSFV
+1867 GDNLVGSITVNGDKTITVSF
-1872 RSIRIE
+1872 SD
-1878 EEGKVRIFFSK
+1878 
-1889 RLYDKENPTAL
+1889 RLYDLEHPGPKQVITL
-1900 MDVDVVLDQNLKT
+1900 DVSRYPSDAFDGDNIRESITSLIDL
-1913 TKEQIAEAIVRAMK
+1913 AASDL
-1927 AIGIHE
+1927 GIEE
-1933 RRIAVPVEI
+1933 RRVALHKSL
-1942 MTDKEKLE
+1942 MGDKEKVE
-1950 SFLKR
+1950 DFIKK
-1955 NMRMTNVRSE
+1955 NMRMTEVRSE
-1965 SGFEAL
+1965 AGFEAR
-1971 SDEKGNE
+1971 SEEKGNE
-1978 EGNNTTPEPVSPP
+1978 EGTDGTTDSTTPPQ
-1991 HGPEGTTTEGTDPSL
+1991 GPEGTKST
-2006 KPIGRKQI
+2006 
-2014 EKAKARLA
+2014 
-2022 NAKDENDTIDAI
+2022 
-2034 AEFERNVSRGA
+2034 
-2045 EATDEDIRLFDEAK
+2045 
-2059 LELKEKGYELISPV
+2059 
-2073 GQTYKEG
+2073 
-2080 MNVIVENIEL
+2080 
-2090 DETLPPG
+2090 
-2097 KEIIS
+2097 
-2102 YVASPQVNKDGKMI
+2102 
-2116 RAAKVHLKISPYEE
+2116 
-2130 GEEATTI
+2130 
-2137 PQGTAPK
+2137 PK
-2144 VSEAAVGKPGKS
+2144 VSEAPAGQVGQS
-2156 DGLFGSATEDALD
+2156 DGPFGSSGEASLEN
-2169 KIKGKLAEDLANQG
+2169 IKDKLAKDLVDEG
-2183 YDTVVKS
+2183 YGVVVKN
-2190 STSPHIAAVDNGR
+2190 STSPYIAATSNGR

-2208 INPNG
+2208 INAVDG
-2213 TYNKVEWS
+2213 SYKQFEWS
-2221 QMHPTLKADAFAL
+2221 NMHPALKADAFSL

-2250 LLKYGE
+2250 LLEYGE
-2256 EMSGTTHTIVV
+2256 EMGGTTHTIFV

-2273 MSTGG
+2273 MSTGNER
-2278 KKKSSGSNADRIVR
+2278 KSSGSNADRVIR
-2292 LAGEEKHVAAHAI
+2292 LAGEGKHVAAHAI

-2344 HKVVL
+2344 HKVIL
-2349 QAEDEHGNV
+2349 QAEDEHGKI
-2358 HSVEVEIDNELGA
+2358 HSVEIEIDNELGA
-2371 QMDKIAEDVRELSA
+2371 KMDKIAEDVRELSA

-2392 AMISDVKTKDI
+2392 AMISDVKMKDI
-2403 NSDRIDGEADII
+2403 NSGRISGEADIV

-2422 KGEGIVADIKSTLI
+2422 KAEGIVADIKSTLI
-2436 ASETSSPAK
+2436 GSENSSPAEE
-2445 NIRESSHNGVQA
+2445 IRQSSHNGVPA

-2465 DGYETYIKTLG
+2465 DGYETHIKSLG

-2521 VGSNGLNSNDQTEAN
+2521 VGSNGLDSNDQTEAN

-2580 VTPDVWGRYRN
+2580 VAPDVWGRYRN

-2640 TFGNQIPVAYAH
+2640 IFGNQIPVAYAH

-2676 ALEEKITRLA
+2676 ALEEKITKLA

-2710 PQSSIISVLTGIEGG
+2710 PQSSIVSLLTGIDGG

-2765 SYDPS
+2765 SYDPF
-2770 SIMASRNLAQLVHRK
+2770 SIMASRNLAQLIHRK

-2794 KDLEEDKIET
+2794 RDLEGDKIET
-2804 DHAGN
+2804 DHAGS

-2831 EDAMHA
+2831 EKAQHA
-2837 VEIIDELGIDGDT
+2837 VEIIDELGIDGNT

-2855 MDALEERT
+2855 MDAIEERT

>member
-18 TSSAGRRTQEQADNS
+18 TSSTGRRTQERIDDE

-82 GENPFADIS
+82 EENPFADIS
-91 SNPNTEGAIQKDEER
+91 SNPETEGAIQQDEKR
-106 AKAGAQVDYGLLDKA
+106 AKAKGDDYGLLDKA

-154 FSGNDVSPNYMLSE
+154 FSGNDVSPNYMLSDA
-168 SVEREG
+168 VQQEG
-174 KGALYSIFGAGN
+174 KGALYNIFGAGN
-186 KYLAETAE
+186 KYLAETAG
-194 FADRAIQAAEASLAS
+194 FADRAIQGAEASLAS

-219 VSDMVGQ
+219 ASDMVGQ

-282 LSEAAVESYGVSKA
+282 LSEAAVESYGVSKS

-304 LAQLRSMMQKDFDQD
+304 LAQLKDMMQKDFDQD

-324 HKYGAIKFSDF
+324 RKYGAIKFSDF

-371 ANAIVSQYKDHAE
+371 ANAIVSQYKSHAE
-384 KAILQN
+384 EAILQN

-424 ATDKLAGAN
+424 ATDKLAGAS

-493 GVLGSI
+493 GVLGSLA
-499 GEIGKGMWDTTLS
+499 EIGKGMWDTTTS
-512 ASAWTDEALPAIVS
+512 ASTWTDEALPAIVS

-595 MTKMIKGKH
+595 MTKMINGRH
-604 DDLTNEEKRV
+604 EQLTNEEKKV
-614 MTEVFGQ
+614 MTEIFGQ

-649 RVAQSTTVDSADVEA
+649 RVAQSTTADSADVEA

-680 IYNSSIGQANFD
+680 MYNSSIGQANFS
-692 KRNFSQW
+692 KRNFGQW

-714 GHAVSSF
+714 GHAISSLLGA
-721 FSPNNEAKEARYQA
+721 NTEEKEARYQA

-743 KAAREEA
+743 RAAREEA

-786 RQRIDNTLDPEEKK
+786 RQRIENTLDPEEKK
-800 KMQEAYFQGEGSNKL
+800 KMEEAYFQGEGSDKL

-835 DIATDYSNT
+835 DIAVDYSNT

-855 EFSGREKSRVAA
+855 EFSGREKSRIAA

-933 IEAINQEI
+933 IKAIDQEI

-983 NDLSSTYIRAAF
+983 DDLSSTYIRAAF

-1010 HDEGTMSENGKLAI
+1010 HDKGTMSENGKLAI
-1024 KFAKEAMAG
+1024 KFAKESMAG
-1033 IESLN
+1033 IESIN

-1045 ARENL
+1045 ARERL
-1050 VARATEEEEKK
+1050 VARATEDEVREA
-1061 AEVEG
+1061 AEEG
-1066 EEIVDNGEPIQAV
+1066 EQMVDDGEPANEVV
-1079 EEAEKLGSENGV
+1079 EVAKLNRENGATDEV
-1091 TSETTQAMRKG
+1091 ANATLQG
-1102 AEKAIAKTEPGTLSL
+1102 AEAANAKTETENLSL
-1117 SQYKS
+1117 SQYKT

-1130 ILLGSDRFMD
+1130 VLLGSDRFMD
-1140 ILSQYGLDNA
+1140 ILSQYGLDNG

-1166 VGTGSVRGYSDY
+1166 IGTGSVRGYSDY
-1178 RHIMRGVLSNLM
+1178 RHIMRGVLSSLM
-1190 DRTKHPG
+1190 DRAKHPG

-1212 SVSDWVYENIDKFPE
+1212 SVSDWVYENIDSFPE
-1227 DPTTPIKALPSEQAR
+1227 DPTSPIKVLPSRKDR
-1242 PKGDEVVDSIEFDQA
+1242 PNGDRNVDSIEFDKPMEQEIA
-1257 TQKKIEFVS
+1257 SVS
-1266 VGGVTILNSRMS
+1266 VGGVTVLNSRMS

-1316 VSISTDRGTYTF
+1316 ISISTDRGTYTF

-1348 VLASDIV
+1348 VIASDIV

-1389 KAGEG
+1389 KAGESH
-1394 QSDDNAPL
+1394 SDDNAPL

-1501 EVFGFYNEDLLNSF
+1501 EVFGFYNEDLLDSF

-1529 TIPSVT
+1529 IIPSIT

-1560 SSDGS
+1560 SSGGS
-1565 ATLVLPKVESLTLWD
+1565 AILTLPKVESLTLWD
-1580 AYNPGLNKANLAE
+1580 EYNPGLNGKNLSSLSQE
-1593 LTEEWQERMRKWYE
+1593 LQEKVRKWYE
-1607 EKNIGLNLK
+1607 EKNIDLNLK
-1616 NAKGKE
+1616 SAKGKE
-1622 IFFGFTEELS
+1622 IFYGFTEELS
-1632 ENGDIS
+1632 ENGDVS
-1638 NSPLV
+1638 NLPLV

-1648 EQEQFVPIGLL
+1648 EQDQFVPIGLL
-1659 PSKTSGNT
+1659 PDKTSGNT
-1667 QALINNARVVATE
+1667 QALINNLRVVATE

-1689 SDLNAPKTTV
+1689 SDLNAPKATV

-1706 FNRTRVVGKKT
+1706 FKSQRVIGGKT
-1717 VNAQTIE
+1717 IEAQAIE
-1724 NAVEEELKRGQVA
+1724 NAVEEELEREQVA
-1737 ISVTAFPVGKDGVEY
+1737 ISVTAFPGGKDDVQY

-1761 AEESEDAINALLTEK
+1761 AKESEDAINALLTEK
-1776 KNLLKENYGQT
+1776 KDLLKENYGQT

-1819 AGNSE
+1819 AGKSDT
-1824 ASSLASEY
+1824 SKLANEY
-1832 MDKLAEKFDEAKTN
+1832 MDELARKFDEAKAKSSD
-1846 GTNGVGV
+1846 GVGFSV
-1853 SISVDPDR
+1853 SGDLGK
-1861 KYVHEF
+1861 KYVNEF

-1872 RSIRIE
+1872 SSIRVE
-1878 EEGKVRIFFSK
+1878 EEGKVRIIFSK

-1913 TKEQIAEAIVRAMK
+1913 TKEQLAEAIVRAMQ
-1927 AIGIHE
+1927 AIKIDG
-1933 RRIAVPVEI
+1933 RRIAVPVDI
-1942 MTDKEKLE
+1942 MTDKEKVK

-1965 SGFEAL
+1965 AGFEAL
-1971 SDEKGNE
+1971 SDGAVDE
-1978 EGNNTTPEPVSPP
+1978 EGNETTPEPVSPP
-1991 HGPEGTTTEGTDPSL
+1991 QGPDGTQPTATPA
-2006 KPIGRKQI
+2006 PRV
-2014 EKAKARLA
+2014 
-2022 NAKDENDTIDAI
+2022 
-2034 AEFERNVSRGA
+2034 AES
-2045 EATDEDIRLFDEAK
+2045 
-2059 LELKEKGYELISPV
+2059 
-2073 GQTYKEG
+2073 
-2080 MNVIVENIEL
+2080 
-2090 DETLPPG
+2090 
-2097 KEIIS
+2097 
-2102 YVASPQVNKDGKMI
+2102 
-2116 RAAKVHLKISPYEE
+2116 
-2130 GEEATTI
+2130 
-2137 PQGTAPK
+2137 
-2144 VSEAAVGKPGKS
+2144 AVGKPGES
-2156 DGLFGSATEDALD
+2156 DGPFGSATENSLD
-2169 KIKGKLAEDLANQG
+2169 KIKDKLAEDLANQG

-2190 STSPHIAAVDNGR
+2190 STSPHIAASSNGR

-2208 INPNG
+2208 INAVDG
-2213 TYNKVEWS
+2213 SYKAVDWS
-2221 QMHPTLKADAFAL
+2221 KMHPTLKADAFAL
-2234 INSALSSDFK
+2234 INSAQASDFK
-2244 SSKNGR
+2244 VSDRGR
-2250 LLKYGE
+2250 LFEYGDE
-2256 EMSGTTHTIVV
+2256 LSGTTHTIVV

-2273 MSTGG
+2273 ASTRG
-2278 KKKSSGSNADRIVR
+2278 KRVDSSSNADRVIA
-2292 LAGEEKHVAAHAI
+2292 LAGKKKHEIAEAI
-2305 KTEPTLRGLV
+2305 KVEPTLRGLI

-2322 VSSGTPIYF
+2322 VTSSTPLYF
-2331 SEHTI
+2331 SQHTI
-2336 NGKTYGGG
+2336 NGNTYGGG
-2344 HKVVL
+2344 HKVIL
-2349 QAEDEHGNV
+2349 QAKDADGNL
-2358 HSVEVEIDNELGA
+2358 HSVEVEIDNEFGA
-2371 QMDKIAEDVRELSA
+2371 EMDKIAAVVRERSVK
-2385 RKVAEGF
+2385 KVAEGF
-2392 AMISDVKTKDI
+2392 AMISDVKMKDPNKNVI
-2403 NSDRIDGEADII
+2403 TGEADIV
-2415 FLRNDGE
+2415 FFRND
-2422 KGEGIVADIKSTLI
+2422 KGQTQAIVADVKSTAIPSKDSSPREKIKEKDHDGVRLIEKYKDQVGRYENHIKS
-2436 ASETSSPAK
+2436 
-2445 NIRESSHNGVQA
+2445 
-2457 TTKYKTQI
+2457 
-2465 DGYETYIKTLG
+2465 LG
-2476 FKIAEQGYVIAV
+2476 INIAEQGYLIAV
-2488 GYATSNGATV
+2488 GYSTLDEAAV
-2498 VEAMSLDEKDLNQ
+2498 VEEASLKSEDIKEDAKPS
-2511 HRRQLNRGTR
+2511 RRKSKNKVAEVEER
-2521 VGSNGLNSNDQTEAN
+2521 E
-2536 PKQDRAALLPF
+2536 ALLPF
-2547 ERGDVYREAHDVA
+2547 ERGDVFKEVHDVA
-2560 KLLPQG
+2560 RLLPQG
-2566 MLYQALRIYRGVAE
+2566 SLYQALRIYTGVAE
-2580 VTPDVWGRYRN
+2580 VAPGVWGRYRD
-2591 GVLEVAEGA
+2591 GIIEVASGA

-2640 TFGNQIPVAYAH
+2640 IFGNQIPIAYAR
-2652 DVQEL
+2652 DVREL

-2671 KKARK
+2671 KAARK
-2676 ALEEKITRLA
+2676 VLEEKITRLA

-2703 KAALGYT
+2703 RAALRYT
-2710 PQSSIISVLTGIEGG
+2710 PTSSIVSVLTGIEGG

-2735 VNATNLSSPMEGVVE
+2735 VNATNLSSPIEGAVE
-2750 SMLRYGLMSEEEFNS
+2750 SMLRYGLMSEDDFNNAYNPYS
-2765 SYDPS
+2765 VL
-2770 SIMASRNLAQLVHRK
+2770 ASRNMAQLVSDRF
-2785 LMELAYEAL
+2785 MAIAYDSL
-2794 KDLEEDKIET
+2794 KVLEEGLEET
-2804 DHAGN
+2804 EHAGR
-2809 IRRMEGT
+2809 IRRMEAT
-2816 LDDAIAVLRDAAANS
+2816 FDDAVAVLRDAAEFS

-2837 VEIIDELGIDGDT
+2837 VEIIDELGLDGNT
-2850 KTIQE
+2850 RTIQE

>member
-130 KLLANATQSVKA
+130 KLLANATQSIKA

-154 FSGNDVSPNYMLSE
+154 FSGNDVSPNYMLSDA
-168 SVEREG
+168 VQQEG

-186 KYLAETAE
+186 KYLAETAG
-194 FADRAIQAAEASLAS
+194 FADRAIQGAEASLAS

-219 VSDMVGQ
+219 ASDMVGQ

-296 LEEAKGSQ
+296 LEEGKKGQ
-304 LAQLRSMMQKDFDQD
+304 LDQLLSMMQKDFDQD

-324 HKYGAIKFSDF
+324 RKYGAIKFSDF
-335 ADTILAS
+335 ADDVLTA

-348 LKREVASVL
+348 LKREVANVL
-357 SGESKNP
+357 SGKTNNASP
-364 SASAVAA
+364 SAVAA
-371 ANAIVSQYKDHAE
+371 ANALVSQYKEHAE

-398 NGLAAGWTAGLNTVL
+398 NGLAAGWTAGLNTIL

-448 INASAEGIEEVVQGG
+448 INASAEGVEEVVQGG

-493 GVLGSI
+493 GILGSLA
-499 GEIGKGMWDTTLS
+499 EIGKGMWDTTTS
-512 ASAWTDEALPAIVS
+512 ASTWTDEALPAIVS

-542 HRTDAFGDARQTKK
+542 HRTDAFDDARQTKK

-595 MTKMIKGKH
+595 MTKIINGRH
-604 DDLTNEEKRV
+604 EQLTNEEKNV

-649 RVAQSTTVDSADVEA
+649 QVAQTSGDPAETAA

-673 VATMLSV
+673 VATMLGV
-680 IYNSSIGQANFD
+680 IYNSSIGQANFN
-692 KRNFSQW
+692 KRNFGQW

-714 GHAVSSF
+714 GHAISSF

-743 KAAREEA
+743 KAARDEA

-786 RQRIDNTLDPEEKK
+786 RQRIENTLDPEEKK
-800 KMQEAYFQGEGSNKL
+800 KMQEAYFQGEGSDKL

-835 DIATDYSNT
+835 DIAVDYTNT
-844 RRFLDLTSKPG
+844 MRYLNLGTRAG
-855 EFSGREKSRVAA
+855 ELSGRDKSRIAA

-875 RRLASEHLD
+875 RRLSSEHMD
-884 AMEGEVAGLYKEI
+884 AFEGELAGLYKEVVQSLEKRI
-897 SDAAESRMSEL
+897 TEFI
-908 LKDREAM
+908 KDREDM
-915 RDNLNTDDE
+915 RKNLNTDNE
-924 QRKSQLEAN
+924 ETKSRLEEN
-933 IEAINQEI
+933 IDQVNKA
-941 AALEREMRHIEEMQK
+941 IEELEKQMRTIEEAQK
-956 KNQER
+956 KREEAQ
-961 GKQNYSNTLGGW
+961 KADFSHALGGW
-973 EEFMKRFEDF
+973 DEFIQRFDSFAKLNEAHI
-983 NDLSSTYIRAAF
+983 TAAF
-995 IAGNEDLANRLKALA
+995 MAGNEELGDKLVEMTLD
-1010 HDEGTMSENGKLAI
+1010 DEKKSENGKLALG
-1024 KFAKEAMAG
+1024 FVRQAMQGVEA
-1033 IESLN
+1033 LD
-1038 KMLEDKK
+1038 KMLEGKK
-1045 ARENL
+1045 NTDIL
-1050 VARATEEEEKK
+1050 VAKAAEEEKK
-1061 AEVEG
+1061 QAEQDAADAVR
-1066 EEIVDNGEPIQAV
+1066 NGEPKEKV
-1079 EEAEKLGSENGV
+1079 DEALNSAEGNGLESDESDAAKAAAAKAAEGEGSE
-1091 TSETTQAMRKG
+1091 
-1102 AEKAIAKTEPGTLSL
+1102 LS
-1117 SQYKS
+1117 KHRS
-1122 AVHDTIKS
+1122 AVHKAIKDTLMNNEDFMG
-1130 ILLGSDRFMD
+1130 ILRSFE
-1140 ILSQYGLDNA
+1140 LDSTA
-1150 ASEKFIEDFI
+1150 IDKFID
-1160 RAVNDF
+1160 D
-1166 VGTGSVRGYSDY
+1166 
-1178 RHIMRGVLSNLM
+1178 
-1190 DRTKHPG
+1190 
-1197 LDQTIFG
+1197 
-1204 FQNNELID
+1204 LISMVSD
-1212 SVSDWVYENIDKFPE
+1212 SVSVDPNGGYTDYREALRDAFKLLTDRQGNPDLANQIFGLNNDEVIDNVASWIEDNIEKFPE
-1227 DPTTPIKALPSEQAR
+1227 DPTTPVSTLNEEPSRADADR
-1242 PKGDEVVDSIEFDQA
+1242 RVDSIEFDQA
-1257 TQKKIEFVS
+1257 TQRDIES
-1266 VGGVTILNSRMS
+1266 ASIGGVTILNSRTS
-1278 SRIQGVFWNGNAI
+1278 ERLQDLLSKKNALTSLLRK
-1291 ADMLRNGNAKINT
+1291 ADADIYT
-1304 SITFADGKATIS
+1304 SIIFADGKATINI
-1316 VSISTDRGTYTF
+1316 SIKTKHGTYEF
-1328 SIGLDYDDLRNRLQT
+1328 SFSLGYDDLRNRLQMG
-1343 DVSLS
+1343 VSLS
-1348 VLASDIV
+1348 TLIGDIV
-1355 DIIFDANEK
+1355 DTIINVNDRKVREAFDKASK
-1364 TITTE
+1364 DYI
-1369 LQKVDKEYTVLKE
+1369 KKKKE
-1382 AAEKNEV
+1382 AEKN
-1389 KAGEG
+1389 AGGKPSSSEQNNKGRDLDKKGAVHEG
-1394 QSDDNAPL
+1394 PVPGSTPPASPATDPTTDDGNKAPL
-1402 ATTEKP
+1402 
-1408 EVKTSKSDAAAT
+1408 
-1420 SNRRTSL
+1420 
-1427 FDDIKK
+1427 
-1433 YITRDNRIYSRFTTR
+1433 
-1448 DIDRDVADKFIDA
+1448 
-1461 LSEYLERALYAEAA
+1461 
-1475 KGRSVEK
+1475 
-1482 VNVIM
+1482 
-1487 AAIKDLLANESRAI
+1487 
-1501 EVFGFYNEDLLNSF
+1501 
-1515 YYSPIFFSSAEYDI
+1515 
-1529 TIPSVT
+1529 
-1535 ASLPQSS
+1535 PQ
-1542 ETSERLPKSNPE
+1542 TGP
-1554 PPAPPV
+1554 
-1560 SSDGS
+1560 
-1565 ATLVLPKVESLTLWD
+1565 LTLWD
-1580 AYNPGLNKANLAE
+1580 AYNPGLKEKELAT
-1593 LTEEWQERMRKWYE
+1593 LSTEWQEKLRKWYE
-1607 EKNIGLNLK
+1607 EKSVELNLK

-1622 IFFGFTEELS
+1622 IFYGFAEELS

-1648 EQEQFVPIGLL
+1648 EQGQFVPIGLL
-1659 PSKTSGNT
+1659 PVSTSGNT
-1667 QALINNARVVATE
+1667 QVLINNARAVATE
-1680 DKKFNIFSS
+1680 DKKFDIFSS
-1689 SDLNAPKTTV
+1689 SDLNAPKVTI
-1699 SKVKYSD
+1699 SKVKYSP
-1706 FNRTRVVGKKT
+1706 FESKRVQGEKSIKAETIKNGVKK
-1717 VNAQTIE
+1717 
-1724 NAVEEELKRGQVA
+1724 ELKRGQVA
-1737 ISVTAFPVGKDGVEY
+1737 MSVTAFPNGNNAPTIK
-1752 SITTHNDSL
+1752 STTHNKTL
-1761 AEESEDAINALLTEK
+1761 ASDAAKEIDAFIQEKESFLAQ
-1776 KNLLKENYGQT
+1776 NYGQT
-1787 YFVVV
+1787 YLVVLI
-1792 TNGKNGPKPILVG
+1792 NGKEGPKPILVG
-1805 VKGKNSFVELIQGK
+1805 IKGRDRIVDLVQGT

-1824 ASSLASEY
+1824 ASDLADEY
-1832 MDKLAEKFDEAKTN
+1832 MAKLTEEFEKAMETPDGEAS
-1846 GTNGVGV
+1846 GVYGE
-1853 SISVDPDR
+1853 
-1861 KYVHEF
+1861 KYSNVF
-1867 GDSFV
+1867 GSSFV
-1872 RSIRIE
+1872 YSVKPLRDADGNVTQVEIT
-1878 EEGKVRIFFSK
+1878 FPK
-1889 RLYDKENPTAL
+1889 RLNEGNTKSSAPVVVDIDLSSGSTRQALANAIVEAMKTSGKENRRTA
-1900 MDVDVVLDQNLKT
+1900 
-1913 TKEQIAEAIVRAMK
+1913 IAEDIMGDK
-1927 AIGIHE
+1927 DK
-1933 RRIAVPVEI
+1933 VESV
-1942 MTDKEKLE
+1942 MT
-1950 SFLKR
+1950 SG
-1955 NMRMTNVRSE
+1955 MRMTEVRSE
-1965 SGFEAL
+1965 AGFEAR

-1978 EGNNTTPEPVSPP
+1978 EGTGGTTDSTTP
-1991 HGPEGTTTEGTDPSL
+1991 
-2006 KPIGRKQI
+2006 
-2014 EKAKARLA
+2014 
-2022 NAKDENDTIDAI
+2022 
-2034 AEFERNVSRGA
+2034 
-2045 EATDEDIRLFDEAK
+2045 
-2059 LELKEKGYELISPV
+2059 
-2073 GQTYKEG
+2073 
-2080 MNVIVENIEL
+2080 
-2090 DETLPPG
+2090 
-2097 KEIIS
+2097 
-2102 YVASPQVNKDGKMI
+2102 
-2116 RAAKVHLKISPYEE
+2116 
-2130 GEEATTI
+2130 
-2137 PQGTAPK
+2137 PQGPDGPQAAPK
-2144 VSEAAVGKPGKS
+2144 VSEASAGQATEENGP
-2156 DGLFGSATEDALD
+2156 FGSAGEASLE
-2169 KIKGKLAEDLANQG
+2169 KIKDKFAENLAREG
-2183 YDTVVKS
+2183 YSVVVKS
-2190 STSPHIAAVDNGR
+2190 STSPHVAAARNGI

-2208 INPNG
+2208 IDPVSG
-2213 TYNKVEWS
+2213 SYKKAEWS
-2221 QMHPTLKADAFAL
+2221 QMHSTLKADAFSL

-2244 SSKNGR
+2244 ASKNGS
-2250 LLKYGE
+2250 LLMYGE
-2256 EMSGTTHTIVV
+2256 EMSGTTHTIFI

-2273 MSTGG
+2273 VSTGN
-2278 KKKSSGSNADRIVR
+2278 KERKSGSNADRIVR
-2292 LAGEEKHVAAHAI
+2292 LAGEEKHVVAHAI

-2344 HKVVL
+2344 HKIIL
-2349 QAEDEHGNV
+2349 QAEDEHGNL

-2371 QMDKIAEDVRELSA
+2371 KMDKIAADVRNLSA
-2385 RKVAEGF
+2385 RKVASGF
-2392 AMISDVKTKDI
+2392 AMIPDVKTKDI
-2403 NSDRIDGEADII
+2403 NSGRIDGEADII

-2445 NIRESSHNGVQA
+2445 KIRESSHNGVQA

-2488 GYATSNGATV
+2488 GYAPSNGATV
-2498 VEAMSLDEKDLNQ
+2498 VEAISLDEKDLNQ

-2536 PKQDRAALLPF
+2536 PKQNRSALLPF

-2621 DRGMLV
+2621 DRGVLV

-2640 TFGNQIPVAYAH
+2640 IFGNQIPITYAH

-2855 MDALEERT
+2855 MDPLEERT

>member
-45 EKYRASAIRS
+45 EKYRASAIRN
-55 LGDSLEG
+55 LRDSGGFEG

-70 AIDKAIANIMPK
+70 AIDKEIANIMPK

-91 SNPNTEGAIQKDEER
+91 SNPETEGAIQQDEER
-106 AKAGAQVDYGLLDKA
+106 AKAKGVDYGLLDKA

-168 SVEREG
+168 AVEREG
-174 KGALYSIFGAGN
+174 KGALYNIFGAGN

-194 FADRAIQAAEASLAS
+194 SADRAIHGAEASLAS

-219 VSDMVGQ
+219 ASDMVGQ
-226 WGFTYGGMAT
+226 WGFTYGGMGT
-236 AALGRLGGAFSG
+236 AVLGRLAGGMFSN
-248 LGSLSKSVTAAAR
+248 LGKMSKAASTATR

-270 KMFSASSLFYGA
+270 KLFSAGSHLYGA

-304 LAQLRSMMQKDFDQD
+304 LTQLRDMMQKDFDQD

-324 HKYGAIKFSDF
+324 RKYGAIKFSDF
-335 ADTILAS
+335 ADTILAA

-348 LKREVASVL
+348 LKREVVSVL

-371 ANAIVSQYKDHAE
+371 ANAIVSQYKTHAE

-398 NGLAAGWTAGLNTVL
+398 NGLASGWTAGLNTFI
-413 LTFMNKYTYEL
+413 LTFMNKYSYEL

-433 RLRKAGRFGALGSTL
+433 RLKKAGRFGALGSTL
-448 INASAEGIEEVVQGG
+448 INATSEGIEEVVQGG
-463 ISKGAENIG
+463 ISKGAESLG
-472 KRSVDEMLRASTIS
+472 KRAVDEMLRASTIS

-493 GVLGSI
+493 GVLGSL

-512 ASAWTDEALPAIVS
+512 GSAWTDEALPAIVS

-536 KFANDS
+536 KMVGSRDMVNE
-542 HRTDAFGDARQTKK
+542 RTDAFGDSRGEKK

-562 YDGSPIGIS
+562 YDSSPIGIS

-595 MTKMIKGKH
+595 MSKIIKGKQ
-604 DDLTNEEKRV
+604 DDLTKEEKRV

-621 NYAEV
+621 NYAET

-649 RVAQSTTVDSADVEA
+649 KVAQSTSDSTDVA
-664 AEELTKAHN
+664 VAEELAKAHN

-680 IYNSSIGQANFD
+680 IGNSSIGLSNFN
-692 KRNFSQW
+692 KRNFGQW

-714 GHAVSSF
+714 GHAISSF

-750 RRSESDPFAEVPDN
+750 RRSESDPFSEVPDN

-773 VKETDEATLVSIA
+773 IKETDEATLVSIA
-786 RQRIDNTLDPEEKK
+786 KQRIENTLDPEEKK
-800 KMQEAYFQGEGSNKL
+800 KMQEAYFQGEGSEKL

-835 DIATDYSNT
+835 DIAVDYTNAM
-844 RRFLDLTSKPG
+844 RYLDLGTKAG
-855 EFSGREKSRVAA
+855 ELSGRDKSRIAA

-875 RRLASEHLD
+875 RRLSSEYMD
-884 AMEGEVAGLYKEI
+884 AFEGEVAGLYKEAVQSLEKRI
-897 SDAAESRMSEL
+897 TEFI
-908 LKDREAM
+908 KDREDM
-915 RDNLNTDDE
+915 RKNLNTDNE
-924 QRKSQLEAN
+924 ETKSRLEEN
-933 IEAINQEI
+933 IDQVNKAIEELERQMR
-941 AALEREMRHIEEMQK
+941 ALEEAQK
-956 KNQER
+956 KYEEAKK
-961 GKQNYSNTLGGW
+961 GDFSHALGGW
-973 EEFMKRFEDF
+973 DEFIQRFDSFSKLNEAHID
-983 NDLSSTYIRAAF
+983 AAF
-995 IAGNEDLANRLKALA
+995 MAGNDELGTKLAEMTLV
-1010 HDEGTMSENGKLAI
+1010 DEKKSENGKLALS
-1024 KFAKEAMAG
+1024 FARQAMQGVEA
-1033 IESLN
+1033 LD
-1038 KMLEDKK
+1038 KMLEGKK
-1045 ARENL
+1045 NTDIL
-1050 VARATEEEEKK
+1050 VAKAAEEEKK
-1061 AEVEG
+1061 QTEQDAAEAVM
-1066 EEIVDNGEPIQAV
+1066 NGEPKENVDKALD
-1079 EEAEKLGSENGV
+1079 EAESNGLEDDEVDAAKAAAAKAAEGEGSE
-1091 TSETTQAMRKG
+1091 
-1102 AEKAIAKTEPGTLSL
+1102 LS
-1117 SQYKS
+1117 KHRS
-1122 AVHDTIKS
+1122 AVHRAIKDT
-1130 ILLGSDRFMD
+1130 LM
-1140 ILSQYGLDNA
+1140 NN
-1150 ASEKFIEDFI
+1150 EDFI
-1160 RAVNDF
+1160 GILRSFELDSAAIDKFIDDLISMVNSTVALDPN
-1166 VGTGSVRGYSDY
+1166 GGYTDY
-1178 RHIMRGVLSNLM
+1178 REALTDALNLLTDLKSNSSLASQVF
-1190 DRTKHPG
+1190 G
-1197 LDQTIFG
+1197 L
-1204 FQNNELID
+1204 NNDDLIAA
-1212 SVSDWVYENIDKFPE
+1212 VAEWIKGNIDKFPE
-1227 DPTTPIKALPSEQAR
+1227 DPTIPVSNMPSTPAR
-1242 PKGDEVVDSIEFDQA
+1242 ADADRPVDSIEFDQA
-1257 TQKKIEFVS
+1257 TQRDIES
-1266 VGGVTILNSRMS
+1266 ASIGGVTILNSRTS
-1278 SRIQGVFWNGNAI
+1278 ERLQDLLSKKNALTSL
-1291 ADMLRNGNAKINT
+1291 LRKSDAEINT
-1304 SITFADGKATIS
+1304 SIIFADGKATINI
-1316 VSISTDRGTYTF
+1316 SIDTKHGTYEF
-1328 SIGLDYDDLRNRLQT
+1328 SFSLGYDDLRNRLQMG
-1343 DVSLS
+1343 VSLS
-1348 VLASDIV
+1348 TLIGDIV
-1355 DIIFDANEK
+1355 DTIINVND
-1364 TITTE
+1364 
-1369 LQKVDKEYTVLKE
+1369 QKVREAFDKASKDYIKKKRE
-1382 AAEKNEV
+1382 AEKDAV
-1389 KAGEG
+1389 G
-1394 QSDDNAPL
+1394 
-1402 ATTEKP
+1402 KP
-1408 EVKTSKSDAAAT
+1408 SS
-1420 SNRRTSL
+1420 
-1427 FDDIKK
+1427 
-1433 YITRDNRIYSRFTTR
+1433 
-1448 DIDRDVADKFIDA
+1448 
-1461 LSEYLERALYAEAA
+1461 SEQNN
-1475 KGRSVEK
+1475 KGRDSDKKGVVHEGP
-1482 VNVIM
+1482 VPGSTPP
-1487 AAIKDLLANESRAI
+1487 A
-1501 EVFGFYNEDLLNSF
+1501 
-1515 YYSPIFFSSAEYDI
+1515 SPATDP
-1529 TIPSVT
+1529 TT
-1535 ASLPQSS
+1535 DDRNKASLPQ
-1542 ETSERLPKSNPE
+1542 TGR
-1554 PPAPPV
+1554 
-1560 SSDGS
+1560 
-1565 ATLVLPKVESLTLWD
+1565 LTLWD
-1580 AYNPGLNKANLAE
+1580 EYNPGLKEKE
-1593 LTEEWQERMRKWYE
+1593 LTSLSEEWQERIRKWYE
-1607 EKNIGLNLK
+1607 EKNVGLNLK

-1622 IFFGFTEELS
+1622 IFYGFVEDLS

-1648 EQEQFVPIGLL
+1648 EQGQFVPIGLL
-1659 PSKTSGNT
+1659 PASTSGNT
-1667 QALINNARVVATE
+1667 QVLINNARAVATE
-1680 DKKFNIFSS
+1680 DKKFDIFSS
-1689 SDLNAPKTTV
+1689 SDLNAPKVTI
-1699 SKVKYSD
+1699 SKVKYSP
-1706 FNRTRVVGKKT
+1706 FESERVRGEKDIKT
-1717 VNAQTIE
+1717 ETIE
-1724 NAVEEELKRGQVA
+1724 NGVEEELKREQVA
-1737 ISVTAFPVGKDGVEY
+1737 ISVTAFPNGNNAPTIK
-1752 SITTHNDSL
+1752 STTHNKTL
-1761 AEESEDAINALLTEK
+1761 ASEAAKEIDAFIQEKESFLA
-1776 KNLLKENYGQT
+1776 ENYGQT
-1787 YFVVV
+1787 YLVVLI
-1792 TNGKNGPKPILVG
+1792 NGKDGPKPILVG
-1805 VKGKNSFVELIQGK
+1805 IKGRDRIVDLVQGT
-1819 AGNSE
+1819 AGKSE
-1824 ASSLASEY
+1824 ASSLADEY
-1832 MDKLAEKFDEAKTN
+1832 MAKLTEEFEKAMETPD
-1846 GTNGVGV
+1846 GVASG
-1853 SISVDPDR
+1853 IYGE
-1861 KYVHEF
+1861 KYSDTF
-1867 GDSFV
+1867 GSSFV
-1872 RSIRIE
+1872 YSIKPLRDADGNVTQVEIT
-1878 EEGKVRIFFSK
+1878 FPK
-1889 RLYDKENPTAL
+1889 RLNEGNTKSSAPVVVDIDLSSGSTRQAL
-1900 MDVDVVLDQNLKT
+1900 
-1913 TKEQIAEAIVRAMK
+1913 AEAIVEAMK
-1927 AIGIHE
+1927 TSGKENRRTAIAE
-1933 RRIAVPVEI
+1933 SI
-1942 MTDKEKLE
+1942 MGNKEKVE
-1950 SFLKR
+1950 AVMTSG
-1955 NMRMTNVRSE
+1955 MRMTEVRSE
-1965 SGFEAL
+1965 AGFEAR
-1971 SDEKGNE
+1971 SEEKDNE
-1978 EGNNTTPEPVSPP
+1978 EGTDGTTDSTTPPQK
-1991 HGPEGTTTEGTDPSL
+1991 PEGA
-2006 KPIGRKQI
+2006 KP
-2014 EKAKARLA
+2014 
-2022 NAKDENDTIDAI
+2022 T
-2034 AEFERNVSRGA
+2034 
-2045 EATDEDIRLFDEAK
+2045 
-2059 LELKEKGYELISPV
+2059 
-2073 GQTYKEG
+2073 
-2080 MNVIVENIEL
+2080 
-2090 DETLPPG
+2090 
-2097 KEIIS
+2097 
-2102 YVASPQVNKDGKMI
+2102 
-2116 RAAKVHLKISPYEE
+2116 
-2130 GEEATTI
+2130 
-2137 PQGTAPK
+2137 PK
-2144 VSEAAVGKPGKS
+2144 VSEARAGQAGQS
-2156 DGLFGSATEDALD
+2156 DGPFGSAGEASLEKVKD
-2169 KIKGKLAEDLANQG
+2169 KLARDLVDEE
-2183 YDTVVKS
+2183 YSVVVKS
-2190 STSPHIAAVDNGR
+2190 STSPHVAAARNGI

-2208 INPNG
+2208 IDPVSG
-2213 TYNKVEWS
+2213 SYKRAEWS
-2221 QMHPTLKADAFAL
+2221 QMHSTLKADAFSL

-2244 SSKNGR
+2244 ASKNGR
-2250 LLKYGE
+2250 LLTYGE
-2256 EMSGTTHTIVV
+2256 EMSGTTHTIFI

-2273 MSTGG
+2273 MSTGN
-2278 KKKSSGSNADRIVR
+2278 KERKSGSNADRIVR
-2292 LAGEEKHVAAHAI
+2292 LAGEEKHVVAHAI

-2344 HKVVL
+2344 HKIIL
-2349 QAEDEHGNV
+2349 QAEDEHGEI

-2371 QMDKIAEDVRELSA
+2371 KMDKIAADVRNLSA

-2403 NSDRIDGEADII
+2403 NSGRIDGEADII

-2445 NIRESSHNGVQA
+2445 KIRESSHNGVQA

-2580 VTPDVWGRYRN
+2580 VAPDVWGRYRN

-2640 TFGNQIPVAYAH
+2640 IFGNQIPVAYAH

-2676 ALEEKITRLA
+2676 ALEEKITKLA

-2710 PQSSIISVLTGIEGG
+2710 PTSSIVSVLTGIEGG

-2770 SIMASRNLAQLVHRK
+2770 SIMASRNLAQLIHRK

-2794 KDLEEDKIET
+2794 NDLEGDKIET

-2855 MDALEERT
+2855 MDPLEERT

>member
-168 SVEREG
+168 AVEREG
-174 KGALYSIFGAGN
+174 KGELYNIFGAGN
-186 KYLAETAE
+186 RYLADTAE
-194 FADRAIQAAEASLAS
+194 SAERAIHGAESSLAS

-219 VSDMVGQ
+219 ASDMIGQ
-226 WGFTYGGMAT
+226 WGFTYGGMGT
-236 AALGRLGGAFSG
+236 AALGRLGGGLFSTFG
-248 LGSLSKSVTAAAR
+248 KLAKSASTATR

-270 KMFSASSLFYGA
+270 KLFSAGSHLYGA

-296 LEEAKGSQ
+296 LEEAKSSQ
-304 LAQLRSMMQKDFDQD
+304 LTQLRDMMQKDFDQD

-324 HKYGAIKFSDF
+324 RKYGAIKFSDF
-335 ADTILAS
+335 ADDVLAA

-348 LKREVASVL
+348 LKREVANVL
-357 SGESKNP
+357 SGQAKNASP
-364 SASAVAA
+364 SAVAA
-371 ANAIVSQYKDHAE
+371 ANALVSQYKEHAE
-384 KAILQN
+384 KAVLQN

-398 NGLAAGWTAGLNTVL
+398 NGLASGWTAGLNAFI
-413 LTFMNKYTYEL
+413 LTFMNKYSYEL

-433 RLRKAGRFGALGSTL
+433 RLKKAGRFGALGSTL
-448 INASAEGIEEVVQGG
+448 INATSEGIEEVVQGG
-463 ISKGAENIG
+463 ISKGAESLG
-472 KRSVDEMLRASTIS
+472 KRAVDEMLRASTIS

-493 GVLGSI
+493 GVLGSL
-499 GEIGKGMWDTTLS
+499 GEIGKGMWDTTFS
-512 ASAWTDEALPAIVS
+512 GSAWTDEALPAIVS

-536 KFANDS
+536 KMVGSRDMVNE
-542 HRTDAFGDARQTKK
+542 RTDAFGDSRGEKK

-562 YDGSPIGIS
+562 YDSSPIGIS
-571 GVERYR
+571 GIERYR

-595 MTKMIKGKH
+595 MSKIIKGKH
-604 DDLTNEEKRV
+604 DDLTKEEKRV

-621 NYAEV
+621 NYAET

-649 RVAQSTTVDSADVEA
+649 KVAQSTTSDSTDVA
-664 AEELTKAHN
+664 VAEELAKAHN

-680 IYNSSIGQANFD
+680 IGNSSIGLANFN

-714 GHAVSSF
+714 GHAISSLLGA
-721 FSPNNEAKEARYQA
+721 NTEEKEARYQA

-750 RRSESDPFAEVPDN
+750 RRSESDPFSEVPDN

-773 VKETDEATLVSIA
+773 IKETDEATLVSIA
-786 RQRIDNTLDPEEKK
+786 KQRIENTLDPEEKK
-800 KMQEAYFQGEGSNKL
+800 KMQEAYFQGEGSEKL

-820 KDIAGEINKQKHTLA
+820 KDIAGVINKQKHTLA
-835 DIATDYSNT
+835 DIAVDYTNT
-844 RRFLDLTSKPG
+844 MRYLDLGTRAG
-855 EFSGREKSRVAA
+855 ELSGRDKSRIAA

-875 RRLASEHLD
+875 RRLSSEHMD
-884 AMEGEVAGLYKEI
+884 VFEGEVAGLYKEASQSLENRI
-897 SDAAESRMSEL
+897 TEFI
-908 LKDREAM
+908 KDREDM
-915 RDNLNTDDE
+915 RKNLNTDNE
-924 QRKSQLEAN
+924 ETKSRLEEN
-933 IEAINQEI
+933 IDQVNKA
-941 AALEREMRHIEEMQK
+941 IEELEKQMRTIDEAQK
-956 KNQER
+956 KREEAQ
-961 GKQNYSNTLGGW
+961 KADFSHALGGW
-973 EEFMKRFEDF
+973 DEFIQRFDSFAKLNEAHI
-983 NDLSSTYIRAAF
+983 TAAF
-995 IAGNEDLANRLKALA
+995 MAGNEELGDKLVEMTLD
-1010 HDEGTMSENGKLAI
+1010 DEKKSENGKLALG
-1024 KFAKEAMAG
+1024 FARQAMQGVEA
-1033 IESLN
+1033 LD
-1038 KMLEDKK
+1038 KMLEGKK
-1045 ARENL
+1045 NTDIL
-1050 VARATEEEEKK
+1050 VAKAAEEEKRQTEQDAADAVRNGETTEQVDSALNSAK
-1061 AEVEG
+1061 ENGLEDDEADAAKDAADRAAEG
-1066 EEIVDNGEPIQAV
+1066 E
-1079 EEAEKLGSENGV
+1079 GSELSRHRSSV
-1091 TSETTQAMRKG
+1091 R
-1102 AEKAIAKTEPGTLSL
+1102 KAIKDTLMNNE
-1117 SQYKS
+1117 
-1122 AVHDTIKS
+1122 DFIG
-1130 ILLGSDRFMD
+1130 ILRSHELND
-1140 ILSQYGLDNA
+1140 A
-1150 ASEKFIEDFI
+1150 AIEKFIDDLI
-1160 RAVNDF
+1160 SMVSDAVHVDPN
-1166 VGTGSVRGYSDY
+1166 GGYTDY
-1178 RHIMRGVLSNLM
+1178 REALRDALKLLT
-1190 DRTKHPG
+1190 DRQGNPY
-1197 LDQTIFG
+1197 LANQIFG
-1204 FQNNELID
+1204 LNNDEVID
-1212 SVSDWVYENIDKFPE
+1212 NVASWIEDNIEKFPE
-1227 DPTTPIKALPSEQAR
+1227 DPTTPVSTLNEEPAR
-1242 PKGDEVVDSIEFDQA
+1242 ADADRPVDSIEFDQA
-1257 TQKKIEFVS
+1257 TQRDIES
-1266 VGGVTILNSRMS
+1266 ASIGGVTILNSRTS
-1278 SRIQGVFWNGNAI
+1278 DRLQDLLSKKNALTSLLRK
-1291 ADMLRNGNAKINT
+1291 ADADINT
-1304 SITFADGKATIS
+1304 SITFADGKATINI
-1316 VSISTDRGTYTF
+1316 SIGTKHGTYEF
-1328 SIGLDYDDLRNRLQT
+1328 SFSLSYDDLRNRLHMG
-1343 DVSLS
+1343 VSLS
-1348 VLASDIV
+1348 TLVGDIV
-1355 DIIFDANEK
+1355 DTIININER
-1364 TITTE
+1364 
-1369 LQKVDKEYTVLKE
+1369 KVKE
-1382 AAEKNEV
+1382 AFEKASKDYLKKKKEAEKDAV
-1389 KAGEG
+1389 G
-1394 QSDDNAPL
+1394 
-1402 ATTEKP
+1402 KP
-1408 EVKTSKSDAAAT
+1408 SS
-1420 SNRRTSL
+1420 
-1427 FDDIKK
+1427 
-1433 YITRDNRIYSRFTTR
+1433 
-1448 DIDRDVADKFIDA
+1448 
-1461 LSEYLERALYAEAA
+1461 SEQNN
-1475 KGRSVEK
+1475 KGRDSDKKGVVHEGP
-1482 VNVIM
+1482 VPGSTPPATPVIDPTNDDGN
-1487 AAIKDLLANESRAI
+1487 K
-1501 EVFGFYNEDLLNSF
+1501 
-1515 YYSPIFFSSAEYDI
+1515 SP
-1529 TIPSVT
+1529 
-1535 ASLPQSS
+1535 LPQ
-1542 ETSERLPKSNPE
+1542 T
-1554 PPAPPV
+1554 
-1560 SSDGS
+1560 GQI
-1565 ATLVLPKVESLTLWD
+1565 TLWD
-1580 AYNPGLNKANLAE
+1580 EYNPGLNEANLTS
-1593 LTEEWQERMRKWYE
+1593 LSEEWQEKIRKWYE
-1607 EKNIGLNLK
+1607 EKSVGLNLK

-1622 IFFGFTEELS
+1622 IFYGFAEDLS

-1648 EQEQFVPIGLL
+1648 EQGQFVPIGLL
-1659 PSKTSGNT
+1659 PASTSGNT
-1667 QALINNARVVATE
+1667 QVLINNARAVATE
-1680 DKKFNIFSS
+1680 DKKFDIFSS
-1689 SDLNAPKTTV
+1689 SDLNAPKVTI
-1699 SKVKYSD
+1699 SKVKYSPFEEERAIGD
-1706 FNRTRVVGKKT
+1706 ESVD
-1717 VNAQTIE
+1717 AEDIE
-1724 NAVEEELKRGQVA
+1724 NGVEEELKRGQVA
-1737 ISVTAFPVGKDGVEY
+1737 ISVTAFPNGHNAPTIK
-1752 SITTHNDSL
+1752 STTHNETLDSEAAKEIDAFIQEKESFL
-1761 AEESEDAINALLTEK
+1761 AK
-1776 KNLLKENYGQT
+1776 NYGQT
-1787 YFVVV
+1787 YLVVLI
-1792 TNGKNGPKPILVG
+1792 NGKDGPKPILVG
-1805 VKGKNSFVELIQGK
+1805 IKGRDRIVDLVQGT
-1819 AGNSE
+1819 AGKSE
-1824 ASSLASEY
+1824 ASNLAEEY
-1832 MDKLAEKFDEAKTN
+1832 MAKLTEEFEKAMETP
-1846 GTNGVGV
+1846 NGVASG
-1853 SISVDPDR
+1853 IYEE
-1861 KYVHEF
+1861 KYPEAF
-1867 GDSFV
+1867 GSSFV
-1872 RSIRIE
+1872 RSIKPLRDADGNVTQVEIT
-1878 EEGKVRIFFSK
+1878 FPK
-1889 RLYDKENPTAL
+1889 RLNEGNTKSSAPVVVDIDLSSGNTRQALAKAIVDAMKSSGKENRRTA
-1900 MDVDVVLDQNLKT
+1900 
-1913 TKEQIAEAIVRAMK
+1913 IAEDIMGNKDKV
-1927 AIGIHE
+1927 E
-1933 RRIAVPVEI
+1933 AV
-1942 MTDKEKLE
+1942 MT
-1950 SFLKR
+1950 SG
-1955 NMRMTNVRSE
+1955 MRMTEVRSE
-1965 SGFEAL
+1965 AGFEAR
-1971 SDEKGNE
+1971 SEEKGNE
-1978 EGNNTTPEPVSPP
+1978 EGTDGTADSTTPPQ
-1991 HGPEGTTTEGTDPSL
+1991 GPEGT
-2006 KPIGRKQI
+2006 KP
-2014 EKAKARLA
+2014 
-2022 NAKDENDTIDAI
+2022 T
-2034 AEFERNVSRGA
+2034 
-2045 EATDEDIRLFDEAK
+2045 
-2059 LELKEKGYELISPV
+2059 
-2073 GQTYKEG
+2073 
-2080 MNVIVENIEL
+2080 
-2090 DETLPPG
+2090 
-2097 KEIIS
+2097 
-2102 YVASPQVNKDGKMI
+2102 
-2116 RAAKVHLKISPYEE
+2116 
-2130 GEEATTI
+2130 
-2137 PQGTAPK
+2137 PK
-2144 VSEAAVGKPGKS
+2144 VSEAPASQASQNGP
-2156 DGLFGSATEDALD
+2156 FGSSGEVSLEKVKD
-2169 KIKGKLAEDLANQG
+2169 KLANDLVDER
-2183 YDTVVKS
+2183 YSVVVKS
-2190 STSPHIAAVDNGR
+2190 STSPHVAATRNGI

-2208 INPNG
+2208 IDPVSG
-2213 TYNKVEWS
+2213 SHKRAEWS
-2221 QMHPTLKADAFAL
+2221 QMHSTLKADAFSL

-2244 SSKNGR
+2244 ASKNGR

-2256 EMSGTTHTIVV
+2256 EMSGTTHTIFV

-2273 MSTGG
+2273 ISTGN
-2278 KKKSSGSNADRIVR
+2278 KEKSSGSNADRIVR

-2305 KTEPTLRGLV
+2305 KTDPTLRGLV

-2322 VSSGTPIYF
+2322 VSSGTPTYF

-2336 NGKTYGGG
+2336 NGETYGGG
-2344 HKVVL
+2344 HKVIL
-2349 QAEDEHGNV
+2349 QAEDEHGKF

-2371 QMDKIAEDVRELSA
+2371 KMDKIAADVRELSA

-2403 NSDRIDGEADII
+2403 NSGRIDGEADII

-2436 ASETSSPAK
+2436 ASETSSPANK
-2445 NIRESSHNGVQA
+2445 IRESSHNGVQA

-2521 VGSNGLNSNDQTEAN
+2521 VGSNGLDSNDQTEAN

-2640 TFGNQIPVAYAH
+2640 IFGNQIPIAYAH

-2855 MDALEERT
+2855 MDPLEERT

>member
-55 LGDSLEG
+55 LGGSLEG

-168 SVEREG
+168 AVEREG
-174 KGALYSIFGAGN
+174 KGALYNIFGAGN
-186 KYLAETAE
+186 KYLADTAE
-194 FADRAIQAAEASLAS
+194 SADRAIHGAEASLAS

-219 VSDMVGQ
+219 ASDMIGQ
-226 WGFTYGGMAT
+226 WGFTYGGMGT
-236 AALGRLGGAFSG
+236 AALGRLGGGLFSTFG
-248 LGSLSKSVTAAAR
+248 KLAKSASTATR

-270 KMFSASSLFYGA
+270 KLFSAGSYLYGA

-304 LAQLRSMMQKDFDQD
+304 LTQLRDMMQKDFDQD

-324 HKYGAIKFSDF
+324 RKYGAMKFSDF
-335 ADTILAS
+335 ADDVLAA

-348 LKREVASVL
+348 LKREVANVL
-357 SGESKNP
+357 SGKTNNASP
-364 SASAVAA
+364 SAVAA
-371 ANAIVSQYKDHAE
+371 ANALVSQYKEHAE

-398 NGLAAGWTAGLNTVL
+398 NGLASGWTAGLNTFI
-413 LTFMNKYTYEL
+413 LTFMNKYSYEL

-433 RLRKAGRFGALGSTL
+433 RLKKAGRFGALGSTL
-448 INASAEGIEEVVQGG
+448 INATSEGIEEVVQGG
-463 ISKGAENIG
+463 ISKGAESLG
-472 KRSVDEMLRASTIS
+472 KRAVDEMLRASTIS

-493 GVLGSI
+493 GVLGSL

-512 ASAWTDEALPAIVS
+512 GSAWTDEALPAIVS

-536 KFANDS
+536 KMFGSRDMVNE
-542 HRTDAFGDARQTKK
+542 RTDAFGDSRGEKK

-562 YDGSPIGIS
+562 YDSSPIGIS

-595 MTKMIKGKH
+595 MSKIIKGKQ
-604 DDLTNEEKRV
+604 DDLTKEEKRV

-621 NYAEV
+621 NYAET

-634 VDAMASADRMNALLA
+634 VDAMASTDRMNALLA
-649 RVAQSTTVDSADVEA
+649 KVAQSTSDSTDVA
-664 AEELTKAHN
+664 VAEELAKAHN

-680 IYNSSIGQANFD
+680 IGNSSIGLANFN
-692 KRNFSQW
+692 KRNFGQW

-708 EFGADM
+708 EFSADM
-714 GHAVSSF
+714 GHAISSLLGA
-721 FSPNNEAKEARYQA
+721 NTEEKEARYQA

-750 RRSESDPFAEVPDN
+750 RRSESDPFSEVPDN

-773 VKETDEATLVSIA
+773 IKETDEATLVSIA
-786 RQRIDNTLDPEEKK
+786 KQRIENTLDPEEKK
-800 KMQEAYFQGEGSNKL
+800 KMQEAYFQGEGSEKL

-835 DIATDYSNT
+835 DIAVDYTNT
-844 RRFLDLTSKPG
+844 MRYLDLGTKAG
-855 EFSGREKSRVAA
+855 ELSGRDKSRIAA

-875 RRLASEHLD
+875 RRLSSEYMD
-884 AMEGEVAGLYKEI
+884 AFEGEVAGLYKEASQSI
-897 SDAAESRMSEL
+897 EKRITEL
-908 LKDREAM
+908 IKDREDM
-915 RDNLNTDDE
+915 RSNLNTDNE
-924 QRKSQLEAN
+924 ETKSRLEEN
-933 IEAINQEI
+933 IDQTNKAIEELERQMR
-941 AALEREMRHIEEMQK
+941 ALEEAQK
-956 KNQER
+956 KYEEAKK
-961 GKQNYSNTLGGW
+961 GDFSHALGGW
-973 EEFMKRFEDF
+973 DEFIQRFDSFSKLNEAHID
-983 NDLSSTYIRAAF
+983 AAF
-995 IAGNEDLANRLKALA
+995 MAGNDELGTKLAEMTLV
-1010 HDEGTMSENGKLAI
+1010 DEKKSENGKLALS
-1024 KFAKEAMAG
+1024 FARQAMQGVEA
-1033 IESLN
+1033 LD
-1038 KMLEDKK
+1038 KMLEGKK
-1045 ARENL
+1045 NTDIL
-1050 VARATEEEEKK
+1050 VARAAEEEKK
-1061 AEVEG
+1061 QTEQDAAEAVM
-1066 EEIVDNGEPIQAV
+1066 NGEPKENVDKALD
-1079 EEAEKLGSENGV
+1079 EAESNGLEGDEVDAAKAAAAKAAEGEGSE
-1091 TSETTQAMRKG
+1091 
-1102 AEKAIAKTEPGTLSL
+1102 LS
-1117 SQYKS
+1117 KHRS
-1122 AVHDTIKS
+1122 AVHRAIKDT
-1130 ILLGSDRFMD
+1130 LM
-1140 ILSQYGLDNA
+1140 NN
-1150 ASEKFIEDFI
+1150 EDFI
-1160 RAVNDF
+1160 GILRSFELDSAAIDKFIDDLISMVNSTVALDPN
-1166 VGTGSVRGYSDY
+1166 GGYTDY
-1178 RHIMRGVLSNLM
+1178 REALTDALNLLT
-1190 DRTKHPG
+1190 DLKNNSG
-1197 LDQTIFG
+1197 LASQVFG
-1204 FQNNELID
+1204 LNNDDLIAA
-1212 SVSDWVYENIDKFPE
+1212 VAEWIKGNIDKFPE
-1227 DPTTPIKALPSEQAR
+1227 DPTIPVSNMPSTPAR
-1242 PKGDEVVDSIEFDQA
+1242 ADADRPVDSIEFDQA
-1257 TQKKIEFVS
+1257 TQRDIES
-1266 VGGVTILNSRMS
+1266 ASIGGVTILNSRTS
-1278 SRIQGVFWNGNAI
+1278 ERLQDLLSKKNTLTSL
-1291 ADMLRNGNAKINT
+1291 LRKSDAEINT
-1304 SITFADGKATIS
+1304 SIIFADGKATINI
-1316 VSISTDRGTYTF
+1316 SINTKHGTYEF
-1328 SIGLDYDDLRNRLQT
+1328 SFSLGYDDLRNRLQMG
-1343 DVSLS
+1343 VSLS
-1348 VLASDIV
+1348 TLIGDIV
-1355 DIIFDANEK
+1355 DTIINVNERKVRDAFDKASKDYIKKKRE
-1364 TITTE
+1364 
-1369 LQKVDKEYTVLKE
+1369 
-1382 AAEKNEV
+1382 AEKDAV
-1389 KAGEG
+1389 G
-1394 QSDDNAPL
+1394 
-1402 ATTEKP
+1402 KP
-1408 EVKTSKSDAAAT
+1408 SS
-1420 SNRRTSL
+1420 
-1427 FDDIKK
+1427 
-1433 YITRDNRIYSRFTTR
+1433 
-1448 DIDRDVADKFIDA
+1448 
-1461 LSEYLERALYAEAA
+1461 SEQNN
-1475 KGRSVEK
+1475 KGRDSDKKGVVHEGP
-1482 VNVIM
+1482 VPGSTEP
-1487 AAIKDLLANESRAI
+1487 A
-1501 EVFGFYNEDLLNSF
+1501 
-1515 YYSPIFFSSAEYDI
+1515 SPATDP
-1529 TIPSVT
+1529 TDDDGNKL
-1535 ASLPQSS
+1535 SLPQ
-1542 ETSERLPKSNPE
+1542 TGR
-1554 PPAPPV
+1554 
-1560 SSDGS
+1560 
-1565 ATLVLPKVESLTLWD
+1565 LTLWD
-1580 AYNPGLNKANLAE
+1580 EYNPGLNGKNLTS
-1593 LTEEWQERMRKWYE
+1593 LSEEWQEKIRKWYE
-1607 EKNIGLNLK
+1607 EKSVGLNLK

-1622 IFFGFTEELS
+1622 IFYGFAEELS
-1632 ENGDIS
+1632 ENGDVS

-1648 EQEQFVPIGLL
+1648 EQGQFIPIGLL
-1659 PSKTSGNT
+1659 PAKTSGNT
-1667 QALINNARVVATE
+1667 QVLINNARAVATE

-1689 SDLNAPKTTV
+1689 SELNAPKVTI
-1699 SKVKYSD
+1699 SKVKYSPFEEERAIGD
-1706 FNRTRVVGKKT
+1706 KSID
-1717 VNAQTIE
+1717 AEDIE
-1724 NAVEEELKRGQVA
+1724 NGVEEELKRGQVA
-1737 ISVTAFPVGKDGVEY
+1737 ISVTAFPDGNGGVI
-1752 SITTHNDSL
+1752 SRITIHNDAL
-1761 AEESEDAINALLTEK
+1761 ASESSDVINKLLTEK
-1776 KNLLKENYGQT
+1776 EGFLKDNYGLT
-1787 YFVVV
+1787 YLVVV
-1792 TNGKNGPKPILVG
+1792 TNGANGPKPILVG
-1805 VKGKNSFVELIQGK
+1805 LRGKASYLELNQVEL
-1819 AGNSE
+1819 E
-1824 ASSLASEY
+1824 ADPNLNDEVDFIADEY
-1832 MDKLAEKFDEAKTN
+1832 LNKLAERFVEEQAKSQDGKFF
-1846 GTNGVGV
+1846 V
-1853 SISVDPDR
+1853 SGNFGE
-1861 KYVHEF
+1861 KYPKAF
-1867 GDSFV
+1867 GDNLV
-1872 RSIRIE
+1872 GSIRVNGDKTIT
-1878 EEGKVRIFFSK
+1878 VSFSD
-1889 RLYDKENPTAL
+1889 RLYDEKDTKRSREVTLDVSRYPADSFDDYDNIRYTVAAL
-1900 MDVDVVLDQNLKT
+1900 IDWAASEL
-1913 TKEQIAEAIVRAMK
+1913 
-1927 AIGIHE
+1927 GIEE
-1933 RRIAVPVEI
+1933 RRIALHHSLMGNKEEVEDFI
-1942 MTDKEKLE
+1942 KK
-1950 SFLKR
+1950 
-1955 NMRMTNVRSE
+1955 NMRMTEVRSE
-1965 SGFEAL
+1965 AGFEAI
-1971 SDEKGNE
+1971 SEEKGNE
-1978 EGNNTTPEPVSPP
+1978 EGTGGTTDSTTPPQK
-1991 HGPEGTTTEGTDPSL
+1991 PEGT
-2006 KPIGRKQI
+2006 KP
-2014 EKAKARLA
+2014 
-2022 NAKDENDTIDAI
+2022 T
-2034 AEFERNVSRGA
+2034 
-2045 EATDEDIRLFDEAK
+2045 
-2059 LELKEKGYELISPV
+2059 
-2073 GQTYKEG
+2073 
-2080 MNVIVENIEL
+2080 
-2090 DETLPPG
+2090 
-2097 KEIIS
+2097 
-2102 YVASPQVNKDGKMI
+2102 
-2116 RAAKVHLKISPYEE
+2116 
-2130 GEEATTI
+2130 
-2137 PQGTAPK
+2137 PK
-2144 VSEAAVGKPGKS
+2144 VSEAPAGQAGQS
-2156 DGLFGSATEDALD
+2156 DGLFGSSGEAALEQ
-2169 KIKGKLAEDLANQG
+2169 IKDKLAEDLVDER
-2183 YDTVVKS
+2183 YSVVVKS
-2190 STSPHIAAVDNGR
+2190 STSPHVAATRNGI

-2208 INPNG
+2208 IDPVSG
-2213 TYNKVEWS
+2213 SYKRVEWS
-2221 QMHPTLKADAFAL
+2221 QMHSTLKADAFSL

-2244 SSKNGR
+2244 ASKNGR
-2250 LLKYGE
+2250 LLTYGE
-2256 EMSGTTHTIVV
+2256 EMSGTTHTIFI

-2273 MSTGG
+2273 MSTGN
-2278 KKKSSGSNADRIVR
+2278 KERKSGSNADRIVR
-2292 LAGEEKHVAAHAI
+2292 LAGEEKHVVAHAI

-2344 HKVVL
+2344 HKVIL
-2349 QAEDEHGNV
+2349 QAEDEHGKF

-2371 QMDKIAEDVRELSA
+2371 KMDKIATDVRELSA

-2403 NSDRIDGEADII
+2403 NSGRIDGEADII

-2445 NIRESSHNGVQA
+2445 KIRESSHNGVQA

-2640 TFGNQIPVAYAH
+2640 IFGNQIPIIYAH

-2770 SIMASRNLAQLVHRK
+2770 SVMASRNLAQLVHRK

-2855 MDALEERT
+2855 MDPLEERT

>member
-6 RKVFRPIFGRDL
+6 RKVFRPILGRDI
-18 TSSAGRRTQEQADNS
+18 TSSAGRRIQERIDNE
-33 FRAAQQLYDINA
+33 FRAAQELYDINA
-45 EKYRASAIRS
+45 EKYRDAAITNLR
-55 LGDSLEG
+55 DSGGFEG

-70 AIDKAIANIMPK
+70 AIDKEIANIMPK
-82 GENPFADIS
+82 GENPFADLS
-91 SNPNTEGAIQKDEER
+91 SNPETEGAIQQDEKR
-106 AKAGAQVDYGLLDKA
+106 AKEKGDEYSLLDKA

-168 SVEREG
+168 AVEREG

-186 KYLAETAE
+186 KYLAETAG
-194 FADRAIQAAEASLAS
+194 FADRTIQAAEASLAS

-219 VSDMVGQ
+219 ASDMVGQ

-248 LGSLSKSVTAAAR
+248 LGSLAKSTTAAAR

-270 KMFSASSLFYGA
+270 KLFSASSLFYGA
-282 LSEAAVESYGVSKA
+282 LSEAAVESYGVSKS

-324 HKYGAIKFSDF
+324 RKYGAMKFSDF
-335 ADTILAS
+335 ADNILAA

-348 LKREVASVL
+348 LKREVANVL
-357 SGESKNP
+357 SGKTDN
-364 SASAVAA
+364 ASPNAVAA
-371 ANAIVSQYKDHAE
+371 ANTLVSQYKEHAE
-384 KAILQN
+384 NAILQN

-433 RLRKAGRFGALGSTL
+433 RMKKAGRFGALGSTL

-493 GVLGSI
+493 GVLGSL
-499 GEIGKGMWDTTLS
+499 GEIGKGMWDTTFS
-512 ASAWTDEALPAIVS
+512 GSAWTDEALPAIVS

-542 HRTDAFGDARQTKK
+542 HRADAFGDARQTKK

-595 MTKMIKGKH
+595 MTKMIKGRH

-649 RVAQSTTVDSADVEA
+649 RVAQSTTADSADVEA

-673 VATMLSV
+673 VATMLGV
-680 IYNSSIGQANFD
+680 IYNSSIGQANFS
-692 KRNFSQW
+692 KRNFGQW

-714 GHAVSSF
+714 GHAISSF
-721 FSPNNEAKEARYQA
+721 FGANNEAKEARYQA

-773 VKETDEATLVSIA
+773 VNESDEATLVSIA
-786 RQRIDNTLDPEEKK
+786 RQRIDNVLDPEEKK
-800 KMQEAYFQGEGSNKL
+800 KMEEAYFQGEGSDKL

-835 DIATDYSNT
+835 DIATDYSKT
-844 RRFLDLTSKPG
+844 MHFLDLTTKAG
-855 EFSGREKSRVAA
+855 EFSGREKSRIAA

-897 SDAAESRMSEL
+897 SDAAESRMAEL

-924 QRKSQLEAN
+924 QKKSQLEVN
-933 IEAINQEI
+933 IEAINKEI
-941 AALEREMRHIEEMQK
+941 DALEKEMRYIEEMQK

-983 NDLSSTYIRAAF
+983 DDLSSTYIRAAS
-995 IAGNEDLANRLKALA
+995 IAGNEELANRLKALA
-1010 HDEGTMSENGKLAI
+1010 HNEGTMSENGKLAI

-1038 KMLEDKK
+1038 KMIEDKK

-1050 VARATEEEEKK
+1050 VARATEEEE
-1061 AEVEG
+1061 A
-1066 EEIVDNGEPIQAV
+1066 
-1079 EEAEKLGSENGV
+1079 EAEADGEGMVGSGDSEHTVDEVIDQNADNGV
-1091 TSETTQAMRKG
+1091 TPETSGAMQRG
-1102 AEKAIAKTEPGTLSL
+1102 AARAASNPEVSALSKFKTAIRNTIEQKLMDAKFMQILS
-1117 SQYKS
+1117 SYG
-1122 AVHDTIKS
+1122 IE
-1130 ILLGSDRFMD
+1130 GSD
-1140 ILSQYGLDNA
+1140 A
-1150 ASEKFIEDFI
+1150 VDFI
-1160 RAVNDF
+1160 RKYAELVSNAPS
-1166 VGTGSVRGYSDY
+1166 GTDNFDYIGYMIDAA
-1178 RHIMRGVLSNLM
+1178 RDMQDPDLANNF
-1190 DRTKHPG
+1190 
-1197 LDQTIFG
+1197 FG
-1204 FQNNELID
+1204 FANDELFKSIGEWISNNK
-1212 SVSDWVYENIDKFPE
+1212 DKFPE
-1227 DPTTPIKALPSEQAR
+1227 DPTTPIQAIPSKPAR
-1242 PKGDEVVDSIEFDQA
+1242 PDGDRNVDSIEFDKSMEQE
-1257 TQKKIEFVS
+1257 IGSVS
-1266 VGGVTILNSRMS
+1266 VGGVTVLKSRVLDRLQDLLGS
-1278 SRIQGVFWNGNAI
+1278 DNALVDLLQSGNGSI
-1291 ADMLRNGNAKINT
+1291 DV
-1304 SITFADGKATIS
+1304 SITFNNGYATIDIAINTRFGWYNS
-1316 VSISTDRGTYTF
+1316 SARLS
-1328 SIGLDYDDLRNRLQT
+1328 YDDLKNRLQP

-1348 VLASDIV
+1348 VLAADIV
-1355 DIIFDANEK
+1355 DVIFDANEK
-1364 TITTE
+1364 A
-1369 LQKVDKEYTVLKE
+1369 L
-1382 AAEKNEV
+1382 
-1389 KAGEG
+1389 
-1394 QSDDNAPL
+1394 
-1402 ATTEKP
+1402 
-1408 EVKTSKSDAAAT
+1408 
-1420 SNRRTSL
+1420 
-1427 FDDIKK
+1427 
-1433 YITRDNRIYSRFTTR
+1433 RDH
-1448 DIDRDVADKFIDA
+1448 
-1461 LSEYLERALYAEAA
+1461 
-1475 KGRSVEK
+1475 
-1482 VNVIM
+1482 
-1487 AAIKDLLANESRAI
+1487 
-1501 EVFGFYNEDLLNSF
+1501 LNS
-1515 YYSPIFFSSAEYDI
+1515 
-1529 TIPSVT
+1529 
-1535 ASLPQSS
+1535 SS
-1542 ETSERLPKSNPE
+1542 EDYKNRDEKSKREQDKDDDDQDDDDAPIPANQRANVHEGPSTT
-1554 PPAPPV
+1554 PPAPPA
-1560 SSDGS
+1560 SSGGS
-1565 ATLVLPKVESLTLWD
+1565 ATLALPKVESLTLWD
-1580 AYNPGLNKANLAE
+1580 EYNPGLKEKNLSSLSQE
-1593 LTEEWQERMRKWYE
+1593 LQEKVRKWYE
-1607 EKNIGLNLK
+1607 EKNVTLNLK

-1622 IFFGFTEELS
+1622 IFYGFAEELS
-1632 ENGDIS
+1632 ENGDVS

-1648 EQEQFVPIGLL
+1648 EQGQFVPIGLL
-1659 PSKTSGNT
+1659 PVSTSGNT
-1667 QALINNARVVATE
+1667 QVLINNARVVATE
-1680 DKKFNIFSS
+1680 DKKFDIFSS
-1689 SDLNAPKTTV
+1689 SDLNAPKATV

-1706 FNRTRVVGKKT
+1706 FKNKRVVGGKT
-1717 VNAQTIE
+1717 IEAQTIE
-1724 NAVEEELKRGQVA
+1724 NAVEEELKREQVA
-1737 ISVTAFPVGKDGVEY
+1737 ISVTAFPGGKDDVQY

-1761 AEESEDAINALLTEK
+1761 AKESEDAINALLKEK
-1776 KNLLKENYGQT
+1776 EDFLKGNYGQT

-1805 VKGKNSFVELIQGK
+1805 VKGRNSFVELIQGN
-1819 AGNSE
+1819 AGKSDS
-1824 ASSLASEY
+1824 SSLANGY
-1832 MDKLAEKFDEAKTN
+1832 MDELARKFDEAKAN

-1853 SISVDPDR
+1853 SISGDLGK

-1913 TKEQIAEAIVRAMK
+1913 TKEQLAEAIVRAMK
-1927 AIGIHE
+1927 AIGIDE
-1933 RRIAVPVEI
+1933 RRIALSADVMGNKDKVEF
-1942 MTDKEKLE
+1942 
-1950 SFLKR
+1950 FLKR
-1955 NMRMTNVRSE
+1955 NMRMTDVRNE
-1965 SGFEAL
+1965 AGFEAL
-1971 SDEKGNE
+1971 SDGAVDE
-1978 EGNNTTPEPVSPP
+1978 EGNETTPEPVSPP
-1991 HGPEGTTTEGTDPSL
+1991 QGPDGTQPTATPA
-2006 KPIGRKQI
+2006 PRV
-2014 EKAKARLA
+2014 AK
-2022 NAKDENDTIDAI
+2022 
-2034 AEFERNVSRGA
+2034 
-2045 EATDEDIRLFDEAK
+2045 
-2059 LELKEKGYELISPV
+2059 
-2073 GQTYKEG
+2073 
-2080 MNVIVENIEL
+2080 
-2090 DETLPPG
+2090 
-2097 KEIIS
+2097 
-2102 YVASPQVNKDGKMI
+2102 
-2116 RAAKVHLKISPYEE
+2116 
-2130 GEEATTI
+2130 
-2137 PQGTAPK
+2137 
-2144 VSEAAVGKPGKS
+2144 AAVGEPGES
-2156 DGLFGSATEDALD
+2156 DGLFGSTTEDSLD
-2169 KIKGKLAEDLANQG
+2169 KIKDKLAEDLANQG

-2190 STSPHIAAVDNGR
+2190 STSPHVAATRGGR

-2208 INPNG
+2208 INAVDG
-2213 TYNKVEWS
+2213 SYKQVEWS
-2221 QMHPTLKADAFAL
+2221 QMHSTLKADAFSL

-2244 SSKNGR
+2244 ASKNGR
-2250 LLKYGE
+2250 LLTYGE
-2256 EMSGTTHTIVV
+2256 EMSGTTHTIFI

-2273 MSTGG
+2273 VSTGN
-2278 KKKSSGSNADRIVR
+2278 KERKSGSNADRIVR
-2292 LAGEEKHVAAHAI
+2292 LAGEEKHVVTHAI

-2322 VSSGTPIYF
+2322 VSAGTPIYF

-2344 HKVVL
+2344 HKVIL
-2349 QAEDEHGNV
+2349 QAEDEHGNL

-2371 QMDKIAEDVRELSA
+2371 KMDKIAADVRNLSA
-2385 RKVAEGF
+2385 RKVADGF
-2392 AMISDVKTKDI
+2392 AMISDVKMKDI
-2403 NSDRIDGEADII
+2403 NSDRINGEADII

-2436 ASETSSPAK
+2436 GSEDSSPAEE
-2445 NIRESSHNGVQA
+2445 IRQSEHNGVPA

-2465 DGYETYIKTLG
+2465 DGYETHIKSLG

-2498 VEAMSLDEKDLNQ
+2498 VEAMSLDEKDLNR
-2511 HRRQLNRGTR
+2511 HRKQLNRGTQ

-2580 VTPDVWGRYRN
+2580 VAPDVWGRYRN

-2640 TFGNQIPVAYAH
+2640 IFGNQIPIAYAR

-2686 PKKKGFWGRL
+2686 PKKKGFWDRL
-2696 QALWERI
+2696 QALWERV

-2735 VNATNLSSPMEGVVE
+2735 VNAANLSSPMEGVVE

-2770 SIMASRNLAQLVHRK
+2770 SIIASRNLAQLIHRK

-2794 KDLEEDKIET
+2794 RDLEGDKIET
-2804 DHAGN
+2804 PHAGN

-2816 LDDAIAVLRDAAANS
+2816 IDDAIAVLRDAAANS

-2850 KTIQE
+2850 KTVQE

>member
-1 MGRAK
+1 MGRVK

-168 SVEREG
+168 AVEREG
-174 KGALYSIFGAGN
+174 KGALYNIFGAGN
-186 KYLAETAE
+186 KYLADTAE
-194 FADRAIQAAEASLAS
+194 SADRVIHGAEASLAS

-219 VSDMVGQ
+219 ASDMIGQ
-226 WGFTYGGMAT
+226 WGFTYGGMGT
-236 AALGRLGGAFSG
+236 AALGRLGGGLFSTFG
-248 LGSLSKSVTAAAR
+248 KLAKSASTATR

-270 KMFSASSLFYGA
+270 KLFSAGSHLYGA

-304 LAQLRSMMQKDFDQD
+304 LTQLRDMMQKDFDQD

-324 HKYGAIKFSDF
+324 RKYGAIKFSDF
-335 ADTILAS
+335 ADTILAA

-371 ANAIVSQYKDHAE
+371 ANAIVSQYKTHAE
-384 KAILQN
+384 EAILKN

-398 NGLAAGWTAGLNTVL
+398 NGLASGWTAGLNTFI
-413 LTFMNKYTYEL
+413 LTFMNKYSYEL

-433 RLRKAGRFGALGSTL
+433 RLKKAGRFGALGSTL
-448 INASAEGIEEVVQGG
+448 INATSEGIEEVVQGG
-463 ISKGAENIG
+463 ISKGAESLG
-472 KRSVDEMLRASTIS
+472 KRAVDEMLRASTIS

-493 GVLGSI
+493 GVLGSL
-499 GEIGKGMWDTTLS
+499 GEIGKGMWDTTFS
-512 ASAWTDEALPAIVS
+512 GSAWTDEALPAIVS

-536 KFANDS
+536 KMVGARDMVNE
-542 HRTDAFGDARQTKK
+542 RTDAFGDSRGEKK

-562 YDGSPIGIS
+562 YDSSPIGIS

-595 MTKMIKGKH
+595 MSKIIKGKH
-604 DDLTNEEKRV
+604 DDLTKEEKRV

-621 NYAEV
+621 NYAET

-634 VDAMASADRMNALLA
+634 VDAMASADRMNALLSK
-649 RVAQSTTVDSADVEA
+649 VAQSTTSDSTDVA
-664 AEELTKAHN
+664 VAEELSKAHN

-680 IYNSSIGQANFD
+680 IGNSSIGLANFN
-692 KRNFSQW
+692 KRNFGQW

-708 EFGADM
+708 EFSADM
-714 GHAVSSF
+714 GHAISSF

-750 RRSESDPFAEVPDN
+750 RRSESDPFSEVPDN

-800 KMQEAYFQGEGSNKL
+800 KMEEAYFQGEGSDKL

-835 DIATDYSNT
+835 DIAVDYTNT
-844 RRFLDLTSKPG
+844 MRYLDLGTKAG
-855 EFSGREKSRVAA
+855 ELSGRDKSRIAA

-875 RRLASEHLD
+875 RRLSSEHMD
-884 AMEGEVAGLYKEI
+884 AFEGELAGLYKEAVQSLEKRI
-897 SDAAESRMSEL
+897 TEFI
-908 LKDREAM
+908 KDREDM
-915 RDNLNTDDE
+915 RKNLNTDNE
-924 QRKSQLEAN
+924 ETKSRLEEN
-933 IEAINQEI
+933 IDQVNKA
-941 AALEREMRHIEEMQK
+941 IEELEKQMRTIEEAQK
-956 KNQER
+956 KREEAQ
-961 GKQNYSNTLGGW
+961 KADFSHALGGW
-973 EEFMKRFEDF
+973 DEFIQRFDSFSKLNEAHID
-983 NDLSSTYIRAAF
+983 AAF
-995 IAGNEDLANRLKALA
+995 MAGNDELGTKLAEMTLV
-1010 HDEGTMSENGKLAI
+1010 DEKKSENGKLALG
-1024 KFAKEAMAG
+1024 FARQAMQGVEA
-1033 IESLN
+1033 LD
-1038 KMLEDKK
+1038 KMLEGKK
-1045 ARENL
+1045 NTDIL
-1050 VARATEEEEKK
+1050 VAKAAEEEKRQTEQDAADAVRNGETTEQVDSALNSAK
-1061 AEVEG
+1061 ENGLEDDEADAAKDAADRAAEG
-1066 EEIVDNGEPIQAV
+1066 E
-1079 EEAEKLGSENGV
+1079 GSELSRHRSSV
-1091 TSETTQAMRKG
+1091 R
-1102 AEKAIAKTEPGTLSL
+1102 KAIKDTLMNNE
-1117 SQYKS
+1117 
-1122 AVHDTIKS
+1122 DFIG
-1130 ILLGSDRFMD
+1130 ILRSHE
-1140 ILSQYGLDNA
+1140 LDDA
-1150 ASEKFIEDFI
+1150 AIEKFIDDLI
-1160 RAVNDF
+1160 SMVSDAVDVDPN
-1166 VGTGSVRGYSDY
+1166 GGYTDY
-1178 RHIMRGVLSNLM
+1178 REALRDALKLLT
-1190 DRTKHPG
+1190 DRQGNPD
-1197 LDQTIFG
+1197 LANQIFG
-1204 FQNNELID
+1204 LNNDEVID
-1212 SVSDWVYENIDKFPE
+1212 NVASWIEDNIEKFPE
-1227 DPTTPIKALPSEQAR
+1227 DPTTPVSTLNEEPAR
-1242 PKGDEVVDSIEFDQA
+1242 ADADRPVDSIEFDQA
-1257 TQKKIEFVS
+1257 TQRDIES
-1266 VGGVTILNSRMS
+1266 ASIGGVTILNSRTS
-1278 SRIQGVFWNGNAI
+1278 DRLQDLLSKKNALTSLLRK
-1291 ADMLRNGNAKINT
+1291 ADADINT
-1304 SITFADGKATIS
+1304 SIIFADGKATINI
-1316 VSISTDRGTYTF
+1316 SIDTKYGTYEF
-1328 SIGLDYDDLRNRLQT
+1328 SFSLGYDDLRNRLQMG
-1343 DVSLS
+1343 VSLS
-1348 VLASDIV
+1348 TLIGDIV
-1355 DIIFDANEK
+1355 DTIINVNDRKVREAFDKASKDYINK
-1364 TITTE
+1364 
-1369 LQKVDKEYTVLKE
+1369 KRD
-1382 AAEKNEV
+1382 AEKNAV
-1389 KAGEG
+1389 G
-1394 QSDDNAPL
+1394 
-1402 ATTEKP
+1402 KP
-1408 EVKTSKSDAAAT
+1408 SG
-1420 SNRRTSL
+1420 
-1427 FDDIKK
+1427 
-1433 YITRDNRIYSRFTTR
+1433 
-1448 DIDRDVADKFIDA
+1448 
-1461 LSEYLERALYAEAA
+1461 SEQNN
-1475 KGRSVEK
+1475 KGRGPDQNGTVHNGPVPGSTPP
-1482 VNVIM
+1482 
-1487 AAIKDLLANESRAI
+1487 A
-1501 EVFGFYNEDLLNSF
+1501 
-1515 YYSPIFFSSAEYDI
+1515 SPATDP
-1529 TIPSVT
+1529 TT
-1535 ASLPQSS
+1535 DDRNKASLPH
-1542 ETSERLPKSNPE
+1542 TGR
-1554 PPAPPV
+1554 
-1560 SSDGS
+1560 
-1565 ATLVLPKVESLTLWD
+1565 LTLWD
-1580 AYNPGLNKANLAE
+1580 EYNPGLNGKNLSS
-1593 LTEEWQERMRKWYE
+1593 LLEEWQERIRKWYE
-1607 EKNIGLNLK
+1607 EKNVGLNLK
-1616 NAKGKE
+1616 NANGKE
-1622 IFFGFTEELS
+1622 IFYGFAEDLS
-1632 ENGDIS
+1632 ENGDVS

-1643 IYVKD
+1643 VYVKD
-1648 EQEQFVPIGLL
+1648 EQGQFIPIGLL
-1659 PSKTSGNT
+1659 PAKTSGNT
-1667 QALINNARVVATE
+1667 QVLINNARAVATE

-1689 SDLNAPKTTV
+1689 SDLNAPKVTI
-1699 SKVKYSD
+1699 SKVKYSPFEEERAIGD
-1706 FNRTRVVGKKT
+1706 KSID
-1717 VNAQTIE
+1717 AEDIE
-1724 NAVEEELKRGQVA
+1724 NGVEEELKRDQVA
-1737 ISVTAFPVGKDGVEY
+1737 ISVTAFPNGHNAPTIKR
-1752 SITTHNDSL
+1752 TTHNEDLASEAEDVIDAFIQEKESL
-1761 AEESEDAINALLTEK
+1761 LA
-1776 KNLLKENYGQT
+1776 ENYGQT
-1787 YFVVV
+1787 YLVVLI
-1792 TNGKNGPKPILVG
+1792 NGKDGPKPILVG
-1805 VKGKNSFVELIQGK
+1805 IKGRDRIVDLVQGT
-1819 AGNSE
+1819 AGKSE
-1824 ASSLASEY
+1824 ASSLADEY
-1832 MDKLAEKFDEAKTN
+1832 MAKLTEEFEKAMETPD
-1846 GTNGVGV
+1846 GVASG
-1853 SISVDPDR
+1853 IYEE
-1861 KYVHEF
+1861 KYPEVF
-1867 GDSFV
+1867 GSSFV
-1872 RSIRIE
+1872 SSIKPLRDADGDVTQVEIT
-1878 EEGKVRIFFSK
+1878 FPK
-1889 RLYDKENPTAL
+1889 RLNEGNTKSSAPVVVDIDLSSGNTRQALANAIVDTMKSSGKENRRTA
-1900 MDVDVVLDQNLKT
+1900 
-1913 TKEQIAEAIVRAMK
+1913 IAEDIMGDK
-1927 AIGIHE
+1927 KK
-1933 RRIAVPVEI
+1933 VESV
-1942 MTDKEKLE
+1942 MT
-1950 SFLKR
+1950 SG
-1955 NMRMTNVRSE
+1955 MRMTEVRSE
-1965 SGFEAL
+1965 AGFEAI
-1971 SDEKGNE
+1971 SEEKGNE
-1978 EGNNTTPEPVSPP
+1978 EGTGGTTDSTTPPQK
-1991 HGPEGTTTEGTDPSL
+1991 PEGT
-2006 KPIGRKQI
+2006 KP
-2014 EKAKARLA
+2014 
-2022 NAKDENDTIDAI
+2022 T
-2034 AEFERNVSRGA
+2034 
-2045 EATDEDIRLFDEAK
+2045 
-2059 LELKEKGYELISPV
+2059 
-2073 GQTYKEG
+2073 
-2080 MNVIVENIEL
+2080 
-2090 DETLPPG
+2090 
-2097 KEIIS
+2097 
-2102 YVASPQVNKDGKMI
+2102 
-2116 RAAKVHLKISPYEE
+2116 
-2130 GEEATTI
+2130 
-2137 PQGTAPK
+2137 PK
-2144 VSEAAVGKPGKS
+2144 VSEAPAGQAGQS
-2156 DGLFGSATEDALD
+2156 DGLFGSSGEAALEQ
-2169 KIKGKLAEDLANQG
+2169 IKDKLAKDLVDKR
-2183 YDTVVKS
+2183 YSVVVKS
-2190 STSPHIAAVDNGR
+2190 STSPHVAATRNGI

-2208 INPNG
+2208 IDPVSG
-2213 TYNKVEWS
+2213 SYKRAEWS
-2221 QMHPTLKADAFAL
+2221 QMHSTLKADAFSL
-2234 INSALSSDFK
+2234 INSALSSNFK
-2244 SSKNGR
+2244 ASKNGR
-2250 LLKYGE
+2250 LLTYGE
-2256 EMSGTTHTIVV
+2256 EMSGTTHTIFI

-2273 MSTGG
+2273 VSTGNKE
-2278 KKKSSGSNADRIVR
+2278 KKSGSNADRIVR
-2292 LAGEEKHVAAHAI
+2292 LAGEEKHVVAHAI

-2344 HKVVL
+2344 HKVIL
-2349 QAEDEHGNV
+2349 QAEDEHGNL

-2371 QMDKIAEDVRELSA
+2371 KMDKIAADVRNLSA
-2385 RKVAEGF
+2385 RKVAYGF
-2392 AMISDVKTKDI
+2392 AMISDVKMKDI
-2403 NSDRIDGEADII
+2403 NSDSINGEADII

-2422 KGEGIVADIKSTLI
+2422 KAEGIVADIKSTLI
-2436 ASETSSPAK
+2436 GSENSSPAEE
-2445 NIRESSHNGVQA
+2445 IRQSSHNGVPA

-2465 DGYETYIKTLG
+2465 DGYETYIKSLG

-2612 IYEKLLTDA
+2612 TYEKLLTDA

-2640 TFGNQIPVAYAH
+2640 IFVNQIPITYAH

-2770 SIMASRNLAQLVHRK
+2770 SIMASRNIAQLVHRK

-2794 KDLEEDKIET
+2794 RGLEEDKIET

-2816 LDDAIAVLRDAAANS
+2816 LDDAIAVLRDAAVNS

-2837 VEIIDELGIDGDT
+2837 VEIIDELGIDDDT
-2850 KTIQE
+2850 KTIQD
-2855 MDALEERT
+2855 MDPLEERT